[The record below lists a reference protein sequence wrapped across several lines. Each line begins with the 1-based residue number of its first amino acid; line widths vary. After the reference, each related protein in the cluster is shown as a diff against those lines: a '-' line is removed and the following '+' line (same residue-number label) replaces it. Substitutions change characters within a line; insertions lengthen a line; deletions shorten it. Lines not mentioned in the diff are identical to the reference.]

1 MSQEYT
7 EDKEVKLTKL
17 SSGRRLL
24 EAMLI
29 LCSLFAIWLMA
40 ALLSFNPSDPSW
52 SQTAWHEPIH
62 NLGGAPGAWLADTL
76 FFIFGVMAYTIPV
89 IIIGGCWFAWR
100 HQEND
105 EYIDYF
111 AVSLRLIG
119 ALALILTSCGLAA
132 INADDIWYFASGGV
146 IGSLLSTTLQPLL
159 HSSGGTIALLCIWA
173 AGLTLF
179 TGWSWVSIAEKLGGG
194 ILSVL
199 TFASNRTRRDD
210 TWVDE
215 GEYEDEEE
223 EYDDEEAARPQE
235 SRRARILRSAL
246 ARRKRL
252 AEKFTNPMGRKTDA
266 ALFSGKRMDDGE
278 EVVQYSASGAPVA
291 ADDVLFSGASAARP
305 AEDDVLFSGASAVR
319 PGDFDPYDPLLN
331 GHSIAEPVSAAAA
344 ATAAP
349 QAWAESPVGHH
360 GAAPAYQPEA
370 SYPPQQAYQPEP
382 APFQQAAYQPPAGQ
396 TAPQAYQPEP
406 APYQQPVYDPRAG
419 QPAPQAYQPEP
430 APYQQP
436 AYDPYAGQP
445 APQAYQPEP
454 APYQQPAYDP
464 HAGQPAPQAYQ
475 PEPAPYQQPA
485 YDPHAGQ
492 PAPQAYQP
500 ELAPYQQPTYDPHA
514 GQPAPQAYQ
523 PEPAPYQQ
531 PAYDPYAGQPAP
543 QAYQQPAYDP
553 HAGQPAPQP
562 YQPEPAAYQPQ
573 SAPVP
578 PPEPEPE
585 VVQEEV
591 KRPPL
596 YYFEEVEE
604 KRARER
610 ELLASWYQPIPEP
623 ESPIATKPLTPPT
636 TASKPPVETTVV
648 SAVAAGVHQATA
660 ASGGAA
666 AATSSTAASAAA
678 TPLFSPASSGPRVQ
692 VKEGIGP
699 KLPRPNRVRV
709 PTRRELA
716 SYGIKLPSQRE
727 AEQRARQAERD
738 PHYDDELLSDEEAD
752 AMEQD
757 ELARQFAATQ
767 QQRYGHRWED
777 DNATDDDEADAAAE
791 AELARQFAATQQQR
805 YATEQ
810 PPGANPFSPAD
821 YEFSPMKTLVND
833 GPSEPLFTPTPEVQP
848 QQPAQRYQQPA
859 AAPQQGYQPAQHQ
872 PIHHQPVPPQPQ
884 SYPTA
889 SQPVQPQQPV
899 APQGHQPA
907 APAPQE
913 SLIHPLLMRNGD
925 SRPLQKPTTPLPSLD
940 LLTPPPSE
948 VEPVDTFALE
958 QMARLVEARLADFRI
973 KADVV
978 NYSPGPVITR
988 FELNLAPGV
997 KAARISNLSRDL
1009 ARSLSTVAVRVVEV
1023 IPGKPYVGLELPNKK
1038 RQTVYLREVLDNAK
1052 FRDNPSPLTVVLGK
1066 DIAGDPVVADLAK
1079 MPHLLVA
1086 GTTGSGKSVGVNAMI
1101 LSMLYKAQ
1109 PEDVRFIMIDPKM
1122 LELSVYEGIP
1132 HLLTEVVTDMKDA
1145 ANALRWSVNEME
1157 RRYKLMSALGVR
1169 NLAGYNEKIAEAA
1182 RMGRPIPD
1190 PYWKPG
1196 DSMDAVHPVLEKLPY
1211 IVVLVDEFA
1220 DLMMTVG
1227 KKVEELIARLA
1238 QKARAAGI
1246 HLVLAT
1252 QRPSVDVITGLI
1264 KANIPTRI
1272 AFTVSSKIDSRTIL
1286 DQGGAES
1293 LLGMGDMLY
1302 SGPNSTT
1309 PVRVHGAFVR
1319 DQEVHAVV
1327 QDWKARGRP
1336 QYVDGITSDSESEGG
1351 GGGFDGGEEL
1361 DPLFDQAVNFVTEKR
1376 KASISGV
1383 QRQFRIGYN
1392 RAARIIEQM
1401 EAQGIVSEQGHNGNR
1416 EVLAPPPFE

>member
-1 MSQEYT
+1 
-7 EDKEVKLTKL
+7 
-17 SSGRRLL
+17 
-24 EAMLI
+24 
-29 LCSLFAIWLMA
+29 A
-40 ALLSFNPSDPSW
+40 AAAPAFGLA
-52 SQTAWHEPIH
+52 T
-62 NLGGAPGAWLADTL
+62 GGAP
-76 FFIFGVMAYTIPV
+76 
-89 IIIGGCWFAWR
+89 
-100 HQEND
+100 
-105 EYIDYF
+105 
-111 AVSLRLIG
+111 
-119 ALALILTSCGLAA
+119 
-132 INADDIWYFASGGV
+132 
-146 IGSLLSTTLQPLL
+146 
-159 HSSGGTIALLCIWA
+159 
-173 AGLTLF
+173 
-179 TGWSWVSIAEKLGGG
+179 
-194 ILSVL
+194 
-199 TFASNRTRRDD
+199 
-210 TWVDE
+210 
-215 GEYEDEEE
+215 
-223 EYDDEEAARPQE
+223 RP
-235 SRRARILRSAL
+235 
-246 ARRKRL
+246 
-252 AEKFTNPMGRKTDA
+252 
-266 ALFSGKRMDDGE
+266 
-278 EVVQYSASGAPVA
+278 
-291 ADDVLFSGASAARP
+291 
-305 AEDDVLFSGASAVR
+305 
-319 PGDFDPYDPLLN
+319 
-331 GHSIAEPVSAAAA
+331 
-344 ATAAP
+344 
-349 QAWAESPVGHH
+349 
-360 GAAPAYQPEA
+360 
-370 SYPPQQAYQPEP
+370 
-382 APFQQAAYQPPAGQ
+382 
-396 TAPQAYQPEP
+396 
-406 APYQQPVYDPRAG
+406 
-419 QPAPQAYQPEP
+419 
-430 APYQQP
+430 
-436 AYDPYAGQP
+436 
-445 APQAYQPEP
+445 
-454 APYQQPAYDP
+454 
-464 HAGQPAPQAYQ
+464 
-475 PEPAPYQQPA
+475 
-485 YDPHAGQ
+485 
-492 PAPQAYQP
+492 
-500 ELAPYQQPTYDPHA
+500 
-514 GQPAPQAYQ
+514 
-523 PEPAPYQQ
+523 
-531 PAYDPYAGQPAP
+531 
-543 QAYQQPAYDP
+543 
-553 HAGQPAPQP
+553 
-562 YQPEPAAYQPQ
+562 
-573 SAPVP
+573 
-578 PPEPEPE
+578 
-585 VVQEEV
+585 
-591 KRPPL
+591 
-596 YYFEEVEE
+596 
-604 KRARER
+604 
-610 ELLASWYQPIPEP
+610 
-623 ESPIATKPLTPPT
+623 
-636 TASKPPVETTVV
+636 
-648 SAVAAGVHQATA
+648 
-660 ASGGAA
+660 
-666 AATSSTAASAAA
+666 
-678 TPLFSPASSGPRVQ
+678 Q

-699 KLPRPNRVRV
+699 QLPRPNRVRV

-716 SYGIKLPSQRE
+716 SYGIKLPSQRIAEEKARE
-727 AEQRARQAERD
+727 AERNQYETGAQ
-738 PHYDDELLSDEEAD
+738 LTDEEID
-752 AMEQD
+752 AMHQD
-757 ELARQFAATQ
+757 ELARQFAQSQQHRYGETYQHDTQ
-767 QQRYGHRWED
+767 QAED
-777 DNATDDDEADAAAE
+777 DDTAAE
-791 AELARQFAATQQQR
+791 AELARQFAASQQQR
-805 YATEQ
+805 YSGEQ
-810 PPGANPFSPAD
+810 PAGAQPFSLD
-821 YEFSPMKTLVND
+821 DLDFSPMKVLVD
-833 GPSEPLFTPTPEVQP
+833 EGPHEPLFTPSVMPESTPV
-848 QQPAQRYQQPA
+848 QQPVA
-859 AAPQQGYQPAQHQ
+859 
-872 PIHHQPVPPQPQ
+872 PQPQ
-884 SYPTA
+884 Y
-889 SQPVQPQQPV
+889 QQPQQPV
-899 APQGHQPA
+899 APQPQYQQPQQ
-907 APAPQE
+907 PVAPQPQYQQPQQPTAPQPQYQQPQQPVAPQPQYQQPQQPTAPQD

-925 SRPLQKPTTPLPSLD
+925 SRPLQRPTTPLPSLD

-1052 FRDNPSPLTVVLGK
+1052 FRENPSPLTVVLGK

-1196 DSMDAVHPVLEKLPY
+1196 DSMDVQHPVLEKLPY

-1302 SGPNSTT
+1302 SGPNSTM

-1361 DPLFDQAVNFVTEKR
+1361 DALFDQAVNFVTQKR

-1401 EAQGIVSEQGHNGNR
+1401 EAQGIVSAQGHNGNR

>member
-7 EDKEVKLTKL
+7 EDKEVKFTKL

-24 EAMLI
+24 EALLI

-62 NLGGAPGAWLADTL
+62 NIGGTPGAWLADTL

-179 TGWSWVSIAEKLGGG
+179 TGWSWVSIAEKIGGV

-215 GEYEDEEE
+215 GEYEDDEE
-223 EYDDEEAARPQE
+223 EYDDDDPARPQG

-246 ARRKRL
+246 ARRQRL
-252 AEKFTNPMGRKTDA
+252 AEKFANPMGRKTDA
-266 ALFSGKRMDDGE
+266 ALFSGKRMDDAE
-278 EVVQYSASGAPVA
+278 DEIQYSASGAPVA
-291 ADDVLFSGASAARP
+291 ADDVLFSGSSAARP
-305 AEDDVLFSGASAVR
+305 ANADDVLFSGVSAAR

-331 GHSIAEPVSAAAA
+331 GHSIADPVAVAAQD
-344 ATAAP
+344 TAAP
-349 QAWAESPVGHH
+349 QAWAEPLPGYDAQPVYQPEPVTPPQHAYQPQPSPMQQ
-360 GAAPAYQPEA
+360 PAYQPEPIA
-370 SYPPQQAYQPEP
+370 QPQHVYQPEQAPVQQPAYQPEPFSQPQHAYQPEQAPVQQPAYQAEPAWQPQHAYQPEQAPVQQPAYQPEP
-382 APFQQAAYQPPAGQ
+382 AWQPQHAYQPEQAPVQQPAYHPEPIAQ
-396 TAPQAYQPEP
+396 PQHAYHPEQAPVQQPAYQPEP
-406 APYQQPVYDPRAG
+406 FSQP
-419 QPAPQAYQPEP
+419 QHAYQPEQ
-430 APYQQP
+430 APVHQP
-436 AYDPYAGQP
+436 DPYA
-445 APQAYQPEP
+445 
-454 APYQQPAYDP
+454 
-464 HAGQPAPQAYQ
+464 
-475 PEPAPYQQPA
+475 
-485 YDPHAGQ
+485 
-492 PAPQAYQP
+492 
-500 ELAPYQQPTYDPHA
+500 
-514 GQPAPQAYQ
+514 
-523 PEPAPYQQ
+523 
-531 PAYDPYAGQPAP
+531 
-543 QAYQQPAYDP
+543 
-553 HAGQPAPQP
+553 
-562 YQPEPAAYQPQ
+562 
-573 SAPVP
+573 APV
-578 PPEPEPE
+578 EPEPP
-585 VVQEEV
+585 QEEV
-591 KRPPL
+591 KPQRPPM

-610 ELLASWYQPIPEP
+610 EQLAAWYQPIPEP
-623 ESPIATKPLTPPT
+623 VSPVATKPITPPSSP
-636 TASKPPVETTVV
+636 AGDVAAV
-648 SAVAAGVHQATA
+648 SALAAGVHQAT
-660 ASGGAA
+660 GAA
-666 AATSSTAASAAA
+666 AASAAA
-678 TPLFSPASSGPRVQ
+678 ASTASAASGAAPLFSPASGGPRAQ

-716 SYGIKLPSQRE
+716 SYGIKLPSQRL
-727 AEQRARQAERD
+727 AEERARQAEHQ
-738 PHYDDELLSDEEAD
+738 HYDDSLSDEEVAEL
-752 AMEQD
+752 EQG
-757 ELARQFAATQ
+757 ELARQFAAAQ
-767 QQRYGHRWED
+767 NQRYGDSYAAED
-777 DNATDDDEADAAAE
+777 ETADDDSAAE
-791 AELARQFAATQQQR
+791 AELARQFAASQQQR
-805 YATEQ
+805 YASEQ
-810 PPGANPFSPAD
+810 PPGSHPFSAAD
-821 YEFSPMKTLVND
+821 YEFSPMKTLVD
-833 GPSEPLFTPTPEVQP
+833 DAPSEPVFTPLPEVQQPAPQYQQPVQHSQPVPQPMPHQHAPQQPQNVQHQAYQSAQHQPAQHPQMQQHASQGHAP
-848 QQPAQRYQQPA
+848 QQPA
-859 AAPQQGYQPAQHQ
+859 PQ
-872 PIHHQPVPPQPQ
+872 
-884 SYPTA
+884 
-889 SQPVQPQQPV
+889 
-899 APQGHQPA
+899 
-907 APAPQE
+907 PQE

-925 SRPLQKPTTPLPSLD
+925 SRPLQKPTTLLPSLD
-940 LLTPPPSE
+940 LLTPPPAE
-948 VEPVDTFALE
+948 VEPIDTFALE

-1009 ARSLSTVAVRVVEV
+1009 ARSLSTAAVRVVEV

-1066 DIAGDPVVADLAK
+1066 DIAGEPVTADLAK

-1109 PEDVRFIMIDPKM
+1109 PEDVKFIMIDPKM

-1196 DSMDAVHPVLEKLPY
+1196 DSMDATHPVLKKEPY

-1302 SGPNSTT
+1302 SAPNSTI

-1319 DQEVHAVV
+1319 DEEVHAVV

-1351 GGGFDGGEEL
+1351 GGGYDGGEEL

>member
-7 EDKEVKLTKL
+7 EDKDVTLTKL

-24 EAMLI
+24 EALLI
-29 LCSLFAIWLMA
+29 LIALFAVWLMA

-89 IIIGGCWFAWR
+89 IIVGGCWFAWR
-100 HQEND
+100 HQSTD
-105 EYIDYF
+105 DYIDYF

-119 ALALILTSCGLAA
+119 VLALILTSCGLAA

-159 HSSGGTIALLCIWA
+159 HSSGGTIMLLCIWA

-179 TGWSWVSIAEKLGGG
+179 TGWSWVSIAEKLGGWLLN
-194 ILSVL
+194 IL

-210 TWVDE
+210 TWVD
-215 GEYEDEEE
+215 DE
-223 EYDDEEAARPQE
+223 EYDDEYDEETDGVQRE
-235 SRRARILRSAL
+235 SRRARILRGAL

-252 AEKFTNPMGRKTDA
+252 AEKFSNPRGRQTDA
-266 ALFSGKRMDDGE
+266 ALFSGKRMDDDE
-278 EVVQYSASGAPVA
+278 DIQYSARGVA
-291 ADDVLFSGASAARP
+291 ADPDDVLFSGNRATQP
-305 AEDDVLFSGASAVR
+305 EYDE
-319 PGDFDPYDPLLN
+319 YDPLLN
-331 GHSIAEPVSAAAA
+331 GHSVTEPVAAAAA
-344 ATAAP
+344 ATAVTQTWAASADPIMQTPPMPGAEPVVAQPTVEWQPVPGPQTGEPVIAPAPEGYQPHPQYAQPQEAQSAPWQQPVPVASAP
-349 QAWAESPVGHH
+349 QYAATPATAAEYDSL
-360 GAAPAYQPEA
+360 APQETQPQWQPE
-370 SYPPQQAYQPEP
+370 PTHQPTPVYQPEP
-382 APFQQAAYQPPAGQ
+382 IAAEPSHMPPPAI
-396 TAPQAYQPEP
+396 E
-406 APYQQPVYDPRAG
+406 QPV
-419 QPAPQAYQPEP
+419 
-430 APYQQP
+430 
-436 AYDPYAGQP
+436 
-445 APQAYQPEP
+445 
-454 APYQQPAYDP
+454 
-464 HAGQPAPQAYQ
+464 
-475 PEPAPYQQPA
+475 
-485 YDPHAGQ
+485 
-492 PAPQAYQP
+492 
-500 ELAPYQQPTYDPHA
+500 TT
-514 GQPAPQAYQ
+514 
-523 PEPAPYQQ
+523 
-531 PAYDPYAGQPAP
+531 
-543 QAYQQPAYDP
+543 
-553 HAGQPAPQP
+553 
-562 YQPEPAAYQPQ
+562 
-573 SAPVP
+573 
-578 PPEPEPE
+578 EPEPDT
-585 VVQEEV
+585 EETRPA
-591 KRPPL
+591 RPPL

-610 ELLASWYQPIPEP
+610 EQLAAWYQPIPEP
-623 ESPIATKPLTPPT
+623 VKENVPVKPTVSVAP
-636 TASKPPVETTVV
+636 SIPPVE
-648 SAVAAGVHQATA
+648 AVAAASLDAGIKSGALA
-660 ASGGAA
+660 AGAA
-666 AATSSTAASAAA
+666 AAAPAFSLA
-678 TPLFSPASSGPRVQ
+678 TGGAPRPQ

-699 KLPRPNRVRV
+699 QLPRPNRVRV

-716 SYGIKLPSQRE
+716 SYGIKLPSQRIAEEKARE
-727 AEQRARQAERD
+727 AERNQYETGVQ
-738 PHYDDELLSDEEAD
+738 LTDEEID
-752 AMEQD
+752 AMHQD
-757 ELARQFAATQ
+757 ELARQFAQSQQHRYGETYQHDTQ
-767 QQRYGHRWED
+767 QAED
-777 DNATDDDEADAAAE
+777 DDTAAE
-791 AELARQFAATQQQR
+791 AELARQFAASQQQR
-805 YATEQ
+805 YSGEQ
-810 PPGANPFSPAD
+810 PAGAQPFSLD
-821 YEFSPMKTLVND
+821 DLDFSPMKVLVD
-833 GPSEPLFTPTPEVQP
+833 EGPHEPLFTPGVMPESTPV
-848 QQPAQRYQQPA
+848 QQPVA
-859 AAPQQGYQPAQHQ
+859 
-872 PIHHQPVPPQPQ
+872 PQPQ
-884 SYPTA
+884 PQY
-889 SQPVQPQQPV
+889 QQPQQPV
-899 APQGHQPA
+899 APQPQYQQPQQ
-907 APAPQE
+907 PVAPQPQYQQPQQPVAPQPQYQQPQQPVAPQPQYQQPQQPVAPQPQYQQPQQPTAPQD

-925 SRPLQKPTTPLPSLD
+925 SRPLQRPTTPLPSLD

-1052 FRDNPSPLTVVLGK
+1052 FRENPSPLTVVLGK

-1196 DSMDAVHPVLEKLPY
+1196 DSMDVQHPVLEKLPY

-1302 SGPNSTT
+1302 SGPNSTM

-1361 DPLFDQAVNFVTEKR
+1361 DALFDQAVNFVTQKR

-1401 EAQGIVSEQGHNGNR
+1401 EAQGIVSAQGHNGNR

>member
-7 EDKEVKLTKL
+7 EDKDVTLTKL

-24 EAMLI
+24 EALLI
-29 LCSLFAIWLMA
+29 LIALFAVWLMA

-89 IIIGGCWFAWR
+89 IIVGGCWFAWR
-100 HQEND
+100 HQSTD
-105 EYIDYF
+105 DYIDYF

-119 ALALILTSCGLAA
+119 VLALILTSCGLAA

-159 HSSGGTIALLCIWA
+159 HSSGGTIMLLCIWA

-179 TGWSWVSIAEKLGGG
+179 TGWSWVSIAEKLGGWLLN
-194 ILSVL
+194 IL

-210 TWVDE
+210 TWVD
-215 GEYEDEEE
+215 DE
-223 EYDDEEAARPQE
+223 EYDDEYDEETDGVQRE
-235 SRRARILRSAL
+235 SRRARILRGAL

-252 AEKFTNPMGRKTDA
+252 AEKFSNPRGRQTDA
-266 ALFSGKRMDDGE
+266 ALFSGKRMDDDE
-278 EVVQYSASGAPVA
+278 DIQYSARGVA
-291 ADDVLFSGASAARP
+291 ADPDDVLFSGNRATQP
-305 AEDDVLFSGASAVR
+305 EYDE
-319 PGDFDPYDPLLN
+319 YDPLLN
-331 GHSIAEPVSAAAA
+331 GHSVTEPVAAAAA
-344 ATAAP
+344 ATAVTQTWAASADPIMQTPPMPGAEPVVAQPTVEWQPVPGPQTGEPVIAPAPEGYQPHPQYAQPQEAQSAPWQQPVPVASAP
-349 QAWAESPVGHH
+349 QYAATPATAAEYDSL
-360 GAAPAYQPEA
+360 APQETQPQWQPE
-370 SYPPQQAYQPEP
+370 PTHQPTPVYQPEP
-382 APFQQAAYQPPAGQ
+382 IAAEPSHMPP
-396 TAPQAYQPEP
+396 PVIE
-406 APYQQPVYDPRAG
+406 QPVA
-419 QPAPQAYQPEP
+419 
-430 APYQQP
+430 
-436 AYDPYAGQP
+436 
-445 APQAYQPEP
+445 
-454 APYQQPAYDP
+454 
-464 HAGQPAPQAYQ
+464 
-475 PEPAPYQQPA
+475 
-485 YDPHAGQ
+485 
-492 PAPQAYQP
+492 
-500 ELAPYQQPTYDPHA
+500 T
-514 GQPAPQAYQ
+514 
-523 PEPAPYQQ
+523 
-531 PAYDPYAGQPAP
+531 
-543 QAYQQPAYDP
+543 
-553 HAGQPAPQP
+553 
-562 YQPEPAAYQPQ
+562 
-573 SAPVP
+573 
-578 PPEPEPE
+578 EPEPDT
-585 VVQEEV
+585 EETRPA
-591 KRPPL
+591 RPPL

-610 ELLASWYQPIPEP
+610 EQLAAWYQPIPEP
-623 ESPIATKPLTPPT
+623 VKENVPVKPTVSVAP
-636 TASKPPVETTVV
+636 SIPPVE
-648 SAVAAGVHQATA
+648 AVAAA
-660 ASGGAA
+660 ASLDAGIKSGALAAGAA
-666 AATSSTAASAAA
+666 AAAPAFSLA
-678 TPLFSPASSGPRVQ
+678 TGGAPRPQ

-699 KLPRPNRVRV
+699 QLPRPNRVRV

-716 SYGIKLPSQRE
+716 SYGIKLPSQRIAEEKARE
-727 AEQRARQAERD
+727 AERNQYETGAQ
-738 PHYDDELLSDEEAD
+738 LTDEEID
-752 AMEQD
+752 AMHQD
-757 ELARQFAATQ
+757 ELARQFAQSQQHRYGETYQHDTQ
-767 QQRYGHRWED
+767 QAED
-777 DNATDDDEADAAAE
+777 DDTAAE
-791 AELARQFAATQQQR
+791 AELARQFAASQQQR
-805 YATEQ
+805 YSGEQ
-810 PPGANPFSPAD
+810 PAGAQPFSLD
-821 YEFSPMKTLVND
+821 DLDFSPMKVLVD
-833 GPSEPLFTPTPEVQP
+833 EGPHEPLFTPGVMPESTPV
-848 QQPAQRYQQPA
+848 QQPVA
-859 AAPQQGYQPAQHQ
+859 
-872 PIHHQPVPPQPQ
+872 PQPQ
-884 SYPTA
+884 PQY
-889 SQPVQPQQPV
+889 QQPQQPV
-899 APQGHQPA
+899 APQPQYQQPQQPVAPQPQYQQPQQPVAPQPQYQQPQQPVAPQPQYQQPQQPA
-907 APAPQE
+907 APQPQYQQPQQPVAPQPQYQQPQQPVAPQPQYQQPQQPTAPQD

-925 SRPLQKPTTPLPSLD
+925 SRPLQRPTTPLPSLD

-1052 FRDNPSPLTVVLGK
+1052 FRENPSPLTVVLGK

-1196 DSMDAVHPVLEKLPY
+1196 DSMDVQHPVLEKLPY

-1302 SGPNSTT
+1302 SGPNSTM

-1361 DPLFDQAVNFVTEKR
+1361 DALFDQAVNFVTQKR

-1401 EAQGIVSEQGHNGNR
+1401 EAQGIVSAQGHNGNR

>member
-7 EDKEVKLTKL
+7 EDKEVTLTKL

-24 EAMLI
+24 EALLI
-29 LCSLFAIWLMA
+29 LIVLFAVWLMA

-62 NLGGAPGAWLADTL
+62 NLGGMPGAWLADTL

-89 IIIGGCWFAWR
+89 IIVGGCWFAWR
-100 HQEND
+100 HQSSD

-111 AVSLRLIG
+111 AVSLRIIG
-119 ALALILTSCGLAA
+119 VLALILTSCGLAA

-159 HSSGGTIALLCIWA
+159 HSSGGTIALLCVWA

-179 TGWSWVSIAEKLGGG
+179 TGWSWVTIAEKLGGW
-194 ILSVL
+194 ILNIL

-215 GEYEDEEE
+215 DEYEDDEEYEDENHGK
-223 EYDDEEAARPQE
+223 QHE
-235 SRRARILRSAL
+235 SRRARILRGAL

-252 AEKFTNPMGRKTDA
+252 AEKFINPMGRQTDA
-266 ALFSGKRMDDGE
+266 ALFSGKRMDDDE
-278 EVVQYSASGAPVA
+278 EITYTARGVA
-291 ADDVLFSGASAARP
+291 ADPDDVLFSGNRATQP
-305 AEDDVLFSGASAVR
+305 EYDE
-319 PGDFDPYDPLLN
+319 YDPLLN
-331 GHSIAEPVSAAAA
+331 GAPITEPVAVAAA
-344 ATAAP
+344 ATTATQSWAAP
-349 QAWAESPVGHH
+349 VEPVTQTPPVASVDVPPAQPTVAWQPVPGPQT
-360 GAAPAYQPEA
+360 GEPVIAPAPEG
-370 SYPPQQAYQPEP
+370 YPQQSQYAQPAVQYNEP
-382 APFQQAAYQPPAGQ
+382 L
-396 TAPQAYQPEP
+396 
-406 APYQQPVYDPRAG
+406 QQPVQPQQPYYAPAAE
-419 QPAPQAYQPEP
+419 QPAQQPYYAP
-430 APYQQP
+430 APEQPVAGNAWQAEEQQSTFAPQSTYQTEQTYQQP
-436 AYDPYAGQP
+436 AAQ
-445 APQAYQPEP
+445 EP
-454 APYQQPAYDP
+454 LYQQP
-464 HAGQPAPQAYQ
+464 QPV
-475 PEPAPYQQPA
+475 EQQP
-485 YDPHAGQ
+485 
-492 PAPQAYQP
+492 
-500 ELAPYQQPTYDPHA
+500 
-514 GQPAPQAYQ
+514 
-523 PEPAPYQQ
+523 
-531 PAYDPYAGQPAP
+531 
-543 QAYQQPAYDP
+543 
-553 HAGQPAPQP
+553 
-562 YQPEPAAYQPQ
+562 
-573 SAPVP
+573 VV
-578 PPEPEPE
+578 EPEP
-585 VVQEEV
+585 VVEET
-591 KRPPL
+591 KPARPPL

-610 ELLASWYQPIPEP
+610 EQLAAWYQPIPEP
-623 ESPIATKPLTPPT
+623 VKEPEPIKSSLKAPSV
-636 TASKPPVETTVV
+636 AAVPPVEAAAAV
-648 SAVAAGVHQATA
+648 SPL
-660 ASGGAA
+660 ASGVKKATLATGAA
-666 AATSSTAASAAA
+666 ATVAA
-678 TPLFSPASSGPRVQ
+678 PVFSLANSGGPRPQ

-699 KLPRPNRVRV
+699 QLPRPKRIRV

-716 SYGIKLPSQRE
+716 SYGIKLPSQRAAEEKARE
-727 AEQRARQAERD
+727 AQRNQYD
-738 PHYDDELLSDEEAD
+738 SGDQYNDDEID
-752 AMEQD
+752 AMQQD
-757 ELARQFAATQ
+757 ELARQFAQTQ
-767 QQRYGHRWED
+767 QQRYGEQYQHDVPVNAED
-777 DNATDDDEADAAAE
+777 ADAAAE
-791 AELARQFAATQQQR
+791 AELARQFAQTQQQR
-805 YATEQ
+805 YSDEQ
-810 PPGANPFSPAD
+810 PAGANPFSLD
-821 YEFSPMKTLVND
+821 DFEFSPMKALLDD
-833 GPSEPLFTPTPEVQP
+833 GPHEPLFTPIVEPVQ
-848 QQPAQRYQQPA
+848 
-859 AAPQQGYQPAQHQ
+859 
-872 PIHHQPVPPQPQ
+872 
-884 SYPTA
+884 
-889 SQPVQPQQPV
+889 QPQQPV
-899 APQGHQPA
+899 APQQQYQQPQQ
-907 APAPQE
+907 PVPPQPQYQQPQQPVAPQPQYQQPQQPVAPQQQYQQPQQPVAPQQQYQQPQQPVAPQPQDT
-913 SLIHPLLMRNGD
+913 LLHPLLMRNGD
-925 SRPLQKPTTPLPSLD
+925 SRPLHKPTTPLPSLD

-1066 DIAGDPVVADLAK
+1066 DIAGEPVVADLAK

-1145 ANALRWSVNEME
+1145 ANALRWCVNEME

-1169 NLAGYNEKIAEAA
+1169 NLAGYNEKIAEAD
-1182 RMGRPIPD
+1182 RMMRPIPD

-1196 DSMDAVHPVLEKLPY
+1196 DSMDAQHPVLKKEPY

-1286 DQGGAES
+1286 DQAGAES

-1302 SGPNSTT
+1302 SGPNSTL

-1351 GGGFDGGEEL
+1351 AGGFDGAEEL
-1361 DPLFDQAVNFVTEKR
+1361 DPLFDQAVQFVTEKR

-1416 EVLAPPPFE
+1416 EVLAPPPFD

>member
-7 EDKEVKLTKL
+7 EDKDVTLTKL

-24 EAMLI
+24 EALLI
-29 LCSLFAIWLMA
+29 LIALFAVWLMA

-89 IIIGGCWFAWR
+89 IIVGGCWFAWR
-100 HQEND
+100 HQSTD
-105 EYIDYF
+105 DYIDYF

-119 ALALILTSCGLAA
+119 VLALILTSCGLAA

-159 HSSGGTIALLCIWA
+159 HSSGGTIMLLCIWA

-179 TGWSWVSIAEKLGGG
+179 TGWSWVSIAEKLGGWLLN
-194 ILSVL
+194 IL

-210 TWVDE
+210 TWVD
-215 GEYEDEEE
+215 DE
-223 EYDDEEAARPQE
+223 EYDDEYDEETDGVQRE
-235 SRRARILRSAL
+235 SRRARILRGAL

-252 AEKFTNPMGRKTDA
+252 AEKFSNPRGRQTDA
-266 ALFSGKRMDDGE
+266 ALFSGKRMDDDE
-278 EVVQYSASGAPVA
+278 DIQYSARGVA
-291 ADDVLFSGASAARP
+291 ADPDDVLFSGNRATQP
-305 AEDDVLFSGASAVR
+305 EYDE
-319 PGDFDPYDPLLN
+319 YDPLLN
-331 GHSIAEPVSAAAA
+331 GHSVTEPVAAAAA
-344 ATAAP
+344 ATAVTQTWAASADPIMQTPPMPGAEPVVAQPTVEWQPVPGPQTGEPVIAPAPEGYQPHPQYAQPQEAQSAPWQQPVPVASAP
-349 QAWAESPVGHH
+349 QYAATPATAAEYDSL
-360 GAAPAYQPEA
+360 APQETQP
-370 SYPPQQAYQPEP
+370 QWQAPDAEQHWQPEP
-382 APFQQAAYQPPAGQ
+382 
-396 TAPQAYQPEP
+396 THQPEP
-406 APYQQPVYDPRAG
+406 IAAEPSHMPPPVIEQPVA
-419 QPAPQAYQPEP
+419 
-430 APYQQP
+430 
-436 AYDPYAGQP
+436 
-445 APQAYQPEP
+445 
-454 APYQQPAYDP
+454 
-464 HAGQPAPQAYQ
+464 
-475 PEPAPYQQPA
+475 
-485 YDPHAGQ
+485 
-492 PAPQAYQP
+492 
-500 ELAPYQQPTYDPHA
+500 T
-514 GQPAPQAYQ
+514 
-523 PEPAPYQQ
+523 
-531 PAYDPYAGQPAP
+531 
-543 QAYQQPAYDP
+543 
-553 HAGQPAPQP
+553 
-562 YQPEPAAYQPQ
+562 
-573 SAPVP
+573 
-578 PPEPEPE
+578 EPEPDT
-585 VVQEEV
+585 EETRPA
-591 KRPPL
+591 RPPL

-610 ELLASWYQPIPEP
+610 EQLAAWYQPIPEP
-623 ESPIATKPLTPPT
+623 VKENVPVKPTVSVAP
-636 TASKPPVETTVV
+636 SIPPVE
-648 SAVAAGVHQATA
+648 AVAAA
-660 ASGGAA
+660 ASLDAGIKSGALAAGAA
-666 AATSSTAASAAA
+666 AAAPAFSLA
-678 TPLFSPASSGPRVQ
+678 TGGAPRPQ

-699 KLPRPNRVRV
+699 QLPRPNRVRV

-716 SYGIKLPSQRE
+716 SYGIKLPSQRIAEEKARE
-727 AEQRARQAERD
+727 AERNQYETGVQ
-738 PHYDDELLSDEEAD
+738 LTDEEID
-752 AMEQD
+752 AMHQD
-757 ELARQFAATQ
+757 ELARQFAQSQQHRYGETYQHDTQ
-767 QQRYGHRWED
+767 QAED
-777 DNATDDDEADAAAE
+777 DDTAAE
-791 AELARQFAATQQQR
+791 AELARQFAASQQQR
-805 YATEQ
+805 YSGEQ
-810 PPGANPFSPAD
+810 PAGAQPFSLD
-821 YEFSPMKTLVND
+821 DLDFSPMKVLVD
-833 GPSEPLFTPTPEVQP
+833 EGPHEPLFTPGVMPESTPV
-848 QQPAQRYQQPA
+848 QQPVA
-859 AAPQQGYQPAQHQ
+859 
-872 PIHHQPVPPQPQ
+872 PQPQ
-884 SYPTA
+884 PQY
-889 SQPVQPQQPV
+889 QQPQQPV
-899 APQGHQPA
+899 APQPQYQQPQQ
-907 APAPQE
+907 PVAPQPQYQQPQQPVAPQPQYQQPQQPVAPQPQYQQPQQPVAPQPQYQQPQQPVAPQPQYQQPQQPVAPQPQYQQPQQPTAPQD

-925 SRPLQKPTTPLPSLD
+925 SRPLQRPTTPLPSLD

-1052 FRDNPSPLTVVLGK
+1052 FRENPSPLTVVLGK

-1196 DSMDAVHPVLEKLPY
+1196 DSMDVQHPVLEKLPY

-1302 SGPNSTT
+1302 SGPNSTM

-1361 DPLFDQAVNFVTEKR
+1361 DALFDQAVNFVTQKR

-1401 EAQGIVSEQGHNGNR
+1401 EAQGIVSAQGHNGNR

>member
-7 EDKEVKLTKL
+7 EDKEVTLTKL

-24 EAMLI
+24 EALLI
-29 LCSLFAIWLMA
+29 LIVLFAVWLMA

-62 NLGGAPGAWLADTL
+62 NLGGMPGAWLADTL

-89 IIIGGCWFAWR
+89 IIVGGCWFAWR
-100 HQEND
+100 HQSSD

-111 AVSLRLIG
+111 AVSLRIIG
-119 ALALILTSCGLAA
+119 VLALILTSCGLAA

-159 HSSGGTIALLCIWA
+159 HSSGGTIALLCVWA

-179 TGWSWVSIAEKLGGG
+179 TGWSWVTIAEKLGGW
-194 ILSVL
+194 ILNIL

-215 GEYEDEEE
+215 DEYEDDEEYEDENHGK
-223 EYDDEEAARPQE
+223 QHE
-235 SRRARILRSAL
+235 SRRARILRGAL

-252 AEKFTNPMGRKTDA
+252 AEKFINPMGRQTDA
-266 ALFSGKRMDDGE
+266 ALFSGKRMDDDE
-278 EVVQYSASGAPVA
+278 EITYTARGVA
-291 ADDVLFSGASAARP
+291 ADPDDVLFSGNRATQP
-305 AEDDVLFSGASAVR
+305 EYDE
-319 PGDFDPYDPLLN
+319 YDPLLN
-331 GHSIAEPVSAAAA
+331 GAPITGPVAVAAA
-344 ATAAP
+344 ATTATQSWAAP
-349 QAWAESPVGHH
+349 VEPVTQTPPVASVDVPPSQPTVAWQPVPGPQT
-360 GAAPAYQPEA
+360 GEPVIAPAPEG
-370 SYPPQQAYQPEP
+370 YPQQSQYAQPAVQYNEP
-382 APFQQAAYQPPAGQ
+382 L
-396 TAPQAYQPEP
+396 
-406 APYQQPVYDPRAG
+406 QQPVQPQQPYYAPAAE
-419 QPAPQAYQPEP
+419 QPAQQPYYAPAAEQPVQQPYYAP
-430 APYQQP
+430 APEQPVAGNAWQAEEQQSTFAPQSTYQTEQTYQQP
-436 AYDPYAGQP
+436 AAQ
-445 APQAYQPEP
+445 EP
-454 APYQQPAYDP
+454 LYQQP
-464 HAGQPAPQAYQ
+464 QSV
-475 PEPAPYQQPA
+475 EQQP
-485 YDPHAGQ
+485 
-492 PAPQAYQP
+492 
-500 ELAPYQQPTYDPHA
+500 
-514 GQPAPQAYQ
+514 
-523 PEPAPYQQ
+523 
-531 PAYDPYAGQPAP
+531 
-543 QAYQQPAYDP
+543 
-553 HAGQPAPQP
+553 
-562 YQPEPAAYQPQ
+562 
-573 SAPVP
+573 VV
-578 PPEPEPE
+578 EPEP
-585 VVQEEV
+585 VVEET
-591 KRPPL
+591 KPARPPL

-610 ELLASWYQPIPEP
+610 EQLAAWYQPIPEP
-623 ESPIATKPLTPPT
+623 VKEPEPIKSSLKAPSV
-636 TASKPPVETTVV
+636 AAVPPVEAAAAV
-648 SAVAAGVHQATA
+648 SPL
-660 ASGGAA
+660 ASGVKKATLATGAA
-666 AATSSTAASAAA
+666 ATVAA
-678 TPLFSPASSGPRVQ
+678 PVFSLANSGGPRPQ

-699 KLPRPNRVRV
+699 QLPRPKRIRV

-716 SYGIKLPSQRE
+716 SYGIKLPSQRAAEEKARE
-727 AEQRARQAERD
+727 AQRNQYD
-738 PHYDDELLSDEEAD
+738 SGDQYNDDEID
-752 AMEQD
+752 AMQQD
-757 ELARQFAATQ
+757 ELARQFAQTQ
-767 QQRYGHRWED
+767 QQRYGEQYQHDVPVNAED
-777 DNATDDDEADAAAE
+777 ADAAAE
-791 AELARQFAATQQQR
+791 AELARQFAQTQQQR
-805 YATEQ
+805 YSGEQ
-810 PPGANPFSPAD
+810 PAGANPFSLD
-821 YEFSPMKTLVND
+821 DFEFSPMKALLDD
-833 GPSEPLFTPTPEVQP
+833 GPHEPLFTPIVEPVQ
-848 QQPAQRYQQPA
+848 
-859 AAPQQGYQPAQHQ
+859 
-872 PIHHQPVPPQPQ
+872 
-884 SYPTA
+884 
-889 SQPVQPQQPV
+889 QPQQPV
-899 APQGHQPA
+899 APQQQYQQPQQ
-907 APAPQE
+907 PVPPQPQYQQPQQPVAPQPQYQQPQQPVAPQQQYQQPQQPVAPQPQYQQPQQPVAPQQQDT
-913 SLIHPLLMRNGD
+913 LLHPLLMRNGD
-925 SRPLQKPTTPLPSLD
+925 SRPLHKPTTPLPSLD

-1066 DIAGDPVVADLAK
+1066 DIAGEPVVADLAK

-1145 ANALRWSVNEME
+1145 ANALRWCVNEME

-1169 NLAGYNEKIAEAA
+1169 NLAGYNEKIAEAD
-1182 RMGRPIPD
+1182 RMMRPIPD

-1196 DSMDAVHPVLEKLPY
+1196 DSMDAQHPVLKKEPY

-1286 DQGGAES
+1286 DQAGAES

-1302 SGPNSTT
+1302 SGPNSTL

-1351 GGGFDGGEEL
+1351 AGGFDGAEEL
-1361 DPLFDQAVNFVTEKR
+1361 DPLFDQAVQFVTEKR

-1416 EVLAPPPFE
+1416 EVLAPPPFD

>member
-7 EDKEVKLTKL
+7 EDKDVTLTKL

-24 EAMLI
+24 EALLI
-29 LCSLFAIWLMA
+29 LIALFAVWLMA

-89 IIIGGCWFAWR
+89 IIVGGCWFAWR
-100 HQEND
+100 HQSTD
-105 EYIDYF
+105 DYIDYF

-119 ALALILTSCGLAA
+119 VLALILTSCGLAA

-159 HSSGGTIALLCIWA
+159 HSSGGTIMLLCIWA

-179 TGWSWVSIAEKLGGG
+179 TGWSWVSIAEKLGGWLLN
-194 ILSVL
+194 IL

-210 TWVDE
+210 TWVD
-215 GEYEDEEE
+215 DE
-223 EYDDEEAARPQE
+223 EYDDEYDEETDGVQRE
-235 SRRARILRSAL
+235 SRRARILRGAL
-246 ARRKRL
+246 ARCKRL
-252 AEKFTNPMGRKTDA
+252 AEKFSNPRGRQTDA
-266 ALFSGKRMDDGE
+266 ALFSGKRMDDDE
-278 EVVQYSASGAPVA
+278 DIQYSARGVA
-291 ADDVLFSGASAARP
+291 ADPDDVLFSGNRATQP
-305 AEDDVLFSGASAVR
+305 EYDE
-319 PGDFDPYDPLLN
+319 YDPLLN
-331 GHSIAEPVSAAAA
+331 GHSVTEPVAAAAA
-344 ATAAP
+344 ATAVTQTWAASADPIMQTPPMPGAEPVVAQPTVEWQPVPGPQTGEPVIAPAPEGYQPHPQYAQPQEAQSAPWQQPVPVASAP
-349 QAWAESPVGHH
+349 QYAATPATAAEYDSL
-360 GAAPAYQPEA
+360 APQETQPQWQAPDAEQHWQPE
-370 SYPPQQAYQPEP
+370 PTHQPTPVYQPEP
-382 APFQQAAYQPPAGQ
+382 IAAEPSHMPP
-396 TAPQAYQPEP
+396 PVIE
-406 APYQQPVYDPRAG
+406 QPVA
-419 QPAPQAYQPEP
+419 
-430 APYQQP
+430 
-436 AYDPYAGQP
+436 
-445 APQAYQPEP
+445 
-454 APYQQPAYDP
+454 
-464 HAGQPAPQAYQ
+464 
-475 PEPAPYQQPA
+475 
-485 YDPHAGQ
+485 
-492 PAPQAYQP
+492 
-500 ELAPYQQPTYDPHA
+500 T
-514 GQPAPQAYQ
+514 
-523 PEPAPYQQ
+523 
-531 PAYDPYAGQPAP
+531 
-543 QAYQQPAYDP
+543 
-553 HAGQPAPQP
+553 
-562 YQPEPAAYQPQ
+562 
-573 SAPVP
+573 
-578 PPEPEPE
+578 EPEPDT
-585 VVQEEV
+585 EETRPA
-591 KRPPL
+591 RPPL

-610 ELLASWYQPIPEP
+610 EQLAAWYQPIPEP
-623 ESPIATKPLTPPT
+623 VKENVPVKPTVSVAP
-636 TASKPPVETTVV
+636 SIPPVE
-648 SAVAAGVHQATA
+648 AVAAA
-660 ASGGAA
+660 ASLDAGIKSGALAAGAA
-666 AATSSTAASAAA
+666 AAAPAFSLA
-678 TPLFSPASSGPRVQ
+678 TGGAPRPQ

-699 KLPRPNRVRV
+699 QLPRPNRVRV

-716 SYGIKLPSQRE
+716 SYGIKLPSQRIAEEKARE
-727 AEQRARQAERD
+727 AERNQYETGAQ
-738 PHYDDELLSDEEAD
+738 LTDEEID
-752 AMEQD
+752 AMHQD
-757 ELARQFAATQ
+757 ELARQFAQSQQHRYGETYQHDTQ
-767 QQRYGHRWED
+767 QAED
-777 DNATDDDEADAAAE
+777 DDTAAE
-791 AELARQFAATQQQR
+791 AELARQFAASQQQR
-805 YATEQ
+805 YSGEQ
-810 PPGANPFSPAD
+810 PAGAQPFSLD
-821 YEFSPMKTLVND
+821 DLDFSPMKVLVD
-833 GPSEPLFTPTPEVQP
+833 EGPHEPLFTPGVMPESTPV
-848 QQPAQRYQQPA
+848 QQPVA
-859 AAPQQGYQPAQHQ
+859 
-872 PIHHQPVPPQPQ
+872 PQPQ
-884 SYPTA
+884 PQYQQSQ
-889 SQPVQPQQPV
+889 QPVAPQPQYQQPQQPV
-899 APQGHQPA
+899 APQPQYQQPQYQQ
-907 APAPQE
+907 PQQPVAPQPQYQQPQQPVAPQPQYQQPQQPVAPQPQYQQPQQPTAPQD

-925 SRPLQKPTTPLPSLD
+925 SRPLQRPTTPLPSLD

-1052 FRDNPSPLTVVLGK
+1052 FRENPSPLTVVLGK

-1196 DSMDAVHPVLEKLPY
+1196 DSMDVQHPVLEKLPY

-1302 SGPNSTT
+1302 SGPNSTM

-1361 DPLFDQAVNFVTEKR
+1361 DALFDQAVNFVTQKR

-1401 EAQGIVSEQGHNGNR
+1401 EAQGIVSAQGHNGNR

>member
-7 EDKEVKLTKL
+7 EDKEVTLTKL

-24 EAMLI
+24 EALLI
-29 LCSLFAIWLMA
+29 LIVLFAVWLMA

-62 NLGGAPGAWLADTL
+62 NLGGMPGAWLADTL

-89 IIIGGCWFAWR
+89 IIVGGCWFAWR
-100 HQEND
+100 HQSSD

-111 AVSLRLIG
+111 AVSLRIIG
-119 ALALILTSCGLAA
+119 VLALILTSCGLAA

-159 HSSGGTIALLCIWA
+159 HSSGGTIALLCVWA

-179 TGWSWVSIAEKLGGG
+179 TGWSWVTIAEKLGGW
-194 ILSVL
+194 ILNIL

-215 GEYEDEEE
+215 DEYEDDEEYEDENHGK
-223 EYDDEEAARPQE
+223 QHE
-235 SRRARILRSAL
+235 SRRARILRGAL

-252 AEKFTNPMGRKTDA
+252 AEKFINPMGRQTDA
-266 ALFSGKRMDDGE
+266 ALFSGKRMDDE
-278 EVVQYSASGAPVA
+278 EEITYTARGVA
-291 ADDVLFSGASAARP
+291 ADPDDVLFSGNRATQP
-305 AEDDVLFSGASAVR
+305 EYDE
-319 PGDFDPYDPLLN
+319 YDPLLN
-331 GHSIAEPVSAAAA
+331 GAPITEPVAV
-344 ATAAP
+344 ATAATTAT
-349 QAWAESPVGHH
+349 QSW
-360 GAAPAYQPEA
+360 AAPVEPVTQTPPVASVDVPPTQPTVA
-370 SYPPQQAYQPEP
+370 WQPVPGPQTGEPVIAP
-382 APFQQAAYQPPAGQ
+382 APEGYPHQSQYAQPAVQ
-396 TAPQAYQPEP
+396 YNEP
-406 APYQQPVYDPRAG
+406 LQQPVQPQQPYYAPAAE
-419 QPAPQAYQPEP
+419 QPVQQPYYAPAAEQPVQQPYYAPAPEQPVAGNAWQAEEQQSTFAPQSTYQTEQT
-430 APYQQP
+430 YQQP
-436 AYDPYAGQP
+436 AAQ
-445 APQAYQPEP
+445 EP
-454 APYQQPAYDP
+454 LYQQP
-464 HAGQPAPQAYQ
+464 QPV
-475 PEPAPYQQPA
+475 EQQP
-485 YDPHAGQ
+485 
-492 PAPQAYQP
+492 
-500 ELAPYQQPTYDPHA
+500 
-514 GQPAPQAYQ
+514 
-523 PEPAPYQQ
+523 
-531 PAYDPYAGQPAP
+531 
-543 QAYQQPAYDP
+543 
-553 HAGQPAPQP
+553 
-562 YQPEPAAYQPQ
+562 
-573 SAPVP
+573 VV
-578 PPEPEPE
+578 EPEP
-585 VVQEEV
+585 VVEET
-591 KRPPL
+591 KPTRPPL

-610 ELLASWYQPIPEP
+610 EQLAAWYQPIPEP
-623 ESPIATKPLTPPT
+623 VKEPEPIKSSLKAPSV
-636 TASKPPVETTVV
+636 AAVPPVEAAAAV
-648 SAVAAGVHQATA
+648 SPL
-660 ASGGAA
+660 ASGVKKATLATGAA
-666 AATSSTAASAAA
+666 ATVAA
-678 TPLFSPASSGPRVQ
+678 PVFSLANSGGPRPQ

-699 KLPRPNRVRV
+699 QLPRPKRIRV

-716 SYGIKLPSQRE
+716 SYGIKLPSQRAAEEKARE
-727 AEQRARQAERD
+727 AQRNQYD
-738 PHYDDELLSDEEAD
+738 SGDQYNDDEID
-752 AMEQD
+752 AMQQD
-757 ELARQFAATQ
+757 ELARQFAQTQ
-767 QQRYGHRWED
+767 QQRYGEQYQHDVPVNTED
-777 DNATDDDEADAAAE
+777 ADAAAE
-791 AELARQFAATQQQR
+791 AELARQFAQTQQQR
-805 YATEQ
+805 YSGEQ
-810 PPGANPFSPAD
+810 PAGANPFSLD
-821 YEFSPMKTLVND
+821 DFEFSPMKALLDD
-833 GPSEPLFTPTPEVQP
+833 GPHEPLFTPIVEPVQ
-848 QQPAQRYQQPA
+848 
-859 AAPQQGYQPAQHQ
+859 
-872 PIHHQPVPPQPQ
+872 
-884 SYPTA
+884 
-889 SQPVQPQQPV
+889 QPQQPV
-899 APQGHQPA
+899 APQQQYQQPQQ
-907 APAPQE
+907 PVAPQPQYQQPQQPVAPQPQYQQPQQPVAPQPQYQQPQQPVAPQQQYQQPQQPVTQQPQYQQPQQPVVPQPQDT
-913 SLIHPLLMRNGD
+913 LLHPLLMRNGD
-925 SRPLQKPTTPLPSLD
+925 SRPLHKPTTPLPSLD

-1066 DIAGDPVVADLAK
+1066 DIAGEPVVADLAK

-1145 ANALRWSVNEME
+1145 ANALRWCVNEME

-1169 NLAGYNEKIAEAA
+1169 NLAGYNEKIAEAD
-1182 RMGRPIPD
+1182 RMMRPIPD

-1196 DSMDAVHPVLEKLPY
+1196 DSMDAQHPVLKKEPY

-1286 DQGGAES
+1286 DQAGAES

-1302 SGPNSTT
+1302 SGPNSTL

-1351 GGGFDGGEEL
+1351 VGGFDGAEEL
-1361 DPLFDQAVNFVTEKR
+1361 DPLFDQAVQFVTEKR

-1416 EVLAPPPFE
+1416 EVLAPPPFD

>member
-7 EDKEVKLTKL
+7 EDKEVTLTKL

-24 EAMLI
+24 EALLI
-29 LCSLFAIWLMA
+29 LIVLFAVWLMA

-62 NLGGAPGAWLADTL
+62 NLGGMPGAWLADTL

-89 IIIGGCWFAWR
+89 IIVGGCWFAWR
-100 HQEND
+100 HQSSD

-111 AVSLRLIG
+111 AVSLRIIG
-119 ALALILTSCGLAA
+119 VLALILTSCGLAA

-159 HSSGGTIALLCIWA
+159 HSSGGTIALLCVWA

-179 TGWSWVSIAEKLGGG
+179 TGWSWVTIAEKLGGW
-194 ILSVL
+194 ILNIL

-215 GEYEDEEE
+215 DEYEDDEEYEDENHGK
-223 EYDDEEAARPQE
+223 QHE
-235 SRRARILRSAL
+235 SRRARILRGAL

-252 AEKFTNPMGRKTDA
+252 AEKFINPMGRQTDA
-266 ALFSGKRMDDGE
+266 ALFSGKRMDDDE
-278 EVVQYSASGAPVA
+278 EITYTARGVA
-291 ADDVLFSGASAARP
+291 ADPDDVLFSGNRATQP
-305 AEDDVLFSGASAVR
+305 EYDE
-319 PGDFDPYDPLLN
+319 YDPLLN
-331 GHSIAEPVSAAAA
+331 GAPITEPVAVAAA
-344 ATAAP
+344 ATTATQSWAAP
-349 QAWAESPVGHH
+349 VEPVTQTPPVASVDVPPAQPTVAWQPVPGPQT
-360 GAAPAYQPEA
+360 GEPVIAPAPEG
-370 SYPPQQAYQPEP
+370 YPQQSQYAQPAVQYNEP
-382 APFQQAAYQPPAGQ
+382 L
-396 TAPQAYQPEP
+396 
-406 APYQQPVYDPRAG
+406 QQPVQPQQPYYAPAAE
-419 QPAPQAYQPEP
+419 QPAQQPYYAP
-430 APYQQP
+430 APEQPVAGNAWQAEEQQSTFAPQSTYQTEQTYQQP
-436 AYDPYAGQP
+436 AAQ
-445 APQAYQPEP
+445 EP
-454 APYQQPAYDP
+454 LYQQP
-464 HAGQPAPQAYQ
+464 QPV
-475 PEPAPYQQPA
+475 EQQP
-485 YDPHAGQ
+485 
-492 PAPQAYQP
+492 
-500 ELAPYQQPTYDPHA
+500 
-514 GQPAPQAYQ
+514 
-523 PEPAPYQQ
+523 
-531 PAYDPYAGQPAP
+531 
-543 QAYQQPAYDP
+543 
-553 HAGQPAPQP
+553 
-562 YQPEPAAYQPQ
+562 
-573 SAPVP
+573 VV
-578 PPEPEPE
+578 EPEP
-585 VVQEEV
+585 VVEET
-591 KRPPL
+591 KPARPPL

-610 ELLASWYQPIPEP
+610 EQLAAWYQPIPEP
-623 ESPIATKPLTPPT
+623 VKEPEPIKSSLKAPSV
-636 TASKPPVETTVV
+636 AAVPPVEAAAAV
-648 SAVAAGVHQATA
+648 SPL
-660 ASGGAA
+660 ASGVKKATLATGAA
-666 AATSSTAASAAA
+666 ATVAA
-678 TPLFSPASSGPRVQ
+678 PVFSLANSGGPRPQ

-699 KLPRPNRVRV
+699 QLPRPKRIRV

-716 SYGIKLPSQRE
+716 SYGIKLPSQRAAEEKARE
-727 AEQRARQAERD
+727 AQRNQYD
-738 PHYDDELLSDEEAD
+738 SGDQYNDDEID
-752 AMEQD
+752 AMQQD
-757 ELARQFAATQ
+757 ELARQFAQTQ
-767 QQRYGHRWED
+767 QQRYGEQYQHDVPVNAED
-777 DNATDDDEADAAAE
+777 ADAAAE
-791 AELARQFAATQQQR
+791 AELARQFAQTQQQR
-805 YATEQ
+805 YSGEQ
-810 PPGANPFSPAD
+810 PAGANPFSLD
-821 YEFSPMKTLVND
+821 DFEFSPTKALLDD
-833 GPSEPLFTPTPEVQP
+833 GPHEPLFTPIVEPVQ
-848 QQPAQRYQQPA
+848 
-859 AAPQQGYQPAQHQ
+859 
-872 PIHHQPVPPQPQ
+872 
-884 SYPTA
+884 
-889 SQPVQPQQPV
+889 QPQQPV
-899 APQGHQPA
+899 APQQQYQQPQQ
-907 APAPQE
+907 PVPPQPQYQQPQQPVAPQPQYQQPQQPVAPQQQYQQPQQPVAPQQQYQQPQQPVAPQPQDT
-913 SLIHPLLMRNGD
+913 LLHPLLMRNGD
-925 SRPLQKPTTPLPSLD
+925 SRPLHKPTTPLPSLD
-940 LLTPPPSE
+940 LLTPPPSQ

-1066 DIAGDPVVADLAK
+1066 DIAGEPVVADLAK

-1145 ANALRWSVNEME
+1145 ANALRWCVNEME

-1169 NLAGYNEKIAEAA
+1169 NLAGYNEKIAEAD
-1182 RMGRPIPD
+1182 RMMRPIPD

-1196 DSMDAVHPVLEKLPY
+1196 DSMDAQHPVLKKEPY

-1286 DQGGAES
+1286 DQAGAES

-1302 SGPNSTT
+1302 SGPNSTL

-1351 GGGFDGGEEL
+1351 AGGFDGAEEL
-1361 DPLFDQAVNFVTEKR
+1361 DPLFDQAVQFVTEKR

-1416 EVLAPPPFE
+1416 EVLAPPPFD

>member
-7 EDKEVKLTKL
+7 EDKEVTLTKL

-24 EAMLI
+24 EALLI
-29 LCSLFAIWLMA
+29 LIVLFAVWLMA

-62 NLGGAPGAWLADTL
+62 NLGGMPGAWLADTL

-89 IIIGGCWFAWR
+89 IIVGGCWFAWR
-100 HQEND
+100 HQSSD

-111 AVSLRLIG
+111 AVSLRIIG
-119 ALALILTSCGLAA
+119 ILALILTSCGLAA

-159 HSSGGTIALLCIWA
+159 HSSGGTIALLCVWA

-179 TGWSWVSIAEKLGGG
+179 TGWSWVTIAEKLGGW
-194 ILSVL
+194 ILNIL

-215 GEYEDEEE
+215 DEYEDDEEYEDENHGK
-223 EYDDEEAARPQE
+223 QHE
-235 SRRARILRSAL
+235 SRRARILRGAL

-252 AEKFTNPMGRKTDA
+252 AEKFINPMGRQTDA
-266 ALFSGKRMDDGE
+266 ALFSGKRMDDE
-278 EVVQYSASGAPVA
+278 EEITYTARGVA
-291 ADDVLFSGASAARP
+291 ADPDDVLFSGNRATQP
-305 AEDDVLFSGASAVR
+305 EYDE
-319 PGDFDPYDPLLN
+319 YDPLLN
-331 GHSIAEPVSAAAA
+331 GAPITEPVAVAAA
-344 ATAAP
+344 ATTATQSWAAP
-349 QAWAESPVGHH
+349 VEPVTQTPPVASVDVPPTQPTVAWQPVPGPQT
-360 GAAPAYQPEA
+360 GEPVIAPAPEG
-370 SYPPQQAYQPEP
+370 YPQQSQYAQPAVQYNEP
-382 APFQQAAYQPPAGQ
+382 L
-396 TAPQAYQPEP
+396 
-406 APYQQPVYDPRAG
+406 QQPVQPQQPYYAPAAE
-419 QPAPQAYQPEP
+419 QPVQQPYYAPAPEQSAQQPYYAP
-430 APYQQP
+430 APEQPVAGNAWQAEEQQSTFAPQSTYQTEQTYQQP
-436 AYDPYAGQP
+436 AAQ
-445 APQAYQPEP
+445 EP
-454 APYQQPAYDP
+454 LYQQP
-464 HAGQPAPQAYQ
+464 QPV
-475 PEPAPYQQPA
+475 EQQP
-485 YDPHAGQ
+485 
-492 PAPQAYQP
+492 
-500 ELAPYQQPTYDPHA
+500 
-514 GQPAPQAYQ
+514 
-523 PEPAPYQQ
+523 
-531 PAYDPYAGQPAP
+531 
-543 QAYQQPAYDP
+543 
-553 HAGQPAPQP
+553 
-562 YQPEPAAYQPQ
+562 
-573 SAPVP
+573 VV
-578 PPEPEPE
+578 EPEP
-585 VVQEEV
+585 VVEET
-591 KRPPL
+591 KPTRPPL

-610 ELLASWYQPIPEP
+610 EQLAAWYQPIPEP
-623 ESPIATKPLTPPT
+623 VKEPEPIKSSLKAPSV
-636 TASKPPVETTVV
+636 AAVPPVEAAAAV
-648 SAVAAGVHQATA
+648 SPL
-660 ASGGAA
+660 ASGVKKATLATGAA
-666 AATSSTAASAAA
+666 ATVAA
-678 TPLFSPASSGPRVQ
+678 PVFSLANGGGPRPQ

-699 KLPRPNRVRV
+699 QLPRPKRIRV

-716 SYGIKLPSQRE
+716 SYGIKLPSQRAAEEKARE
-727 AEQRARQAERD
+727 AQRNQYD
-738 PHYDDELLSDEEAD
+738 SGDQYNDDEID
-752 AMEQD
+752 AMQQD
-757 ELARQFAATQ
+757 ELARQFAQTQ
-767 QQRYGHRWED
+767 QQRYGEQYQHDVPVNTED
-777 DNATDDDEADAAAE
+777 ADAAAE
-791 AELARQFAATQQQR
+791 AELARQFAQTQQQR
-805 YATEQ
+805 YSGEQ
-810 PPGANPFSPAD
+810 PAGANPFSLD
-821 YEFSPMKTLVND
+821 DFEFSPMKALLDD
-833 GPSEPLFTPTPEVQP
+833 GPHEPLFTPIVEPVQ
-848 QQPAQRYQQPA
+848 
-859 AAPQQGYQPAQHQ
+859 
-872 PIHHQPVPPQPQ
+872 
-884 SYPTA
+884 
-889 SQPVQPQQPV
+889 QPQQPV
-899 APQGHQPA
+899 APQQQYQQPQQ
-907 APAPQE
+907 PVAPQQQYQQPQQPVAPQPQYQQPQYQQPQQPVAQQPQYQQPQQPVAQQPQYQQPQQPVV
-913 SLIHPLLMRNGD
+913 SQPQDTLLHPLLMRNGD
-925 SRPLQKPTTPLPSLD
+925 SRPLHKPTTPLPSLD

-1066 DIAGDPVVADLAK
+1066 DIAGEPVVADLAK

-1145 ANALRWSVNEME
+1145 ANALRWCVNEME

-1169 NLAGYNEKIAEAA
+1169 NLAGYNEKIAEAD
-1182 RMGRPIPD
+1182 RMMRPIPD

-1196 DSMDAVHPVLEKLPY
+1196 DSMDAQHPVLKKEPY

-1286 DQGGAES
+1286 DQAGAES

-1302 SGPNSTT
+1302 SGPNSTL

-1351 GGGFDGGEEL
+1351 VGGFDGAEEL
-1361 DPLFDQAVNFVTEKR
+1361 DPLFDQAVQFVTEKR

-1416 EVLAPPPFE
+1416 EVLAPPPFD

>member
-7 EDKEVKLTKL
+7 EDKDVTLTKL

-24 EAMLI
+24 EALLI
-29 LCSLFAIWLMA
+29 LIALFAVWLMA

-89 IIIGGCWFAWR
+89 IIVGGCWFAWR
-100 HQEND
+100 HQSTD
-105 EYIDYF
+105 DYIDYF

-119 ALALILTSCGLAA
+119 VLALILTSCGLAA

-159 HSSGGTIALLCIWA
+159 HSSGGTIMLLCIWA

-179 TGWSWVSIAEKLGGG
+179 TGWSWVSIAEKLGGWLLN
-194 ILSVL
+194 IL

-210 TWVDE
+210 TWVD
-215 GEYEDEEE
+215 DE
-223 EYDDEEAARPQE
+223 EYDDEYDEETDGVQRE
-235 SRRARILRSAL
+235 SSRARILRGAL

-252 AEKFTNPMGRKTDA
+252 AEKFSNPRGRQTDA
-266 ALFSGKRMDDGE
+266 ALFSGKRMDDDE
-278 EVVQYSASGAPVA
+278 DIQYSARGVA
-291 ADDVLFSGASAARP
+291 ADPDDVLFSGNRATQP
-305 AEDDVLFSGASAVR
+305 EYDE
-319 PGDFDPYDPLLN
+319 YDPLLN
-331 GHSIAEPVSAAAA
+331 GHSVTEPVAAAAA
-344 ATAAP
+344 ATAVTQTWAASADPIMQTPPMPGAEPVVAQPTVEWQPVPGPQTGEPVIAPAPEGYQPHPQYAQPQEAQSAPWQQPVPVASAP
-349 QAWAESPVGHH
+349 QYAATPATAAEYDSL
-360 GAAPAYQPEA
+360 APQETQPQWQAPDAEQHWQPE
-370 SYPPQQAYQPEP
+370 PTHQPEPVYQPEP
-382 APFQQAAYQPPAGQ
+382 IAAEPSHMPP
-396 TAPQAYQPEP
+396 PVIE
-406 APYQQPVYDPRAG
+406 QPVA
-419 QPAPQAYQPEP
+419 
-430 APYQQP
+430 
-436 AYDPYAGQP
+436 
-445 APQAYQPEP
+445 
-454 APYQQPAYDP
+454 
-464 HAGQPAPQAYQ
+464 
-475 PEPAPYQQPA
+475 
-485 YDPHAGQ
+485 
-492 PAPQAYQP
+492 
-500 ELAPYQQPTYDPHA
+500 T
-514 GQPAPQAYQ
+514 
-523 PEPAPYQQ
+523 
-531 PAYDPYAGQPAP
+531 
-543 QAYQQPAYDP
+543 
-553 HAGQPAPQP
+553 
-562 YQPEPAAYQPQ
+562 
-573 SAPVP
+573 
-578 PPEPEPE
+578 EPEPNT
-585 VVQEEV
+585 EETRPA
-591 KRPPL
+591 RPPL

-610 ELLASWYQPIPEP
+610 EQLAAWYQPIPEP
-623 ESPIATKPLTPPT
+623 VKENVPVKSTVSVAPSI
-636 TASKPPVETTVV
+636 PPVE
-648 SAVAAGVHQATA
+648 AVAAA
-660 ASGGAA
+660 ASLDAGIKSGALAAGAA
-666 AATSSTAASAAA
+666 AAAPAFSLA
-678 TPLFSPASSGPRVQ
+678 TGGAPRPQ

-699 KLPRPNRVRV
+699 QLPRPNRVRV

-716 SYGIKLPSQRE
+716 SYGIKLPSQRIAEEKARE
-727 AEQRARQAERD
+727 AERNQYETGAQ
-738 PHYDDELLSDEEAD
+738 LTDEEID
-752 AMEQD
+752 AMHQD
-757 ELARQFAATQ
+757 ELARQFAQSQQHRYGETYQHDTQ
-767 QQRYGHRWED
+767 QAED
-777 DNATDDDEADAAAE
+777 DDTAAE
-791 AELARQFAATQQQR
+791 AELARQFAASQQQR
-805 YATEQ
+805 YSGEQ
-810 PPGANPFSPAD
+810 PAGAQPFSLD
-821 YEFSPMKTLVND
+821 DLDFSPMKVLVD
-833 GPSEPLFTPTPEVQP
+833 EGPHEPLFTPGVMPESTPV
-848 QQPAQRYQQPA
+848 QQPVA
-859 AAPQQGYQPAQHQ
+859 
-872 PIHHQPVPPQPQ
+872 PQPQ
-884 SYPTA
+884 Y
-889 SQPVQPQQPV
+889 QQPQQPV
-899 APQGHQPA
+899 APQPQYQQPQQPVA
-907 APAPQE
+907 SQPQYQQPQQPVAPQPQYQQPQQPVAPQPQYQQPQQPVAPQPQYQQPQQPVAPQPQYQQPQQPVAPQPQYQQPQQPTAPQD

-925 SRPLQKPTTPLPSLD
+925 SRPLQRPTTPLPSLD

-1052 FRDNPSPLTVVLGK
+1052 FRENPSPLTVVLGK

-1196 DSMDAVHPVLEKLPY
+1196 DSMDVQHPVLEKLPY

-1302 SGPNSTT
+1302 SGPNSTM

-1361 DPLFDQAVNFVTEKR
+1361 DALFDQAVNFVTQKR

-1401 EAQGIVSEQGHNGNR
+1401 EAQGIVSAQGHNGNR

>member
-7 EDKEVKLTKL
+7 EDKEVTLTKL

-24 EAMLI
+24 EALLI
-29 LCSLFAIWLMA
+29 LIVLFAVWLMA

-62 NLGGAPGAWLADTL
+62 NLGGMPGAWLADTL

-89 IIIGGCWFAWR
+89 IIVGGCWFAWR
-100 HQEND
+100 HQSSD

-111 AVSLRLIG
+111 AVSLRIIG
-119 ALALILTSCGLAA
+119 VLALILTSCGLAA

-159 HSSGGTIALLCIWA
+159 HSSGGTIALLCVWA

-179 TGWSWVSIAEKLGGG
+179 TGWSWVTIAEKLGGW
-194 ILSVL
+194 ILNIL

-215 GEYEDEEE
+215 DEYEDDEEYEDENHGK
-223 EYDDEEAARPQE
+223 QHE
-235 SRRARILRSAL
+235 SRRARILRGAL

-252 AEKFTNPMGRKTDA
+252 AEKFINPMGRQTDA
-266 ALFSGKRMDDGE
+266 ALFSGKRMDDDE
-278 EVVQYSASGAPVA
+278 EITYTARGVA
-291 ADDVLFSGASAARP
+291 ADPDDVLFSGNRATQP
-305 AEDDVLFSGASAVR
+305 EYDE
-319 PGDFDPYDPLLN
+319 YDPLLN
-331 GHSIAEPVSAAAA
+331 GAPITEPVAVAAA
-344 ATAAP
+344 ATTATQSWAAP
-349 QAWAESPVGHH
+349 VEPVTQTPPVASVDVPPAQSTVAWQPVPGPQT
-360 GAAPAYQPEA
+360 GEPVIAPAPEG
-370 SYPPQQAYQPEP
+370 YPQQPQYAQPAVQYNEP
-382 APFQQAAYQPPAGQ
+382 L
-396 TAPQAYQPEP
+396 
-406 APYQQPVYDPRAG
+406 QQPVQPQQPYYAPAAE
-419 QPAPQAYQPEP
+419 QPAQQPYYAPAAEQPVQQPYYATAAEQPAQQPYYAP
-430 APYQQP
+430 APEQAVAGNAWQAEEQQSTFAPQSTYQTEQTYQQP
-436 AYDPYAGQP
+436 AAQ
-445 APQAYQPEP
+445 EP
-454 APYQQPAYDP
+454 LYQQP
-464 HAGQPAPQAYQ
+464 QPV
-475 PEPAPYQQPA
+475 EQQP
-485 YDPHAGQ
+485 
-492 PAPQAYQP
+492 
-500 ELAPYQQPTYDPHA
+500 
-514 GQPAPQAYQ
+514 
-523 PEPAPYQQ
+523 
-531 PAYDPYAGQPAP
+531 
-543 QAYQQPAYDP
+543 
-553 HAGQPAPQP
+553 
-562 YQPEPAAYQPQ
+562 
-573 SAPVP
+573 VV
-578 PPEPEPE
+578 EPEP
-585 VVQEEV
+585 VVEET
-591 KRPPL
+591 KPTRPPL

-610 ELLASWYQPIPEP
+610 EQLAAWYQPIPEP
-623 ESPIATKPLTPPT
+623 VKEPEPIKSSLKAPSV
-636 TASKPPVETTVV
+636 AAVPPVEAAAAV
-648 SAVAAGVHQATA
+648 SPL
-660 ASGGAA
+660 ASGVKKATLATGAA
-666 AATSSTAASAAA
+666 ATVAA
-678 TPLFSPASSGPRVQ
+678 PVFSLANSGGPRPQ

-699 KLPRPNRVRV
+699 QLPRPKRIRV
-709 PTRRELA
+709 PSRRELA
-716 SYGIKLPSQRE
+716 SYGIKLPSQRAAEEKARE
-727 AEQRARQAERD
+727 AQRNQYD
-738 PHYDDELLSDEEAD
+738 SGDQYNDDEID
-752 AMEQD
+752 AMQQD
-757 ELARQFAATQ
+757 ELARQFAQTQ
-767 QQRYGHRWED
+767 QQRYGEQYQHDVPVNTED
-777 DNATDDDEADAAAE
+777 ADAAAE
-791 AELARQFAATQQQR
+791 AELARQFAQTQQQR
-805 YATEQ
+805 YSGEQ
-810 PPGANPFSPAD
+810 PAGANPFSLD
-821 YEFSPMKTLVND
+821 DFEFSPMKALLDD
-833 GPSEPLFTPTPEVQP
+833 GPHEPLFTPIVEPVQ
-848 QQPAQRYQQPA
+848 
-859 AAPQQGYQPAQHQ
+859 
-872 PIHHQPVPPQPQ
+872 
-884 SYPTA
+884 
-889 SQPVQPQQPV
+889 QPQQPV
-899 APQGHQPA
+899 APQQQYQQPQQ
-907 APAPQE
+907 PVAPQPQYQQPQQPVAPQQQYQQPQQPVAQQPQYQQPQQPVTQQPQYQQPQQPVVPQPQYQQPQQPVAPQPQDT
-913 SLIHPLLMRNGD
+913 LLHPLLMRNGD
-925 SRPLQKPTTPLPSLD
+925 SRPLHKPTTPLPSLD

-1066 DIAGDPVVADLAK
+1066 DIAGEPVVADLAK

-1145 ANALRWSVNEME
+1145 ANALRWCVNEME

-1169 NLAGYNEKIAEAA
+1169 NLAGYNEKIAEAD
-1182 RMGRPIPD
+1182 RMMRPIPD

-1196 DSMDAVHPVLEKLPY
+1196 DSMDAQHPVLKKEPY

-1286 DQGGAES
+1286 DQAGAES

-1302 SGPNSTT
+1302 SGPNSTL

-1351 GGGFDGGEEL
+1351 AGGFDGAEEL
-1361 DPLFDQAVNFVTEKR
+1361 DPLFDQAVQFVTEKR

-1416 EVLAPPPFE
+1416 EVLAPPPFD

>member
-7 EDKEVKLTKL
+7 EDKEVTLTKL

-24 EAMLI
+24 EALLI
-29 LCSLFAIWLMA
+29 LIVLFAVWLMA

-62 NLGGAPGAWLADTL
+62 NLGGMPGAWLADTL

-89 IIIGGCWFAWR
+89 IIVGGCWFAWR
-100 HQEND
+100 HQSSD

-111 AVSLRLIG
+111 AVSLRIIG
-119 ALALILTSCGLAA
+119 VLALILTSCGLAA

-159 HSSGGTIALLCIWA
+159 HSSGGTIALLCVWA

-179 TGWSWVSIAEKLGGG
+179 TGWSWVTIAEKLGGW
-194 ILSVL
+194 ILNIL

-215 GEYEDEEE
+215 DEYEDDEEYEDENHGK
-223 EYDDEEAARPQE
+223 QHE
-235 SRRARILRSAL
+235 SRRARILRGAL

-252 AEKFTNPMGRKTDA
+252 AEKFINPMGRQTDA
-266 ALFSGKRMDDGE
+266 ALFSGKRMDDE
-278 EVVQYSASGAPVA
+278 EEITYTACGVA
-291 ADDVLFSGASAARP
+291 ADPDDVLFSGNRATQP
-305 AEDDVLFSGASAVR
+305 EYDE
-319 PGDFDPYDPLLN
+319 YDPLLN
-331 GHSIAEPVSAAAA
+331 GAPITEPVAVAAA
-344 ATAAP
+344 ATTATQSWAAP
-349 QAWAESPVGHH
+349 VEPVTQTPPVASVDVPPAQPTVAWQPVPGPQT
-360 GAAPAYQPEA
+360 GEPVIAPAPEG
-370 SYPPQQAYQPEP
+370 YPQQLQYAQPAVQYNEP
-382 APFQQAAYQPPAGQ
+382 L
-396 TAPQAYQPEP
+396 
-406 APYQQPVYDPRAG
+406 QQPVQPQQPYYAPAAE
-419 QPAPQAYQPEP
+419 QPVQQPYYAPAAEQPVQQPYYATAAEQSAQQPYYAPAPEQSAAGNAWQAEEQQSTFAPQSTYQTEQT
-430 APYQQP
+430 YQQP
-436 AYDPYAGQP
+436 AAQ
-445 APQAYQPEP
+445 EP
-454 APYQQPAYDP
+454 LYQQP
-464 HAGQPAPQAYQ
+464 QPV
-475 PEPAPYQQPA
+475 EQQP
-485 YDPHAGQ
+485 
-492 PAPQAYQP
+492 
-500 ELAPYQQPTYDPHA
+500 
-514 GQPAPQAYQ
+514 
-523 PEPAPYQQ
+523 
-531 PAYDPYAGQPAP
+531 
-543 QAYQQPAYDP
+543 
-553 HAGQPAPQP
+553 
-562 YQPEPAAYQPQ
+562 
-573 SAPVP
+573 VV
-578 PPEPEPE
+578 EPEP
-585 VVQEEV
+585 VVEET
-591 KRPPL
+591 KPARPPL

-610 ELLASWYQPIPEP
+610 EQLAAWYQPIPEP
-623 ESPIATKPLTPPT
+623 VKEPEPIKSSLKAPSV
-636 TASKPPVETTVV
+636 AAVPPVEAAAAV
-648 SAVAAGVHQATA
+648 SPL
-660 ASGGAA
+660 ASGVKKATLATGAA
-666 AATSSTAASAAA
+666 ATVAAPVFSLANSA
-678 TPLFSPASSGPRVQ
+678 GPRPQ

-699 KLPRPNRVRV
+699 QLPRPKRIRV

-716 SYGIKLPSQRE
+716 SYGIKLPSQRAAEEKARE
-727 AEQRARQAERD
+727 AQRNQYD
-738 PHYDDELLSDEEAD
+738 SGDHYNDDEID
-752 AMEQD
+752 AMQQD
-757 ELARQFAATQ
+757 ELARQFAQTQ
-767 QQRYGHRWED
+767 QQRYGEQYQHDVPANAED
-777 DNATDDDEADAAAE
+777 ADAAAE
-791 AELARQFAATQQQR
+791 AELARQFAQTQQQR
-805 YATEQ
+805 YSGEQ
-810 PPGANPFSPAD
+810 PAGANPFTLD
-821 YEFSPMKTLVND
+821 DFEFSPMKALLDD
-833 GPSEPLFTPTPEVQP
+833 GPHEPLFTPIVEPVQQP
-848 QQPAQRYQQPA
+848 QQPI
-859 AAPQQGYQPAQHQ
+859 APQQQYQ
-872 PIHHQPVPPQPQ
+872 
-884 SYPTA
+884 
-889 SQPVQPQQPV
+889 QPQQPV
-899 APQGHQPA
+899 APQPQYQQPQQ
-907 APAPQE
+907 PVAPQQQYQQPQQPVAPQQQYQQPQQPVAQQPQYQQPQQPVAPQPHDT
-913 SLIHPLLMRNGD
+913 LLHPLLMRNGD
-925 SRPLQKPTTPLPSLD
+925 SRPLHKPTTPLPSLD

-1066 DIAGDPVVADLAK
+1066 DIAGEPVVADLAK

-1145 ANALRWSVNEME
+1145 ANALRWCVNEME

-1169 NLAGYNEKIAEAA
+1169 NLAGYNEKIAEAD
-1182 RMGRPIPD
+1182 RMMRPIPD

-1196 DSMDAVHPVLEKLPY
+1196 DSMDAQHPVLKKEPY

-1286 DQGGAES
+1286 DQAGAES

-1302 SGPNSTT
+1302 SGPNSTL

-1351 GGGFDGGEEL
+1351 AGGFDGAEEL
-1361 DPLFDQAVNFVTEKR
+1361 DPLFDQAVQFVTEKR

-1416 EVLAPPPFE
+1416 EVLAPPPFD

>member
-7 EDKEVKLTKL
+7 EDKEVTLTKL

-24 EAMLI
+24 EALLI
-29 LCSLFAIWLMA
+29 LIVLFAVWLMA

-62 NLGGAPGAWLADTL
+62 NLGGMPGAWLADTL

-89 IIIGGCWFAWR
+89 IIVGGCWFAWR
-100 HQEND
+100 HQSSD

-111 AVSLRLIG
+111 AVSLRIIG
-119 ALALILTSCGLAA
+119 VLALILTSCGLAA

-159 HSSGGTIALLCIWA
+159 HSSGGTIALLCVWA

-179 TGWSWVSIAEKLGGG
+179 TGWSWVTIAEKLGGW
-194 ILSVL
+194 ILNIL

-215 GEYEDEEE
+215 DEYEDDEEYEDENHGK
-223 EYDDEEAARPQE
+223 QHE
-235 SRRARILRSAL
+235 SRRARILRGAL

-252 AEKFTNPMGRKTDA
+252 AEKFINPMGRQTDA
-266 ALFSGKRMDDGE
+266 ALFSGKRMDDDE
-278 EVVQYSASGAPVA
+278 EITYTARGVA
-291 ADDVLFSGASAARP
+291 ADPDDVLFSGNRATQP
-305 AEDDVLFSGASAVR
+305 EYDE
-319 PGDFDPYDPLLN
+319 YDPLLN
-331 GHSIAEPVSAAAA
+331 GAPITEPVAVAAA
-344 ATAAP
+344 ATTATQSWAAP
-349 QAWAESPVGHH
+349 VEPVTQTPPVASVDVPPSQPTVAWQPVPGPQT
-360 GAAPAYQPEA
+360 GEPVIAPAPEG
-370 SYPPQQAYQPEP
+370 YPQQSQYAQPAVQYNEP
-382 APFQQAAYQPPAGQ
+382 L
-396 TAPQAYQPEP
+396 
-406 APYQQPVYDPRAG
+406 QQPVQPQQPYYAPAAE
-419 QPAPQAYQPEP
+419 QPAQQPYYAPAAEQPVQQPYYATAPEQPAQQPYYAP
-430 APYQQP
+430 APEQPVAGNAWQAEEQQSTFAPQSTYQTEQTYQQP
-436 AYDPYAGQP
+436 AAQ
-445 APQAYQPEP
+445 EP
-454 APYQQPAYDP
+454 LYQQP
-464 HAGQPAPQAYQ
+464 QPV
-475 PEPAPYQQPA
+475 EQQP
-485 YDPHAGQ
+485 
-492 PAPQAYQP
+492 
-500 ELAPYQQPTYDPHA
+500 
-514 GQPAPQAYQ
+514 
-523 PEPAPYQQ
+523 
-531 PAYDPYAGQPAP
+531 
-543 QAYQQPAYDP
+543 
-553 HAGQPAPQP
+553 
-562 YQPEPAAYQPQ
+562 
-573 SAPVP
+573 VV
-578 PPEPEPE
+578 EPEP
-585 VVQEEV
+585 VVEET
-591 KRPPL
+591 KPARPPL

-610 ELLASWYQPIPEP
+610 EQLAAWYQPIPEP
-623 ESPIATKPLTPPT
+623 VKEPEPIKSSLKAPSV
-636 TASKPPVETTVV
+636 AAVPPVETAAAV
-648 SAVAAGVHQATA
+648 SPL
-660 ASGGAA
+660 ASGVKKATLATGAA
-666 AATSSTAASAAA
+666 ATVAA
-678 TPLFSPASSGPRVQ
+678 PVFSLANSGGPCPQ

-699 KLPRPNRVRV
+699 QLPRPKRIRV

-716 SYGIKLPSQRE
+716 SYGIKLPSQRAAEEKARE
-727 AEQRARQAERD
+727 AQRNQYD
-738 PHYDDELLSDEEAD
+738 SGDQYNDDEID
-752 AMEQD
+752 AMQQD
-757 ELARQFAATQ
+757 ELARQFAQTQ
-767 QQRYGHRWED
+767 QQRYGEQYQHDVPVNAED
-777 DNATDDDEADAAAE
+777 ADAAAE
-791 AELARQFAATQQQR
+791 AELARQFAQTQQQR
-805 YATEQ
+805 YSGEQ
-810 PPGANPFSPAD
+810 PAGANPFSLD
-821 YEFSPMKTLVND
+821 DFEFSPMKALLDD
-833 GPSEPLFTPTPEVQP
+833 GPHEPLFTPIVEPVQ
-848 QQPAQRYQQPA
+848 
-859 AAPQQGYQPAQHQ
+859 
-872 PIHHQPVPPQPQ
+872 
-884 SYPTA
+884 
-889 SQPVQPQQPV
+889 QPQQPV
-899 APQGHQPA
+899 APQQ
-907 APAPQE
+907 QDT
-913 SLIHPLLMRNGD
+913 LLHPLLMRNGD
-925 SRPLQKPTTPLPSLD
+925 SRPLHKPTTPLPSLD

-1066 DIAGDPVVADLAK
+1066 DIAGEPVVADLAK

-1145 ANALRWSVNEME
+1145 ANALRWCVNEME

-1169 NLAGYNEKIAEAA
+1169 NLAGYNEKIAEAD
-1182 RMGRPIPD
+1182 RMMRPIPD

-1196 DSMDAVHPVLEKLPY
+1196 DSMDAQHPVLKKEPY

-1286 DQGGAES
+1286 DQAGAES

-1302 SGPNSTT
+1302 SGPNSTL

-1351 GGGFDGGEEL
+1351 AGGFDGAEEL
-1361 DPLFDQAVNFVTEKR
+1361 DPLFDQAVQFVTEKR

-1416 EVLAPPPFE
+1416 EVLAPPPFD

>member
-7 EDKEVKLTKL
+7 EDKEVTLTKL

-24 EAMLI
+24 EALLI
-29 LCSLFAIWLMA
+29 LIVLFAVWLMA

-62 NLGGAPGAWLADTL
+62 NLGGMPGAWLADTL

-89 IIIGGCWFAWR
+89 IIVGGCWFAWR
-100 HQEND
+100 HQSSD

-111 AVSLRLIG
+111 AVSLRIIG
-119 ALALILTSCGLAA
+119 VLALILTSCGLAA

-159 HSSGGTIALLCIWA
+159 HSSGGTIALLCVWA

-179 TGWSWVSIAEKLGGG
+179 TGWSWVTIAEKLGGW
-194 ILSVL
+194 ILNIL

-215 GEYEDEEE
+215 DEYEDDEEYEDENHGK
-223 EYDDEEAARPQE
+223 QHE
-235 SRRARILRSAL
+235 SRRARILRGAL

-252 AEKFTNPMGRKTDA
+252 AEKFINPMGRQTDA
-266 ALFSGKRMDDGE
+266 ALFSGKRMDDDE
-278 EVVQYSASGAPVA
+278 EITYTARGVA
-291 ADDVLFSGASAARP
+291 ADPDDVLFSGNRATQP
-305 AEDDVLFSGASAVR
+305 EYDE
-319 PGDFDPYDPLLN
+319 YDPLLN
-331 GHSIAEPVSAAAA
+331 GAPITEPVAVAAA
-344 ATAAP
+344 ATTATQSWAAP
-349 QAWAESPVGHH
+349 VEPVTQTPPVASVDVPPSQPTVAWQPVPGPQM
-360 GAAPAYQPEA
+360 GEPVIAPAPEG
-370 SYPPQQAYQPEP
+370 YPQQSQYAQPAVQYNEP
-382 APFQQAAYQPPAGQ
+382 L
-396 TAPQAYQPEP
+396 
-406 APYQQPVYDPRAG
+406 QQPVQPQQPYYAPAAE
-419 QPAPQAYQPEP
+419 QPAQQPYYAPAAEQPVQQPYYATAPEQPAQQPYYAP
-430 APYQQP
+430 APEQPVAGNAWQAEEQQSTFAPQSTYQTEQTYQQP
-436 AYDPYAGQP
+436 AAQ
-445 APQAYQPEP
+445 EP
-454 APYQQPAYDP
+454 LYQQP
-464 HAGQPAPQAYQ
+464 QPV
-475 PEPAPYQQPA
+475 EQQP
-485 YDPHAGQ
+485 
-492 PAPQAYQP
+492 
-500 ELAPYQQPTYDPHA
+500 
-514 GQPAPQAYQ
+514 
-523 PEPAPYQQ
+523 
-531 PAYDPYAGQPAP
+531 
-543 QAYQQPAYDP
+543 
-553 HAGQPAPQP
+553 
-562 YQPEPAAYQPQ
+562 
-573 SAPVP
+573 VV
-578 PPEPEPE
+578 EPEP
-585 VVQEEV
+585 VVEET
-591 KRPPL
+591 KPARPPL

-610 ELLASWYQPIPEP
+610 EQLAAWYQPIPEP
-623 ESPIATKPLTPPT
+623 VKEPEPIKSSLKAPSV
-636 TASKPPVETTVV
+636 AAVPPVEAAAAV
-648 SAVAAGVHQATA
+648 SPL
-660 ASGGAA
+660 ASGVKKATLATGAA
-666 AATSSTAASAAA
+666 ATVAA
-678 TPLFSPASSGPRVQ
+678 PVFSLANSGGPRPQ

-699 KLPRPNRVRV
+699 QLPRPKRIRV

-716 SYGIKLPSQRE
+716 SYGIKLPSQRAAEEKARE
-727 AEQRARQAERD
+727 AQRNQYD
-738 PHYDDELLSDEEAD
+738 SGDQYNDDEID
-752 AMEQD
+752 AMQQD
-757 ELARQFAATQ
+757 ELARQFAQTQ
-767 QQRYGHRWED
+767 QQRYGEQYQHDVPVNAED
-777 DNATDDDEADAAAE
+777 ADAAAE
-791 AELARQFAATQQQR
+791 AELARQFAQTQQQR
-805 YATEQ
+805 YSGEQ
-810 PPGANPFSPAD
+810 PAGANPFSLD
-821 YEFSPMKTLVND
+821 DFEFSPMKALLDD
-833 GPSEPLFTPTPEVQP
+833 GPHEPLFTPIVEPVQ
-848 QQPAQRYQQPA
+848 
-859 AAPQQGYQPAQHQ
+859 
-872 PIHHQPVPPQPQ
+872 
-884 SYPTA
+884 
-889 SQPVQPQQPV
+889 QPQQPV
-899 APQGHQPA
+899 APQQQYQQPQQPVAPQQQYQQPQQPVAPQQQYQQPQQPVAPQPQYQQPQQPVAPQPQYQQPQQSA
-907 APAPQE
+907 APQPQYQQPQQPVAPQPQDT
-913 SLIHPLLMRNGD
+913 LLHPLLMRNGD
-925 SRPLQKPTTPLPSLD
+925 SRPLHKPTTPLPSLD

-1066 DIAGDPVVADLAK
+1066 DIAGEPVVADLAK

-1145 ANALRWSVNEME
+1145 ANALRWCVNEME

-1169 NLAGYNEKIAEAA
+1169 NLAGYNEKIAEAD
-1182 RMGRPIPD
+1182 RMMRPIPD

-1196 DSMDAVHPVLEKLPY
+1196 DSMDAQHPVLKKEPY

-1286 DQGGAES
+1286 DQAGAES

-1302 SGPNSTT
+1302 SGPNSTL

-1351 GGGFDGGEEL
+1351 AGGFDGAEEL
-1361 DPLFDQAVNFVTEKR
+1361 DPLFDQAVQFVTEKR

-1416 EVLAPPPFE
+1416 EVLAPPPFD

>member
-7 EDKEVKLTKL
+7 EDKEVTLTKL

-24 EAMLI
+24 EALLI
-29 LCSLFAIWLMA
+29 LIVLFAVWLMA

-62 NLGGAPGAWLADTL
+62 NLGGMPGAWLADTL

-89 IIIGGCWFAWR
+89 IIVGGCWFAWR
-100 HQEND
+100 HQSSD

-111 AVSLRLIG
+111 AVSLRIIG
-119 ALALILTSCGLAA
+119 VLALILTSCGLAA

-159 HSSGGTIALLCIWA
+159 HSSGGTIALLCVWA

-179 TGWSWVSIAEKLGGG
+179 TGWSWVTIAEKLGGW
-194 ILSVL
+194 ILNIL

-215 GEYEDEEE
+215 DEYEDDE
-223 EYDDEEAARPQE
+223 EYEEDESHGKQHE
-235 SRRARILRSAL
+235 SRRARILRGAL

-252 AEKFTNPMGRKTDA
+252 AEKFINPMGRQTDA
-266 ALFSGKRMDDGE
+266 ALFSGKRMDDDE
-278 EVVQYSASGAPVA
+278 EITYTARGVA
-291 ADDVLFSGASAARP
+291 AEPDDVLFSGNRATQP
-305 AEDDVLFSGASAVR
+305 EYDE
-319 PGDFDPYDPLLN
+319 YDPLLN
-331 GHSIAEPVSAAAA
+331 GAPITEPVAVAAA
-344 ATAAP
+344 ATTATQSWAAP
-349 QAWAESPVGHH
+349 VEPVTQTPPVASVDVPPAQPTVAWQPVPGPQT
-360 GAAPAYQPEA
+360 GEPVIAPAPEG
-370 SYPPQQAYQPEP
+370 YPQQPQYAQPAVQYNEP
-382 APFQQAAYQPPAGQ
+382 L
-396 TAPQAYQPEP
+396 
-406 APYQQPVYDPRAG
+406 QQPVQPQQPYYAPAAE
-419 QPAPQAYQPEP
+419 QSAQQPYYAPAPEQSAQQPYYAP
-430 APYQQP
+430 APEQSVAGNAWQAEEQQSTFAPQSTYQTEQTYQQP
-436 AYDPYAGQP
+436 AAQ
-445 APQAYQPEP
+445 EP
-454 APYQQPAYDP
+454 LYQQP
-464 HAGQPAPQAYQ
+464 QPV
-475 PEPAPYQQPA
+475 EQQP
-485 YDPHAGQ
+485 
-492 PAPQAYQP
+492 
-500 ELAPYQQPTYDPHA
+500 
-514 GQPAPQAYQ
+514 
-523 PEPAPYQQ
+523 
-531 PAYDPYAGQPAP
+531 
-543 QAYQQPAYDP
+543 
-553 HAGQPAPQP
+553 
-562 YQPEPAAYQPQ
+562 
-573 SAPVP
+573 VV
-578 PPEPEPE
+578 EPEP
-585 VVQEEV
+585 VVEET
-591 KRPPL
+591 KPARPPL

-610 ELLASWYQPIPEP
+610 EQLAAWYQPIPEP
-623 ESPIATKPLTPPT
+623 VKEPEPIKSSLKAPSV
-636 TASKPPVETTVV
+636 AAVPPVEAAAAV
-648 SAVAAGVHQATA
+648 SPL
-660 ASGGAA
+660 ASGVKKATLATGAA
-666 AATSSTAASAAA
+666 ATVAA
-678 TPLFSPASSGPRVQ
+678 PVFSLANSGGPRPQ

-699 KLPRPNRVRV
+699 QLPRPKRIRV

-716 SYGIKLPSQRE
+716 SYGIKLPSQRAAEEKARE
-727 AEQRARQAERD
+727 AQRNQYD
-738 PHYDDELLSDEEAD
+738 SGDQYNDDEID
-752 AMEQD
+752 AMQQD
-757 ELARQFAATQ
+757 ELARQFAQTQ
-767 QQRYGHRWED
+767 QQRYGEQYQHDVPVNAED
-777 DNATDDDEADAAAE
+777 ADAAAE
-791 AELARQFAATQQQR
+791 AELARQFAQTQQQR
-805 YATEQ
+805 YSGEQ
-810 PPGANPFSPAD
+810 PAGANPFTLD
-821 YEFSPMKTLVND
+821 DFEFSPMKALLDD
-833 GPSEPLFTPTPEVQP
+833 GPHEPLFTPIVEPVQQP
-848 QQPAQRYQQPA
+848 QQPI
-859 AAPQQGYQPAQHQ
+859 APQQQYQ
-872 PIHHQPVPPQPQ
+872 
-884 SYPTA
+884 
-889 SQPVQPQQPV
+889 QPQQPV
-899 APQGHQPA
+899 APQPQYQQPQQ
-907 APAPQE
+907 PVAPQQQYQQPQQPVAPQPQYQQPQQPVAPQPQYQQPQQPVAPQQQYQQPQQPVAPQPQYQQPQQPVAPQPQDT
-913 SLIHPLLMRNGD
+913 LLHPLLMRNGD
-925 SRPLQKPTTPLPSLD
+925 SRPLHKPTTPLPSLD

-1066 DIAGDPVVADLAK
+1066 DIAGEPVVADLAK

-1145 ANALRWSVNEME
+1145 ANALRWCVNEME

-1169 NLAGYNEKIAEAA
+1169 NLAGYNEKIAEAD
-1182 RMGRPIPD
+1182 RMMRPIPD

-1196 DSMDAVHPVLEKLPY
+1196 DSMDAQHPVLKKEPY

-1286 DQGGAES
+1286 DQAGAES

-1302 SGPNSTT
+1302 SGPNSTL

-1351 GGGFDGGEEL
+1351 AGGFDGAEEL
-1361 DPLFDQAVNFVTEKR
+1361 DPLFDQAVQFVTEKR

-1416 EVLAPPPFE
+1416 EVLAPPPFD

>member
-1 MSQEYT
+1 ALLRMNIVLVLIPVALSLLGG
-7 EDKEVKLTKL
+7 KLT
-17 SSGRRLL
+17 RQ
-24 EAMLI
+24 LI
-29 LCSLFAIWLMA
+29 LMQFVGI
-40 ALLSFNPSDPSW
+40 
-52 SQTAWHEPIH
+52 
-62 NLGGAPGAWLADTL
+62 
-76 FFIFGVMAYTIPV
+76 IFVV
-89 IIIGGCWFAWR
+89 
-100 HQEND
+100 
-105 EYIDYF
+105 
-111 AVSLRLIG
+111 
-119 ALALILTSCGLAA
+119 
-132 INADDIWYFASGGV
+132 
-146 IGSLLSTTLQPLL
+146 
-159 HSSGGTIALLCIWA
+159 
-173 AGLTLF
+173 GLTGFLF
-179 TGWSWVSIAEKLGGG
+179 RHTLGRQFNA
-194 ILSVL
+194 I
-199 TFASNRTRRDD
+199 R
-210 TWVDE
+210 
-215 GEYEDEEE
+215 
-223 EYDDEEAARPQE
+223 
-235 SRRARILRSAL
+235 
-246 ARRKRL
+246 
-252 AEKFTNPMGRKTDA
+252 
-266 ALFSGKRMDDGE
+266 
-278 EVVQYSASGAPVA
+278 
-291 ADDVLFSGASAARP
+291 
-305 AEDDVLFSGASAVR
+305 
-319 PGDFDPYDPLLN
+319 
-331 GHSIAEPVSAAAA
+331 
-344 ATAAP
+344 
-349 QAWAESPVGHH
+349 
-360 GAAPAYQPEA
+360 
-370 SYPPQQAYQPEP
+370 
-382 APFQQAAYQPPAGQ
+382 GQ
-396 TAPQAYQPEP
+396 
-406 APYQQPVYDPRAG
+406 
-419 QPAPQAYQPEP
+419 
-430 APYQQP
+430 
-436 AYDPYAGQP
+436 
-445 APQAYQPEP
+445 
-454 APYQQPAYDP
+454 
-464 HAGQPAPQAYQ
+464 
-475 PEPAPYQQPA
+475 
-485 YDPHAGQ
+485 
-492 PAPQAYQP
+492 
-500 ELAPYQQPTYDPHA
+500 
-514 GQPAPQAYQ
+514 
-523 PEPAPYQQ
+523 
-531 PAYDPYAGQPAP
+531 
-543 QAYQQPAYDP
+543 
-553 HAGQPAPQP
+553 
-562 YQPEPAAYQPQ
+562 
-573 SAPVP
+573 
-578 PPEPEPE
+578 
-585 VVQEEV
+585 
-591 KRPPL
+591 
-596 YYFEEVEE
+596 
-604 KRARER
+604 
-610 ELLASWYQPIPEP
+610 
-623 ESPIATKPLTPPT
+623 
-636 TASKPPVETTVV
+636 
-648 SAVAAGVHQATA
+648 
-660 ASGGAA
+660 
-666 AATSSTAASAAA
+666 
-678 TPLFSPASSGPRVQ
+678 
-692 VKEGIGP
+692 
-699 KLPRPNRVRV
+699 LP
-709 PTRRELA
+709 
-716 SYGIKLPSQRE
+716 
-727 AEQRARQAERD
+727 
-738 PHYDDELLSDEEAD
+738 
-752 AMEQD
+752 
-757 ELARQFAATQ
+757 ARQFAAQ
-767 QQRYGHRWED
+767 QTQRYGNEYQHDVHSQQDED
-777 DNATDDDEADAAAE
+777 DAAE

-805 YATEQ
+805 YSGEQ
-810 PPGANPFSPAD
+810 PSGANPFSLSD
-821 YEFSPMKTLVND
+821 FEFSPMKDLVDD
-833 GPSEPLFTPTPEVQP
+833 GPSEPLFTPSVMPEAEPVRQAPAPQVNAQP
-848 QQPAQRYQQPA
+848 QQPAPQAYAQPHT
-859 AAPQQGYQPAQHQ
+859 PSAQ
-872 PIHHQPVPPQPQ
+872 PPQPQ
-884 SYPTA
+884 F
-889 SQPVQPQQPV
+889 QQP
-899 APQGHQPA
+899 APQ
-907 APAPQE
+907 PQE

-925 SRPLQKPTTPLPSLD
+925 SRPLQRPSTPLPSLD
-940 LLTPPPSE
+940 LLTPPPAE

-1038 RQTVYLREVLDNAK
+1038 RQTVYLREVLDNTK

-1196 DSMDAVHPVLEKLPY
+1196 DSMDTQHPVLEKLPY

-1302 SGPNSTT
+1302 SGPNSTS

-1416 EVLAPPPFE
+1416 EVLAPPPFD

>member
-7 EDKEVKLTKL
+7 EDKEVTLTKL

-24 EAMLI
+24 EALLI
-29 LCSLFAIWLMA
+29 LIVLFAVWLMA

-62 NLGGAPGAWLADTL
+62 NLGGMPGAWLADTL

-89 IIIGGCWFAWR
+89 IIVGGCWFAWR
-100 HQEND
+100 HQSSD

-111 AVSLRLIG
+111 AVSLRIIG
-119 ALALILTSCGLAA
+119 VLALILTSCGLAA

-159 HSSGGTIALLCIWA
+159 HSSGGTIALLCVWA

-179 TGWSWVSIAEKLGGG
+179 TGWSWVTIAEKLGGW
-194 ILSVL
+194 ILNIL

-215 GEYEDEEE
+215 DEYEDDEEYEDENHGK
-223 EYDDEEAARPQE
+223 QHE
-235 SRRARILRSAL
+235 SRRARILRGAL

-252 AEKFTNPMGRKTDA
+252 AEKFINPMGRQTDA
-266 ALFSGKRMDDGE
+266 ALFSGKRMDDDE
-278 EVVQYSASGAPVA
+278 EIIYTARGVA
-291 ADDVLFSGASAARP
+291 ADPDDVLFSGNRATQP
-305 AEDDVLFSGASAVR
+305 EYDE
-319 PGDFDPYDPLLN
+319 YDPLLN
-331 GHSIAEPVSAAAA
+331 GAPITEPVAVAAA
-344 ATAAP
+344 ATTATQSWAAP
-349 QAWAESPVGHH
+349 VEPVTQTPPVASVDVPPAQPTVAWQPVPGPQT
-360 GAAPAYQPEA
+360 GEPVIAPAPEG
-370 SYPPQQAYQPEP
+370 YPQQSQYAQPAVQYNEP
-382 APFQQAAYQPPAGQ
+382 L
-396 TAPQAYQPEP
+396 
-406 APYQQPVYDPRAG
+406 QQPVQPQQPYYAPAAE
-419 QPAPQAYQPEP
+419 QPAQQPYYAPAAEQPVQQPYYAP
-430 APYQQP
+430 APEQPVAGNAWQAEEQQSTFAPQSTYQTEQTYQQP
-436 AYDPYAGQP
+436 AAQ
-445 APQAYQPEP
+445 EP
-454 APYQQPAYDP
+454 LYQQP
-464 HAGQPAPQAYQ
+464 QSV
-475 PEPAPYQQPA
+475 EQQP
-485 YDPHAGQ
+485 
-492 PAPQAYQP
+492 
-500 ELAPYQQPTYDPHA
+500 
-514 GQPAPQAYQ
+514 
-523 PEPAPYQQ
+523 
-531 PAYDPYAGQPAP
+531 
-543 QAYQQPAYDP
+543 
-553 HAGQPAPQP
+553 
-562 YQPEPAAYQPQ
+562 
-573 SAPVP
+573 VV
-578 PPEPEPE
+578 EPEP
-585 VVQEEV
+585 VVEET
-591 KRPPL
+591 KPARPPL

-610 ELLASWYQPIPEP
+610 EQLAAWYQPIPEP
-623 ESPIATKPLTPPT
+623 VKEPEPIKSSLKAPSV
-636 TASKPPVETTVV
+636 AAVPPVEAAAAV
-648 SAVAAGVHQATA
+648 SPL
-660 ASGGAA
+660 ASGVKKATLATGAA
-666 AATSSTAASAAA
+666 ATVAA
-678 TPLFSPASSGPRVQ
+678 PVFSLANSGGPRPQ

-699 KLPRPNRVRV
+699 QLPRPKRIRV

-716 SYGIKLPSQRE
+716 SYGIKLPSQRAAEEKARE
-727 AEQRARQAERD
+727 AQRNQYD
-738 PHYDDELLSDEEAD
+738 SGDQYNDDEID
-752 AMEQD
+752 AMQQD
-757 ELARQFAATQ
+757 ELARQFAQTQ
-767 QQRYGHRWED
+767 QQRYGEQYQHDVPVNAED
-777 DNATDDDEADAAAE
+777 ADAAAE
-791 AELARQFAATQQQR
+791 AELARQFAQTQQQR
-805 YATEQ
+805 YSGEQ
-810 PPGANPFSPAD
+810 PAGANPFSLD
-821 YEFSPMKTLVND
+821 DFEFSPMKALLDD
-833 GPSEPLFTPTPEVQP
+833 GPHEPLFTPIVEPVQ
-848 QQPAQRYQQPA
+848 
-859 AAPQQGYQPAQHQ
+859 
-872 PIHHQPVPPQPQ
+872 
-884 SYPTA
+884 
-889 SQPVQPQQPV
+889 QPQQPV
-899 APQGHQPA
+899 APQQQYQQPQQ
-907 APAPQE
+907 PVPPQQQYQQPQQPVAPQQQYQQPQQPVAPQPQDT
-913 SLIHPLLMRNGD
+913 LLHPLLMRNGD
-925 SRPLQKPTTPLPSLD
+925 SRPLHKPTTPLPSLD

-1066 DIAGDPVVADLAK
+1066 DIAGEPVVADLAK

-1145 ANALRWSVNEME
+1145 ANALRWCVNEME

-1169 NLAGYNEKIAEAA
+1169 NLAGYNEKIAEAD
-1182 RMGRPIPD
+1182 RMMRPIPD

-1196 DSMDAVHPVLEKLPY
+1196 DSMDAQHPVLKKEPY

-1286 DQGGAES
+1286 DQAGAES

-1302 SGPNSTT
+1302 SGPNSTL

-1351 GGGFDGGEEL
+1351 AGGFDGAEEL
-1361 DPLFDQAVNFVTEKR
+1361 DPLFDQAVQFVTEKR

-1416 EVLAPPPFE
+1416 EVLAPPPFD

>member
-7 EDKEVKLTKL
+7 EDKDVTLTKL

-24 EAMLI
+24 EALLI
-29 LCSLFAIWLMA
+29 LIALFAVWLMA

-89 IIIGGCWFAWR
+89 IIVGGCWFAWR
-100 HQEND
+100 HQSTD
-105 EYIDYF
+105 DYIDYF

-119 ALALILTSCGLAA
+119 VLALILTSCGLAA

-159 HSSGGTIALLCIWA
+159 HSSGGTIMLLCIWA

-179 TGWSWVSIAEKLGGG
+179 TGWSWVSIAEKLGGWLLN
-194 ILSVL
+194 IL

-210 TWVDE
+210 TWVD
-215 GEYEDEEE
+215 DE
-223 EYDDEEAARPQE
+223 EYDDEYDEETDGVQRE
-235 SRRARILRSAL
+235 SRRARILRGAL

-252 AEKFTNPMGRKTDA
+252 AEKFSNPRGRQTDA
-266 ALFSGKRMDDGE
+266 ALFSGKRMDDDE
-278 EVVQYSASGAPVA
+278 DIQYSARGVA
-291 ADDVLFSGASAARP
+291 ADPDDVLFSGNRATQP
-305 AEDDVLFSGASAVR
+305 EYDE
-319 PGDFDPYDPLLN
+319 YDPLLN
-331 GHSIAEPVSAAAA
+331 GHSVTEPVAAAAA
-344 ATAAP
+344 ATAVTQTWAASADPIMQTPPMPGAEPVVAQPTVEWQPVPGPQTGEPVIAPAPEGYQPHPQYAQPQEAQSAPWQQPVPVASAP
-349 QAWAESPVGHH
+349 QYAVTPATAAEYDSL
-360 GAAPAYQPEA
+360 APQETQPQWQAPDAEQHWQPE
-370 SYPPQQAYQPEP
+370 PTHQPTPVYQPEP
-382 APFQQAAYQPPAGQ
+382 IAAEPSHMPP
-396 TAPQAYQPEP
+396 PVIE
-406 APYQQPVYDPRAG
+406 QPVA
-419 QPAPQAYQPEP
+419 
-430 APYQQP
+430 
-436 AYDPYAGQP
+436 
-445 APQAYQPEP
+445 
-454 APYQQPAYDP
+454 
-464 HAGQPAPQAYQ
+464 
-475 PEPAPYQQPA
+475 
-485 YDPHAGQ
+485 
-492 PAPQAYQP
+492 
-500 ELAPYQQPTYDPHA
+500 T
-514 GQPAPQAYQ
+514 
-523 PEPAPYQQ
+523 
-531 PAYDPYAGQPAP
+531 
-543 QAYQQPAYDP
+543 
-553 HAGQPAPQP
+553 
-562 YQPEPAAYQPQ
+562 
-573 SAPVP
+573 
-578 PPEPEPE
+578 EPEPDT
-585 VVQEEV
+585 EETRPA
-591 KRPPL
+591 RPPL

-610 ELLASWYQPIPEP
+610 EQLAAWYQPIPEP
-623 ESPIATKPLTPPT
+623 VKENVPVKPTVSVAP
-636 TASKPPVETTVV
+636 SIPPVE
-648 SAVAAGVHQATA
+648 AVAAA
-660 ASGGAA
+660 ASLDAGIKSGALAAGAA
-666 AATSSTAASAAA
+666 AAAPAFSLA
-678 TPLFSPASSGPRVQ
+678 TGGAPRPQ

-699 KLPRPNRVRV
+699 QLPRPNRVRV

-716 SYGIKLPSQRE
+716 SYGIKLPSQRIAEEKARE
-727 AEQRARQAERD
+727 AERNQYETGAQ
-738 PHYDDELLSDEEAD
+738 LTDEEID
-752 AMEQD
+752 AMHQD
-757 ELARQFAATQ
+757 ELARQFAQSQQHRYGETYQHDTQ
-767 QQRYGHRWED
+767 QAED
-777 DNATDDDEADAAAE
+777 DDTAAE
-791 AELARQFAATQQQR
+791 AELARQFAASQQQR
-805 YATEQ
+805 YSGEQ
-810 PPGANPFSPAD
+810 PAGAQPFSLD
-821 YEFSPMKTLVND
+821 DLDFSPMKVLVD
-833 GPSEPLFTPTPEVQP
+833 EGPHEPLFTPGVMPESTPV
-848 QQPAQRYQQPA
+848 QQPVA
-859 AAPQQGYQPAQHQ
+859 
-872 PIHHQPVPPQPQ
+872 PQPQ
-884 SYPTA
+884 Y
-889 SQPVQPQQPV
+889 QQPQQPV
-899 APQGHQPA
+899 APQPQYQQPVA
-907 APAPQE
+907 SQPQYQQPQQPVAPQPQYQQPQQPVAPQPQYQQPQQPVAPQPQQPVAPQPQYQQPQQPTAPQD

-925 SRPLQKPTTPLPSLD
+925 SRPLQRPTTPLPSLD

-1052 FRDNPSPLTVVLGK
+1052 FRENPSPLTVVLGK

-1196 DSMDAVHPVLEKLPY
+1196 DSMDVQHPVLEKLPY

-1302 SGPNSTT
+1302 SGPNSTM

-1361 DPLFDQAVNFVTEKR
+1361 DALFDQAVNFVTQKR

-1401 EAQGIVSEQGHNGNR
+1401 EAQGIVSAQGHNGNR

>member
-7 EDKEVKLTKL
+7 EDKEVTLTKL

-24 EAMLI
+24 EALLI
-29 LCSLFAIWLMA
+29 LIVLFAVWLMA

-62 NLGGAPGAWLADTL
+62 NLGGMPGAWLADTL

-89 IIIGGCWFAWR
+89 IIVGGCWFAWR
-100 HQEND
+100 HQSSD

-111 AVSLRLIG
+111 AVSLRIIG
-119 ALALILTSCGLAA
+119 VLALILTSCGLAA

-159 HSSGGTIALLCIWA
+159 HSSGGTIALLCVWA

-179 TGWSWVSIAEKLGGG
+179 TGWSWVTIAEKLGGW
-194 ILSVL
+194 ILNIL

-215 GEYEDEEE
+215 DEYEDDEEYEDENHGK
-223 EYDDEEAARPQE
+223 QHE
-235 SRRARILRSAL
+235 SRRARILRGAL

-252 AEKFTNPMGRKTDA
+252 AEKFINPMGRQTDA
-266 ALFSGKRMDDGE
+266 ALFSGKRMDDE
-278 EVVQYSASGAPVA
+278 EEITYTARGVA
-291 ADDVLFSGASAARP
+291 ADPDDVLFSGNRATQP
-305 AEDDVLFSGASAVR
+305 EYDE
-319 PGDFDPYDPLLN
+319 YDPLLN
-331 GHSIAEPVSAAAA
+331 GAPITEPVAVAAA
-344 ATAAP
+344 ATTATQSWAAP
-349 QAWAESPVGHH
+349 VEPVTQTPPVASVDVPPTQPTVAWQPVPGPQT
-360 GAAPAYQPEA
+360 GEPVIAPAPEGYPHQSQYAQPA
-370 SYPPQQAYQPEP
+370 VQYNEP
-382 APFQQAAYQPPAGQ
+382 L
-396 TAPQAYQPEP
+396 
-406 APYQQPVYDPRAG
+406 QQPVQPQQPYYAPAAE
-419 QPAPQAYQPEP
+419 QPVQQPYYAPAAEQPVQQPYYAPAPEQPVAGNAWQAEEQQSTFAPQSTYQTEQT
-430 APYQQP
+430 YQQP
-436 AYDPYAGQP
+436 AAQ
-445 APQAYQPEP
+445 EP
-454 APYQQPAYDP
+454 LYQQP
-464 HAGQPAPQAYQ
+464 QPV
-475 PEPAPYQQPA
+475 EQQP
-485 YDPHAGQ
+485 
-492 PAPQAYQP
+492 
-500 ELAPYQQPTYDPHA
+500 
-514 GQPAPQAYQ
+514 
-523 PEPAPYQQ
+523 
-531 PAYDPYAGQPAP
+531 
-543 QAYQQPAYDP
+543 
-553 HAGQPAPQP
+553 
-562 YQPEPAAYQPQ
+562 
-573 SAPVP
+573 VV
-578 PPEPEPE
+578 EPEP
-585 VVQEEV
+585 VVEET
-591 KRPPL
+591 KPTRPPL

-610 ELLASWYQPIPEP
+610 EQLAAWYQPIPEP
-623 ESPIATKPLTPPT
+623 VKEPEPIKSSLKAPSV
-636 TASKPPVETTVV
+636 AAVPPVEAAAAV
-648 SAVAAGVHQATA
+648 SPL
-660 ASGGAA
+660 ASGVKKATLATGAA
-666 AATSSTAASAAA
+666 ATVAA
-678 TPLFSPASSGPRVQ
+678 PVFSLANSGGPRPQ

-699 KLPRPNRVRV
+699 QLPRPKRIRV

-716 SYGIKLPSQRE
+716 SYGIKLPSQRAAEEKARE
-727 AEQRARQAERD
+727 AQRNQYD
-738 PHYDDELLSDEEAD
+738 SGDQYNDDEID
-752 AMEQD
+752 AMQQD
-757 ELARQFAATQ
+757 ELARQFAQTQ
-767 QQRYGHRWED
+767 QQRYGEQYQHDVPVNTED
-777 DNATDDDEADAAAE
+777 ADAAAE
-791 AELARQFAATQQQR
+791 AELARQFAQTQQQR
-805 YATEQ
+805 YSGEQ
-810 PPGANPFSPAD
+810 PAGANPFSLD
-821 YEFSPMKTLVND
+821 DFEFSPMKALLDD
-833 GPSEPLFTPTPEVQP
+833 GPHEPLFTPIVEPVQ
-848 QQPAQRYQQPA
+848 
-859 AAPQQGYQPAQHQ
+859 
-872 PIHHQPVPPQPQ
+872 
-884 SYPTA
+884 
-889 SQPVQPQQPV
+889 QPQQPV
-899 APQGHQPA
+899 APQQQYQQPQQ
-907 APAPQE
+907 PVAPQQQYQQPQQPVAPQPQYQQPQYQQPQQPVAQQPQYQQPQQPVAPQPQYQQPQQPVAQQPQYQQPQQPVAPQPHDT
-913 SLIHPLLMRNGD
+913 LLHPLLMRNGD
-925 SRPLQKPTTPLPSLD
+925 SRPLHKPTTPLPSLD

-1066 DIAGDPVVADLAK
+1066 DIAGEPVVADLAK

-1145 ANALRWSVNEME
+1145 ANALRWCVNEME

-1169 NLAGYNEKIAEAA
+1169 NLAGYNEKIAEAD
-1182 RMGRPIPD
+1182 RMMRPIPD

-1196 DSMDAVHPVLEKLPY
+1196 DSMDAQHPVLKKEPY

-1286 DQGGAES
+1286 DQAGAES

-1302 SGPNSTT
+1302 SGPNSTL

-1351 GGGFDGGEEL
+1351 VGGFDGAEEL
-1361 DPLFDQAVNFVTEKR
+1361 DPLFDQAVQFVTEKR

-1416 EVLAPPPFE
+1416 EVLAPPPFD

>member
-7 EDKEVKLTKL
+7 EDKEVTLTKL

-24 EAMLI
+24 EALLI
-29 LCSLFAIWLMA
+29 LIVLFAVWLMA

-62 NLGGAPGAWLADTL
+62 NLGGMPGAWLADTL

-89 IIIGGCWFAWR
+89 IIVGGCWFAWR
-100 HQEND
+100 HQSSD

-111 AVSLRLIG
+111 AVSLRIIG
-119 ALALILTSCGLAA
+119 VLALILTSCGLAA

-159 HSSGGTIALLCIWA
+159 HSSGGTIALLCVWA

-179 TGWSWVSIAEKLGGG
+179 TGWSWVTIAEKLGGW
-194 ILSVL
+194 ILNIL

-215 GEYEDEEE
+215 DEYEDDEEYEDENHGK
-223 EYDDEEAARPQE
+223 QHE
-235 SRRARILRSAL
+235 SRRARILRGAL

-252 AEKFTNPMGRKTDA
+252 AEKFINPMGRQTDA
-266 ALFSGKRMDDGE
+266 ALFSGKRMDDDE
-278 EVVQYSASGAPVA
+278 EITYTARGVA
-291 ADDVLFSGASAARP
+291 ADPDDVLFSGNRATQP
-305 AEDDVLFSGASAVR
+305 EYDE
-319 PGDFDPYDPLLN
+319 YDPLLN
-331 GHSIAEPVSAAAA
+331 GAPITEPVAVAAA
-344 ATAAP
+344 ATTATQSWAAP
-349 QAWAESPVGHH
+349 VEPVTQTPPVASVDVPPAQPTVAWQPVPGPQT
-360 GAAPAYQPEA
+360 GEPVIAPAPEG
-370 SYPPQQAYQPEP
+370 YPQQSQYAQPAVQYNEP
-382 APFQQAAYQPPAGQ
+382 L
-396 TAPQAYQPEP
+396 
-406 APYQQPVYDPRAG
+406 QQPVQPQQPYYAPAAE
-419 QPAPQAYQPEP
+419 QPAQQPYYAP
-430 APYQQP
+430 APEQPVAGNAWQAEEQQSTFAPQSTYQTEQTYQQP
-436 AYDPYAGQP
+436 AAQ
-445 APQAYQPEP
+445 EP
-454 APYQQPAYDP
+454 LYQQP
-464 HAGQPAPQAYQ
+464 QPV
-475 PEPAPYQQPA
+475 EQQP
-485 YDPHAGQ
+485 
-492 PAPQAYQP
+492 
-500 ELAPYQQPTYDPHA
+500 
-514 GQPAPQAYQ
+514 
-523 PEPAPYQQ
+523 
-531 PAYDPYAGQPAP
+531 
-543 QAYQQPAYDP
+543 
-553 HAGQPAPQP
+553 
-562 YQPEPAAYQPQ
+562 
-573 SAPVP
+573 VV
-578 PPEPEPE
+578 EPEP
-585 VVQEEV
+585 VVEET
-591 KRPPL
+591 KPARPPL

-610 ELLASWYQPIPEP
+610 EQLAAWYQPIPEP
-623 ESPIATKPLTPPT
+623 VKEPEPIKSSLKAPSV
-636 TASKPPVETTVV
+636 AAVPPVEAAAAV
-648 SAVAAGVHQATA
+648 SPL
-660 ASGGAA
+660 ASGVKKATLATGAA
-666 AATSSTAASAAA
+666 ATVAA
-678 TPLFSPASSGPRVQ
+678 PVFSLANSGGPRPQ

-699 KLPRPNRVRV
+699 QLPRPKRIRV

-716 SYGIKLPSQRE
+716 SYGIKLPSQRAAEEKARE
-727 AEQRARQAERD
+727 AQRNQYD
-738 PHYDDELLSDEEAD
+738 SGDQYNDDEID
-752 AMEQD
+752 AMQQD
-757 ELARQFAATQ
+757 ELARQFAQTQ
-767 QQRYGHRWED
+767 QQRYGEQYQHDVPVNAED
-777 DNATDDDEADAAAE
+777 ADAAAE
-791 AELARQFAATQQQR
+791 AELARQFAQTQQQR
-805 YATEQ
+805 YSGEQ
-810 PPGANPFSPAD
+810 PAGANPFSLD
-821 YEFSPMKTLVND
+821 DFEFSPMKALLDD
-833 GPSEPLFTPTPEVQP
+833 GPHEPLFTPIVEPVQ
-848 QQPAQRYQQPA
+848 
-859 AAPQQGYQPAQHQ
+859 
-872 PIHHQPVPPQPQ
+872 
-884 SYPTA
+884 
-889 SQPVQPQQPV
+889 QPQQPV
-899 APQGHQPA
+899 APQQQYQQPQQ
-907 APAPQE
+907 PVPPQPQYQQPQQPVAPQPQYQQPQQPVAPQQQYQQPQQPVAPQQQYQQPQQPVAPQPQDT
-913 SLIHPLLMRNGD
+913 LLHPLLMRNGD
-925 SRPLQKPTTPLPSLD
+925 SRPLHKPTTPLPSLD

-1066 DIAGDPVVADLAK
+1066 DIAGEPVVADLAK

-1145 ANALRWSVNEME
+1145 ANALRWCVNEME

-1169 NLAGYNEKIAEAA
+1169 NLAGYNEKITEAD
-1182 RMGRPIPD
+1182 RMMRPIPD

-1196 DSMDAVHPVLEKLPY
+1196 DSMDAQHPVLKKEPY

-1286 DQGGAES
+1286 DQAGAES

-1302 SGPNSTT
+1302 SGPNSTL

-1351 GGGFDGGEEL
+1351 AGGFDGAEEL
-1361 DPLFDQAVNFVTEKR
+1361 DPLFDQAVQFVTEKR

-1416 EVLAPPPFE
+1416 EVLAPPPFD

>member
-1 MSQEYT
+1 
-7 EDKEVKLTKL
+7 
-17 SSGRRLL
+17 
-24 EAMLI
+24 
-29 LCSLFAIWLMA
+29 A
-40 ALLSFNPSDPSW
+40 ATAVT
-52 SQTAWHEPIH
+52 QT
-62 NLGGAPGAWLADTL
+62 
-76 FFIFGVMAYTIPV
+76 
-89 IIIGGCWFAWR
+89 
-100 HQEND
+100 
-105 EYIDYF
+105 
-111 AVSLRLIG
+111 
-119 ALALILTSCGLAA
+119 
-132 INADDIWYFASGGV
+132 
-146 IGSLLSTTLQPLL
+146 
-159 HSSGGTIALLCIWA
+159 WA
-173 AGLTLF
+173 A
-179 TGWSWVSIAEKLGGG
+179 
-194 ILSVL
+194 
-199 TFASNRTRRDD
+199 
-210 TWVDE
+210 
-215 GEYEDEEE
+215 
-223 EYDDEEAARPQE
+223 
-235 SRRARILRSAL
+235 SADPIMQ
-246 ARRKRL
+246 
-252 AEKFTNPMGRKTDA
+252 TPPM
-266 ALFSGKRMDDGE
+266 
-278 EVVQYSASGAPVA
+278 
-291 ADDVLFSGASAARP
+291 
-305 AEDDVLFSGASAVR
+305 
-319 PGDFDPYDPLLN
+319 PG
-331 GHSIAEPVSAAAA
+331 AEPVVAQPTVEWQPVPGPQTGEPVIAPAPEGYQPHPQYAQPQEAQSAPWQQPVPVASAPQYAATP
-344 ATAAP
+344 ATAAEYDSLAP
-349 QAWAESPVGHH
+349 QETQPQW
-360 GAAPAYQPEA
+360 QPE
-370 SYPPQQAYQPEP
+370 PTHQPTPVYQPEP
-382 APFQQAAYQPPAGQ
+382 IAAEPSHMPP
-396 TAPQAYQPEP
+396 PVIE
-406 APYQQPVYDPRAG
+406 QPVA
-419 QPAPQAYQPEP
+419 
-430 APYQQP
+430 
-436 AYDPYAGQP
+436 
-445 APQAYQPEP
+445 
-454 APYQQPAYDP
+454 
-464 HAGQPAPQAYQ
+464 
-475 PEPAPYQQPA
+475 
-485 YDPHAGQ
+485 
-492 PAPQAYQP
+492 
-500 ELAPYQQPTYDPHA
+500 T
-514 GQPAPQAYQ
+514 
-523 PEPAPYQQ
+523 
-531 PAYDPYAGQPAP
+531 
-543 QAYQQPAYDP
+543 
-553 HAGQPAPQP
+553 
-562 YQPEPAAYQPQ
+562 
-573 SAPVP
+573 
-578 PPEPEPE
+578 EPEPDT
-585 VVQEEV
+585 EETRPA
-591 KRPPL
+591 RPPL

-610 ELLASWYQPIPEP
+610 EQLAAWYQPIPEP
-623 ESPIATKPLTPPT
+623 VKENVPVKPTVSVAP
-636 TASKPPVETTVV
+636 SIPPVE
-648 SAVAAGVHQATA
+648 AVAAA
-660 ASGGAA
+660 ASLDAGIKSGALAAGAA
-666 AATSSTAASAAA
+666 AAAPAFSLA
-678 TPLFSPASSGPRVQ
+678 TGGAPRPQ

-699 KLPRPNRVRV
+699 QLPRPNRVRV

-716 SYGIKLPSQRE
+716 SYGIKLPSQRIAEEKARE
-727 AEQRARQAERD
+727 AERNQYETGAQ
-738 PHYDDELLSDEEAD
+738 LTDEEID
-752 AMEQD
+752 AMHQD
-757 ELARQFAATQ
+757 ELARQFAQSQQHRYGETYQHDTQ
-767 QQRYGHRWED
+767 QAED
-777 DNATDDDEADAAAE
+777 DDTAAE
-791 AELARQFAATQQQR
+791 AELARQFAASQQQR
-805 YATEQ
+805 YSGEQ
-810 PPGANPFSPAD
+810 PAGAQPFSLD
-821 YEFSPMKTLVND
+821 DLDFSPMKVLVD
-833 GPSEPLFTPTPEVQP
+833 EGPHEPLFTPGVLPESTPV
-848 QQPAQRYQQPA
+848 QQPVA
-859 AAPQQGYQPAQHQ
+859 
-872 PIHHQPVPPQPQ
+872 PQPQ
-884 SYPTA
+884 PQY
-889 SQPVQPQQPV
+889 QQPQQPV
-899 APQGHQPA
+899 APQPQYQQPQQ
-907 APAPQE
+907 PVAPQPQYQQPQYQQPQQPVAPQPQYQQPQQPVAPQPQYQQPQQPTAPQD

-925 SRPLQKPTTPLPSLD
+925 SRPLQRPTTPLPSLD

-1052 FRDNPSPLTVVLGK
+1052 FRENPSPLTVVLGK

-1196 DSMDAVHPVLEKLPY
+1196 DSMDVQHPVLEKLPY

-1302 SGPNSTT
+1302 SGPNSTM

-1361 DPLFDQAVNFVTEKR
+1361 DALFDQAVNFVTQKR

-1401 EAQGIVSEQGHNGNR
+1401 EAQGIVSAQGHNGNR

>member
-7 EDKEVKLTKL
+7 EDKEVTLTKL

-24 EAMLI
+24 EALLI
-29 LCSLFAIWLMA
+29 LIVLFAVWLMA

-62 NLGGAPGAWLADTL
+62 NLGGMPGAWLADTL

-89 IIIGGCWFAWR
+89 IIVGGCWFAWR
-100 HQEND
+100 HQSSD

-111 AVSLRLIG
+111 AVSLRIIG
-119 ALALILTSCGLAA
+119 VLALILTSCGLAA

-159 HSSGGTIALLCIWA
+159 HSSGGTIALLCVWA

-179 TGWSWVSIAEKLGGG
+179 TGWSWVTIAEKLGGW
-194 ILSVL
+194 ILNIL

-215 GEYEDEEE
+215 DEYEDDEEYEDENHGK
-223 EYDDEEAARPQE
+223 QHE
-235 SRRARILRSAL
+235 SRRARILRGAL

-252 AEKFTNPMGRKTDA
+252 AEKFINPMGRQTDA
-266 ALFSGKRMDDGE
+266 ALFSGKRMDDDE
-278 EVVQYSASGAPVA
+278 EITYTARGVA
-291 ADDVLFSGASAARP
+291 ADPDDVLFSGNRATQP
-305 AEDDVLFSGASAVR
+305 EYDE
-319 PGDFDPYDPLLN
+319 YDPLLN
-331 GHSIAEPVSAAAA
+331 GAPITEPVAVAAA
-344 ATAAP
+344 ATTATQSWAAP
-349 QAWAESPVGHH
+349 VEPVTQTPPVASVDVPPAQPTVAWQPVPGPQT
-360 GAAPAYQPEA
+360 GEPVIAPAPEG
-370 SYPPQQAYQPEP
+370 YPQQPQYAQPAVQYNEP
-382 APFQQAAYQPPAGQ
+382 L
-396 TAPQAYQPEP
+396 
-406 APYQQPVYDPRAG
+406 QQPVQPQQPYYAPAAE
-419 QPAPQAYQPEP
+419 QPAQQPYYAPAAEQPVQQPYYSP
-430 APYQQP
+430 APEQPVAGNAWQAEEQQSTFAPQSTYQTEQTYQQP
-436 AYDPYAGQP
+436 AAQ
-445 APQAYQPEP
+445 EP
-454 APYQQPAYDP
+454 LYQQP
-464 HAGQPAPQAYQ
+464 QPV
-475 PEPAPYQQPA
+475 EQQP
-485 YDPHAGQ
+485 
-492 PAPQAYQP
+492 
-500 ELAPYQQPTYDPHA
+500 
-514 GQPAPQAYQ
+514 
-523 PEPAPYQQ
+523 
-531 PAYDPYAGQPAP
+531 
-543 QAYQQPAYDP
+543 
-553 HAGQPAPQP
+553 
-562 YQPEPAAYQPQ
+562 
-573 SAPVP
+573 VV
-578 PPEPEPE
+578 EPEP
-585 VVQEEV
+585 VVEET
-591 KRPPL
+591 KPARPPL

-610 ELLASWYQPIPEP
+610 EQLAAWYQPIPEP
-623 ESPIATKPLTPPT
+623 VKEPEPIKSSLKAPSV
-636 TASKPPVETTVV
+636 AAVPPVEAAAAV
-648 SAVAAGVHQATA
+648 SPL
-660 ASGGAA
+660 ASGVKKATLATGAA
-666 AATSSTAASAAA
+666 ATVAAPVFSLANSA
-678 TPLFSPASSGPRVQ
+678 GPRPQ

-699 KLPRPNRVRV
+699 QLPRPKRIRV

-716 SYGIKLPSQRE
+716 SYGIKLPSQRAAEEKARE
-727 AEQRARQAERD
+727 AQRNQYD
-738 PHYDDELLSDEEAD
+738 SGDQYNDDEID
-752 AMEQD
+752 AMQQD
-757 ELARQFAATQ
+757 ELARQFAQTQ
-767 QQRYGHRWED
+767 QQRYGEQYQHDVPVNAED
-777 DNATDDDEADAAAE
+777 ADAAAE
-791 AELARQFAATQQQR
+791 AELARQFAQTQQQR
-805 YATEQ
+805 YSGEQ
-810 PPGANPFSPAD
+810 PAGANPFTLD
-821 YEFSPMKTLVND
+821 DFEFSPMKALLDD
-833 GPSEPLFTPTPEVQP
+833 GPHEPLFTPIVEPVQ
-848 QQPAQRYQQPA
+848 
-859 AAPQQGYQPAQHQ
+859 
-872 PIHHQPVPPQPQ
+872 
-884 SYPTA
+884 
-889 SQPVQPQQPV
+889 QPQQPV
-899 APQGHQPA
+899 APQQQYQQPQQ
-907 APAPQE
+907 PVAPQQQYQQPQQPVAPQPQYQQPQQPVAPQQQYQQPQQPVAQQPQYQQPQQPVTQQPQYQQPQQPVAPQPQDT
-913 SLIHPLLMRNGD
+913 LLHPLLMRNGD
-925 SRPLQKPTTPLPSLD
+925 SRPLHKPTTPLPSLD

-1066 DIAGDPVVADLAK
+1066 DIAGEPVVADLAK

-1145 ANALRWSVNEME
+1145 ANALRWCVNEME

-1169 NLAGYNEKIAEAA
+1169 NLAGYNEKIAEAD
-1182 RMGRPIPD
+1182 RMMRPIPD

-1196 DSMDAVHPVLEKLPY
+1196 DSMDAQHPVLKKEPY

-1286 DQGGAES
+1286 DQAGAES

-1302 SGPNSTT
+1302 SGPNSTL

-1327 QDWKARGRP
+1327 QDWKVRGRP

-1351 GGGFDGGEEL
+1351 AGGFDGAEEL
-1361 DPLFDQAVNFVTEKR
+1361 DPLFDQAVQFVTEKR

-1416 EVLAPPPFE
+1416 EVLAPPPFD

>member
-7 EDKEVKLTKL
+7 EDKDVTLTKL

-24 EAMLI
+24 EALLI
-29 LCSLFAIWLMA
+29 LIALFAVWLMA

-89 IIIGGCWFAWR
+89 IIVGGCWFAWR
-100 HQEND
+100 HQSTD
-105 EYIDYF
+105 DYIDYF

-119 ALALILTSCGLAA
+119 VLALILTSCGLAA

-159 HSSGGTIALLCIWA
+159 HSSGGTIMLLCIWA

-179 TGWSWVSIAEKLGGG
+179 TGWSWVSIAEKLGGWLLN
-194 ILSVL
+194 IL

-210 TWVDE
+210 TWVD
-215 GEYEDEEE
+215 DE
-223 EYDDEEAARPQE
+223 EYDDEYDEETDGVQRE
-235 SRRARILRSAL
+235 SRRARILRGAL

-252 AEKFTNPMGRKTDA
+252 AEKFSNPRGRQTDA
-266 ALFSGKRMDDGE
+266 ALFSGKRMDDDE
-278 EVVQYSASGAPVA
+278 DIQYSARGVA
-291 ADDVLFSGASAARP
+291 ADPDDVLFSGNRATQP
-305 AEDDVLFSGASAVR
+305 EYDE
-319 PGDFDPYDPLLN
+319 YDPLLN
-331 GHSIAEPVSAAAA
+331 GHSVTEPVAAAAA
-344 ATAAP
+344 ATAVTQTWAASADPIMQTPPMPGAEPVVAQPTVEWQPVPGPQTGEPVIAPAPEGYQPHPQYAQPQEAQSAPWQQPVPVASAP
-349 QAWAESPVGHH
+349 QYAATPATAAEYDSL
-360 GAAPAYQPEA
+360 APQETQPQWQAPDAEQHWQPE
-370 SYPPQQAYQPEP
+370 PTHQPEPVYQPEP
-382 APFQQAAYQPPAGQ
+382 IAAEPSHMPP
-396 TAPQAYQPEP
+396 PVIE
-406 APYQQPVYDPRAG
+406 QPVA
-419 QPAPQAYQPEP
+419 
-430 APYQQP
+430 
-436 AYDPYAGQP
+436 
-445 APQAYQPEP
+445 
-454 APYQQPAYDP
+454 
-464 HAGQPAPQAYQ
+464 
-475 PEPAPYQQPA
+475 
-485 YDPHAGQ
+485 
-492 PAPQAYQP
+492 
-500 ELAPYQQPTYDPHA
+500 T
-514 GQPAPQAYQ
+514 
-523 PEPAPYQQ
+523 
-531 PAYDPYAGQPAP
+531 
-543 QAYQQPAYDP
+543 
-553 HAGQPAPQP
+553 
-562 YQPEPAAYQPQ
+562 
-573 SAPVP
+573 
-578 PPEPEPE
+578 EPEPDT
-585 VVQEEV
+585 EETRPA
-591 KRPPL
+591 RPPL

-610 ELLASWYQPIPEP
+610 EQLAAWYQPIPEP
-623 ESPIATKPLTPPT
+623 VKENVPVKPTVSVAP
-636 TASKPPVETTVV
+636 SIPPVE
-648 SAVAAGVHQATA
+648 AVAAA
-660 ASGGAA
+660 ASLDAGIKSGALAAGAA
-666 AATSSTAASAAA
+666 AAAPAFSLA
-678 TPLFSPASSGPRVQ
+678 TGGAPRPQ

-699 KLPRPNRVRV
+699 QLPRPNRVRV

-716 SYGIKLPSQRE
+716 SYGIKLPSQRIAEEKARE
-727 AEQRARQAERD
+727 AERNQYETGVQ
-738 PHYDDELLSDEEAD
+738 LTDEEID
-752 AMEQD
+752 AMHQD
-757 ELARQFAATQ
+757 ELARQFAQSQQHRYGETYQHDTQ
-767 QQRYGHRWED
+767 QAED
-777 DNATDDDEADAAAE
+777 DDTAAE
-791 AELARQFAATQQQR
+791 AELARQFAASQQQR
-805 YATEQ
+805 YSGEQ
-810 PPGANPFSPAD
+810 PAGAQPFSLD
-821 YEFSPMKTLVND
+821 DLDFSPMKVLVD
-833 GPSEPLFTPTPEVQP
+833 EGPHEPLFTPGVMPESTPV
-848 QQPAQRYQQPA
+848 QQPVA
-859 AAPQQGYQPAQHQ
+859 
-872 PIHHQPVPPQPQ
+872 PQPQ
-884 SYPTA
+884 PQYQQSQ
-889 SQPVQPQQPV
+889 QPVAPQPQYQQPQQPV
-899 APQGHQPA
+899 APQPQYQP
-907 APAPQE
+907 PQQPTAPQPQYQQPQQPVAPQPQYQQPQQPVAPQPQYQQPQQPVAPQPQYQQPQQPVAPQPQYQQPQQPTAPQD

-925 SRPLQKPTTPLPSLD
+925 SRPLQPPTTPLPSLD

-1052 FRDNPSPLTVVLGK
+1052 FRENPSPLTVVLGK

-1196 DSMDAVHPVLEKLPY
+1196 DSMDVQHPVLEKLPY

-1302 SGPNSTT
+1302 SGPNSTM

-1361 DPLFDQAVNFVTEKR
+1361 DALFDQAVNFVTQKR

-1401 EAQGIVSEQGHNGNR
+1401 EAQGIVSAQGHNGNR

>member
-7 EDKEVKLTKL
+7 EDKEVTLTKL

-24 EAMLI
+24 EALLI
-29 LCSLFAIWLMA
+29 LIVLFAVWLMA

-62 NLGGAPGAWLADTL
+62 NLGGMPGAWLADTL

-89 IIIGGCWFAWR
+89 IIVGGCWFAWR
-100 HQEND
+100 HQSSD

-111 AVSLRLIG
+111 AVSLRIIG
-119 ALALILTSCGLAA
+119 VLALILTSCGLAA

-159 HSSGGTIALLCIWA
+159 HSSGGTIALLCVWA

-179 TGWSWVSIAEKLGGG
+179 TGWSWVTIAEKLGGW
-194 ILSVL
+194 ILNIL

-215 GEYEDEEE
+215 DEYEDDEEYEDENHGK
-223 EYDDEEAARPQE
+223 QHE
-235 SRRARILRSAL
+235 SRRARILRGAL

-252 AEKFTNPMGRKTDA
+252 AEKFINPMGRQTDA
-266 ALFSGKRMDDGE
+266 ALFSGKRMDDE
-278 EVVQYSASGAPVA
+278 EEITYTARGVA
-291 ADDVLFSGASAARP
+291 ADPDDVLFSGNRATQP
-305 AEDDVLFSGASAVR
+305 EYDE
-319 PGDFDPYDPLLN
+319 YDPLLN
-331 GHSIAEPVSAAAA
+331 GAPITEPVAVAAA
-344 ATAAP
+344 ATTATQSWAAP
-349 QAWAESPVGHH
+349 VEPVTQTPPVASVDVPPTQPTVAWQPVPGPQT
-360 GAAPAYQPEA
+360 GEPVIAPAPEGYPHQSQYAQPA
-370 SYPPQQAYQPEP
+370 VQYNEP
-382 APFQQAAYQPPAGQ
+382 L
-396 TAPQAYQPEP
+396 
-406 APYQQPVYDPRAG
+406 QQPVQPQQPYYAPAAE
-419 QPAPQAYQPEP
+419 QPVQQPYYAPAAEQPVQQPYYAPAPEQPVAGNAWQAEEQQSTFAPQSTYQTEQT
-430 APYQQP
+430 YQQP
-436 AYDPYAGQP
+436 AAQ
-445 APQAYQPEP
+445 EP
-454 APYQQPAYDP
+454 LYQQP
-464 HAGQPAPQAYQ
+464 QPV
-475 PEPAPYQQPA
+475 EQQP
-485 YDPHAGQ
+485 
-492 PAPQAYQP
+492 
-500 ELAPYQQPTYDPHA
+500 
-514 GQPAPQAYQ
+514 
-523 PEPAPYQQ
+523 
-531 PAYDPYAGQPAP
+531 
-543 QAYQQPAYDP
+543 
-553 HAGQPAPQP
+553 
-562 YQPEPAAYQPQ
+562 
-573 SAPVP
+573 VV
-578 PPEPEPE
+578 EPEP
-585 VVQEEV
+585 VVEET
-591 KRPPL
+591 KPTRPPL

-610 ELLASWYQPIPEP
+610 EQLAAWYQPIPEP
-623 ESPIATKPLTPPT
+623 VKEPEPIKSSLKAPSV
-636 TASKPPVETTVV
+636 AAVPPVEAAAAV
-648 SAVAAGVHQATA
+648 SPL
-660 ASGGAA
+660 ASGVKKATLATGAA
-666 AATSSTAASAAA
+666 ATVAA
-678 TPLFSPASSGPRVQ
+678 PVFSLANSGGPRPQ

-699 KLPRPNRVRV
+699 QLPRPKRIRV

-716 SYGIKLPSQRE
+716 SYGIKLPSQRAAEEKARE
-727 AEQRARQAERD
+727 AQRNQYD
-738 PHYDDELLSDEEAD
+738 SGDQYNDDEID
-752 AMEQD
+752 AMQQD
-757 ELARQFAATQ
+757 ELARQFAQTQ
-767 QQRYGHRWED
+767 QQRYGEQYQHDVPVNTED
-777 DNATDDDEADAAAE
+777 ADAAAE
-791 AELARQFAATQQQR
+791 AELARQFAQTQQQR
-805 YATEQ
+805 YSGEQ
-810 PPGANPFSPAD
+810 PAGANPFSLD
-821 YEFSPMKTLVND
+821 DFEFSPMKALLDD
-833 GPSEPLFTPTPEVQP
+833 GPHEPLFTPIVEPVQ
-848 QQPAQRYQQPA
+848 
-859 AAPQQGYQPAQHQ
+859 
-872 PIHHQPVPPQPQ
+872 
-884 SYPTA
+884 
-889 SQPVQPQQPV
+889 QPQQPV
-899 APQGHQPA
+899 APQQQYQQPQQ
-907 APAPQE
+907 PVTQQPQQPVVPQPQDT
-913 SLIHPLLMRNGD
+913 LLHPLLMRNGD
-925 SRPLQKPTTPLPSLD
+925 SRPLHKPTTPLPSLD

-1066 DIAGDPVVADLAK
+1066 DIAGEPVVADLAK

-1145 ANALRWSVNEME
+1145 ANALRWCVNEME

-1169 NLAGYNEKIAEAA
+1169 NLAGYNEKIAEAD
-1182 RMGRPIPD
+1182 RMMRPIPD

-1196 DSMDAVHPVLEKLPY
+1196 DSMDAQHPVLKKEPY

-1286 DQGGAES
+1286 DQAGAES

-1302 SGPNSTT
+1302 SGPNSTL

-1351 GGGFDGGEEL
+1351 VGGFDGAEEL
-1361 DPLFDQAVNFVTEKR
+1361 DPLFDQAVQFVTEKR

-1416 EVLAPPPFE
+1416 EVLAPPPFD

>member
-7 EDKEVKLTKL
+7 EDKDVTLTKL

-24 EAMLI
+24 EALLI
-29 LCSLFAIWLMA
+29 LIALFAVWLMA

-89 IIIGGCWFAWR
+89 IIVGGCWFAWR
-100 HQEND
+100 HQSTD
-105 EYIDYF
+105 DYIDYF

-119 ALALILTSCGLAA
+119 VLALILTSCGLAA

-159 HSSGGTIALLCIWA
+159 HSSGGTITLLCIWA

-179 TGWSWVSIAEKLGGG
+179 TGWSWVSIAEKLGGWLLN
-194 ILSVL
+194 IL

-210 TWVDE
+210 TWVD
-215 GEYEDEEE
+215 DE
-223 EYDDEEAARPQE
+223 EYDDEYDEETDGVQRE
-235 SRRARILRSAL
+235 SRRARILRGAL

-252 AEKFTNPMGRKTDA
+252 AEKFSNPRGRQTDA
-266 ALFSGKRMDDGE
+266 ALFSGKRMDDDDDI
-278 EVVQYSASGAPVA
+278 QYSARGVA
-291 ADDVLFSGASAARP
+291 ADPDDVLFSGNRATQS
-305 AEDDVLFSGASAVR
+305 EYDD
-319 PGDFDPYDPLLN
+319 YDPLLN
-331 GHSIAEPVSAAAA
+331 GHSVVEPVAAAAA
-344 ATAAP
+344 ATAATQTWAASADPIMQMPSMPGAEPVAAQPTVEWQPVPGP
-349 QAWAESPVGHH
+349 QTGEPVI
-360 GAAPAYQPEA
+360 APAPEG
-370 SYPPQQAYQPEP
+370 YPPHPQYAQPQEAQGAPWQQPVPVASAPQYAATPATTAEYESLAPQETQPQWQAPDAEQHWQSEPTHQPTPVYQPEP
-382 APFQQAAYQPPAGQ
+382 IAA
-396 TAPQAYQPEP
+396 EP
-406 APYQQPVYDPRAG
+406 S
-419 QPAPQAYQPEP
+419 
-430 APYQQP
+430 
-436 AYDPYAGQP
+436 
-445 APQAYQPEP
+445 
-454 APYQQPAYDP
+454 
-464 HAGQPAPQAYQ
+464 HM
-475 PEPAPYQQPA
+475 
-485 YDPHAGQ
+485 
-492 PAPQAYQP
+492 
-500 ELAPYQQPTYDPHA
+500 
-514 GQPAPQAYQ
+514 
-523 PEPAPYQQ
+523 
-531 PAYDPYAGQPAP
+531 
-543 QAYQQPAYDP
+543 
-553 HAGQPAPQP
+553 
-562 YQPEPAAYQPQ
+562 
-573 SAPVP
+573 P
-578 PPEPEPE
+578 PPVIEQQVATEPEPII
-585 VVQEEV
+585 EETRPA
-591 KRPPL
+591 RPPL

-610 ELLASWYQPIPEP
+610 EQLAAWYQPIPEP
-623 ESPIATKPLTPPT
+623 VKESTPVKPSVSVAP
-636 TASKPPVETTVV
+636 SIPPVE
-648 SAVAAGVHQATA
+648 AVAAA
-660 ASGGAA
+660 APLAAGIKSGALAAGAA
-666 AATSSTAASAAA
+666 AAAPAFGLA
-678 TPLFSPASSGPRVQ
+678 TGGAPRSQ

-699 KLPRPNRVRV
+699 QLPRPNRVRV

-716 SYGIKLPSQRE
+716 SYGIKLPSQRIAEEKARE
-727 AEQRARQAERD
+727 AERNQYETGPQ
-738 PHYDDELLSDEEAD
+738 LTDEEID
-752 AMEQD
+752 AMHQD
-757 ELARQFAATQ
+757 ELARQFAQSQQHRYGEAYQHDTQ
-767 QQRYGHRWED
+767 Q
-777 DNATDDDEADAAAE
+777 TDDDDTAAE
-791 AELARQFAATQQQR
+791 AELARQFAASQQQR
-805 YATEQ
+805 YSGEQ
-810 PPGANPFSPAD
+810 PAGTQPFSLD
-821 YEFSPMKTLVND
+821 DLDFSPMKVLVD
-833 GPSEPLFTPTPEVQP
+833 EGPHEPLFTPGVMPES
-848 QQPAQRYQQPA
+848 
-859 AAPQQGYQPAQHQ
+859 AP
-872 PIHHQPVPPQPQ
+872 V
-884 SYPTA
+884 
-889 SQPVQPQQPV
+889 QQPV
-899 APQGHQPA
+899 APQPHYQQPHYQQPQQPVTPQPQQPA
-907 APAPQE
+907 APQD

-925 SRPLQKPTTPLPSLD
+925 SRPLQRPTTPLPSLD

-1052 FRDNPSPLTVVLGK
+1052 FRENPSPLTVVLGK

-1196 DSMDAVHPVLEKLPY
+1196 DSMDIQHPVLEKLPY

-1302 SGPNSTT
+1302 SGPNSTM

-1361 DPLFDQAVNFVTEKR
+1361 DPLFDQAVNFVTQKR

-1401 EAQGIVSEQGHNGNR
+1401 EAQGIVSAQGHNGNR

>member
-7 EDKEVKLTKL
+7 EDKEVTLTKL

-24 EAMLI
+24 EALLI
-29 LCSLFAIWLMA
+29 LIVLFAVWLMA

-62 NLGGAPGAWLADTL
+62 NLGGMPGAWLADTL

-89 IIIGGCWFAWR
+89 IIVGGCWFAWR
-100 HQEND
+100 HQSSD

-111 AVSLRLIG
+111 AVSLRIIG
-119 ALALILTSCGLAA
+119 VLALILTSCGLAA

-159 HSSGGTIALLCIWA
+159 HSSGGTIALLCVWA

-179 TGWSWVSIAEKLGGG
+179 TGWSWVTIAEKLGGW
-194 ILSVL
+194 ILNIL

-215 GEYEDEEE
+215 DEYEDDEEYEDENHGK
-223 EYDDEEAARPQE
+223 QHE
-235 SRRARILRSAL
+235 SRRARILRGAL

-252 AEKFTNPMGRKTDA
+252 AEKFINPMGRQTDA
-266 ALFSGKRMDDGE
+266 ALFSGKRMDDDE
-278 EVVQYSASGAPVA
+278 EITYTARGVA
-291 ADDVLFSGASAARP
+291 ADPDDVLFSGNRATQP
-305 AEDDVLFSGASAVR
+305 EYDE
-319 PGDFDPYDPLLN
+319 YDPLLN
-331 GHSIAEPVSAAAA
+331 GAPITEPVAVAAA
-344 ATAAP
+344 ATTATQSWAAP
-349 QAWAESPVGHH
+349 VEPVTQTPPVASVDVPPSQPTVAWQPVPGPQT
-360 GAAPAYQPEA
+360 GEPVIAPAPEG
-370 SYPPQQAYQPEP
+370 YPQQSQYAQPAVQYNEP
-382 APFQQAAYQPPAGQ
+382 L
-396 TAPQAYQPEP
+396 
-406 APYQQPVYDPRAG
+406 QQPVQPQQPYYAPAAE
-419 QPAPQAYQPEP
+419 QPAQQPYYAPAAEQPVQQPYYAP
-430 APYQQP
+430 APEQPVAGNAWQAEEQQSTFAPQSTYQTEQTYQQP
-436 AYDPYAGQP
+436 AAQ
-445 APQAYQPEP
+445 EP
-454 APYQQPAYDP
+454 LYQQP
-464 HAGQPAPQAYQ
+464 QSV
-475 PEPAPYQQPA
+475 EQQP
-485 YDPHAGQ
+485 
-492 PAPQAYQP
+492 
-500 ELAPYQQPTYDPHA
+500 
-514 GQPAPQAYQ
+514 
-523 PEPAPYQQ
+523 
-531 PAYDPYAGQPAP
+531 
-543 QAYQQPAYDP
+543 
-553 HAGQPAPQP
+553 
-562 YQPEPAAYQPQ
+562 
-573 SAPVP
+573 VV
-578 PPEPEPE
+578 EPEP
-585 VVQEEV
+585 VVEET
-591 KRPPL
+591 KPARPPL

-610 ELLASWYQPIPEP
+610 EQLAAWYQPIPEP
-623 ESPIATKPLTPPT
+623 VKEPEPIKSSLKAPSV
-636 TASKPPVETTVV
+636 AAVPPVEAAAAV
-648 SAVAAGVHQATA
+648 SPL
-660 ASGGAA
+660 ASGVKKATLATGAA
-666 AATSSTAASAAA
+666 ATVAA
-678 TPLFSPASSGPRVQ
+678 PVFSLANSGGPRPQ

-699 KLPRPNRVRV
+699 QLPRPKRIRV

-716 SYGIKLPSQRE
+716 SYGIKLPSQRAAEEKARE
-727 AEQRARQAERD
+727 AQRNQYD
-738 PHYDDELLSDEEAD
+738 SGDQYNDDEID
-752 AMEQD
+752 AMQQD
-757 ELARQFAATQ
+757 ELARQFAQTQ
-767 QQRYGHRWED
+767 QQRYGEQYQHDVPVNAED
-777 DNATDDDEADAAAE
+777 ADAAAE
-791 AELARQFAATQQQR
+791 AELARQFAQTQQQR
-805 YATEQ
+805 YSGEQ
-810 PPGANPFSPAD
+810 SAGANPFSLD
-821 YEFSPMKTLVND
+821 DFEFSPMKALLDD
-833 GPSEPLFTPTPEVQP
+833 GPHEPLFTPIVEPVQ
-848 QQPAQRYQQPA
+848 
-859 AAPQQGYQPAQHQ
+859 
-872 PIHHQPVPPQPQ
+872 
-884 SYPTA
+884 
-889 SQPVQPQQPV
+889 QPQQPV
-899 APQGHQPA
+899 APQQQYQQPQQ
-907 APAPQE
+907 PVPPQPQYQQPQQPVAPQPQYQQPQQPVAPQQQYQQPQQPVPPQQQYQQPQQPVAPQPQDT
-913 SLIHPLLMRNGD
+913 LLHPLLMRNGD
-925 SRPLQKPTTPLPSLD
+925 SRPLHKPTTPLPSLD

-1066 DIAGDPVVADLAK
+1066 DIAGEPVVADLAK

-1145 ANALRWSVNEME
+1145 ANALRWCVNEME

-1169 NLAGYNEKIAEAA
+1169 NLAGYNEKIAEAD
-1182 RMGRPIPD
+1182 RMMRPIPD

-1196 DSMDAVHPVLEKLPY
+1196 DSMDAQHPVLKKEPY

-1286 DQGGAES
+1286 DQAGAES

-1302 SGPNSTT
+1302 SGPNSTL

-1351 GGGFDGGEEL
+1351 AGGFDGAEEL
-1361 DPLFDQAVNFVTEKR
+1361 DPLFDQAVQFVTEKR

-1416 EVLAPPPFE
+1416 EVLAPPPFD

>member
-7 EDKEVKLTKL
+7 EDKEVTLTKL

-24 EAMLI
+24 EALLI
-29 LCSLFAIWLMA
+29 LIVLFAVWLMA

-62 NLGGAPGAWLADTL
+62 NLGGMPGAWLADTL

-89 IIIGGCWFAWR
+89 IIVGGCWFAWR
-100 HQEND
+100 HQSSD

-111 AVSLRLIG
+111 AVSLRIIG
-119 ALALILTSCGLAA
+119 VLALILTSCGLAA

-159 HSSGGTIALLCIWA
+159 HSSGGTIALLCVWA

-179 TGWSWVSIAEKLGGG
+179 TGWSWVTIAEKLGGW
-194 ILSVL
+194 ILNIL

-215 GEYEDEEE
+215 DEYEDDEEYEDENHGK
-223 EYDDEEAARPQE
+223 QHE
-235 SRRARILRSAL
+235 SRRARILRGAL

-252 AEKFTNPMGRKTDA
+252 AEKFINPMGRQTDA
-266 ALFSGKRMDDGE
+266 ALFSGKRMDDDE
-278 EVVQYSASGAPVA
+278 EITYTARGVA
-291 ADDVLFSGASAARP
+291 ADPDDVLFSGNRATQP
-305 AEDDVLFSGASAVR
+305 EYDE
-319 PGDFDPYDPLLN
+319 YDPLLN
-331 GHSIAEPVSAAAA
+331 SAPITEPVAVAAA
-344 ATAAP
+344 ATTATQSWAAP
-349 QAWAESPVGHH
+349 VEPVTQTPPVASVDVPPSQPTVAWQPVPGPQT
-360 GAAPAYQPEA
+360 GEPVIAPAPEG
-370 SYPPQQAYQPEP
+370 YPQQSQYAQPAVQYNEP
-382 APFQQAAYQPPAGQ
+382 L
-396 TAPQAYQPEP
+396 
-406 APYQQPVYDPRAG
+406 QQPVQPQQPYYAPAAE
-419 QPAPQAYQPEP
+419 QPAQQPYYAP
-430 APYQQP
+430 APEQPVAGNAWQAEEQQSTFAPQSTYQTEQTYQQP
-436 AYDPYAGQP
+436 AAQ
-445 APQAYQPEP
+445 EP
-454 APYQQPAYDP
+454 LYQQP
-464 HAGQPAPQAYQ
+464 QPV
-475 PEPAPYQQPA
+475 EQQP
-485 YDPHAGQ
+485 
-492 PAPQAYQP
+492 
-500 ELAPYQQPTYDPHA
+500 
-514 GQPAPQAYQ
+514 
-523 PEPAPYQQ
+523 
-531 PAYDPYAGQPAP
+531 
-543 QAYQQPAYDP
+543 
-553 HAGQPAPQP
+553 
-562 YQPEPAAYQPQ
+562 
-573 SAPVP
+573 VV
-578 PPEPEPE
+578 EPEP
-585 VVQEEV
+585 VVEET
-591 KRPPL
+591 KPARPPL

-610 ELLASWYQPIPEP
+610 EQLAAWYQPIPEP
-623 ESPIATKPLTPPT
+623 VKEPEPIKSSLKAPSV
-636 TASKPPVETTVV
+636 AAVPPVEAAAAV
-648 SAVAAGVHQATA
+648 SPL
-660 ASGGAA
+660 ASGVKKATLATGAA
-666 AATSSTAASAAA
+666 ATVAA
-678 TPLFSPASSGPRVQ
+678 PVFSLANSGGPRPQ

-699 KLPRPNRVRV
+699 QLPRPKRIRV

-716 SYGIKLPSQRE
+716 SYGIKLPSQRAAEEKARE
-727 AEQRARQAERD
+727 AQRNQYD
-738 PHYDDELLSDEEAD
+738 SGDQYNDDEID
-752 AMEQD
+752 AMQQD
-757 ELARQFAATQ
+757 ELARQFAQTQ
-767 QQRYGHRWED
+767 QQRYGEQYQHDVPVNAED
-777 DNATDDDEADAAAE
+777 ADAAAE
-791 AELARQFAATQQQR
+791 AELARQFAQTQQQR
-805 YATEQ
+805 YSGEQ
-810 PPGANPFSPAD
+810 PAGANPFSLD
-821 YEFSPMKTLVND
+821 DFEFSPMKALLDD
-833 GPSEPLFTPTPEVQP
+833 GPHEPLFTPIVEPVQ
-848 QQPAQRYQQPA
+848 
-859 AAPQQGYQPAQHQ
+859 
-872 PIHHQPVPPQPQ
+872 
-884 SYPTA
+884 
-889 SQPVQPQQPV
+889 QPQQPV
-899 APQGHQPA
+899 APQPQYQQPQQ
-907 APAPQE
+907 PVAPQPQDT
-913 SLIHPLLMRNGD
+913 LLHPLLMRNGD
-925 SRPLQKPTTPLPSLD
+925 SRPLHKPTTPLPSLD

-1066 DIAGDPVVADLAK
+1066 DIAGEPVVADLAK

-1145 ANALRWSVNEME
+1145 ANALRWCVNEME

-1169 NLAGYNEKIAEAA
+1169 NLAGYNEKIAEAD
-1182 RMGRPIPD
+1182 RMMRPIPD

-1196 DSMDAVHPVLEKLPY
+1196 DSMDAQHPVLKKEPY

-1286 DQGGAES
+1286 DQAGAES

-1302 SGPNSTT
+1302 SGPNSTL

-1351 GGGFDGGEEL
+1351 AGGFDGAEEL
-1361 DPLFDQAVNFVTEKR
+1361 DPLFDQAVQFVTEKR

-1416 EVLAPPPFE
+1416 EVLAPPPFD

>member
-7 EDKEVKLTKL
+7 EDKEVTLTKL

-24 EAMLI
+24 EALLI
-29 LCSLFAIWLMA
+29 LIVLFAVWLMA

-62 NLGGAPGAWLADTL
+62 NLGGMPGAWLADTL

-89 IIIGGCWFAWR
+89 IIVGGCWFAWR
-100 HQEND
+100 HQSSD

-111 AVSLRLIG
+111 AVSLRIIG
-119 ALALILTSCGLAA
+119 VLALILTSCGLAA

-159 HSSGGTIALLCIWA
+159 HSSGGTIALLCVWA

-179 TGWSWVSIAEKLGGG
+179 TGWSWVTIAEKLGGW
-194 ILSVL
+194 ILNIL

-215 GEYEDEEE
+215 DEYEDDE
-223 EYDDEEAARPQE
+223 EYEEDESHGKQHE
-235 SRRARILRSAL
+235 SRRARILRGAL

-252 AEKFTNPMGRKTDA
+252 AEKFINPMGRQTDA
-266 ALFSGKRMDDGE
+266 ALFSGKRMDDDE
-278 EVVQYSASGAPVA
+278 EITYTARGVA
-291 ADDVLFSGASAARP
+291 ADPDDVLFSGNRATQP
-305 AEDDVLFSGASAVR
+305 EYDE
-319 PGDFDPYDPLLN
+319 YDPLLN
-331 GHSIAEPVSAAAA
+331 GAPITEPVAVAAA
-344 ATAAP
+344 ATTATQSWAAP
-349 QAWAESPVGHH
+349 VEPVTQTPPVASVDVPPTQPTVAWQPVPGPQT
-360 GAAPAYQPEA
+360 GEPVIAPAPEG
-370 SYPPQQAYQPEP
+370 YPQQSQYAQPAVQYNEP
-382 APFQQAAYQPPAGQ
+382 L
-396 TAPQAYQPEP
+396 
-406 APYQQPVYDPRAG
+406 QQPVQPQQPYYAPAAE
-419 QPAPQAYQPEP
+419 QPVQQPYYAPAPEQSAQQPYYAP
-430 APYQQP
+430 APEQSVAGNAWQAEEQQSTFAPQSTYQTEQTYQQP
-436 AYDPYAGQP
+436 AAQ
-445 APQAYQPEP
+445 EP
-454 APYQQPAYDP
+454 LYQQP
-464 HAGQPAPQAYQ
+464 QSV
-475 PEPAPYQQPA
+475 EQQP
-485 YDPHAGQ
+485 
-492 PAPQAYQP
+492 
-500 ELAPYQQPTYDPHA
+500 
-514 GQPAPQAYQ
+514 
-523 PEPAPYQQ
+523 
-531 PAYDPYAGQPAP
+531 
-543 QAYQQPAYDP
+543 
-553 HAGQPAPQP
+553 
-562 YQPEPAAYQPQ
+562 
-573 SAPVP
+573 VV
-578 PPEPEPE
+578 EPEP
-585 VVQEEV
+585 VVEET
-591 KRPPL
+591 KPARPPL

-610 ELLASWYQPIPEP
+610 EQLAAWYQPIPEP
-623 ESPIATKPLTPPT
+623 VKEPEPIKSSLKAPSV
-636 TASKPPVETTVV
+636 AAVPPVEAAAAV
-648 SAVAAGVHQATA
+648 SPL
-660 ASGGAA
+660 ASGVKKATLATGAA
-666 AATSSTAASAAA
+666 ATVAA
-678 TPLFSPASSGPRVQ
+678 PVFSLANSGGPRPQ

-699 KLPRPNRVRV
+699 QLPRPKRIRV

-716 SYGIKLPSQRE
+716 SYGIKLPSQRAAEEKARE
-727 AEQRARQAERD
+727 AQRNQYD
-738 PHYDDELLSDEEAD
+738 SGDQYNDDEID
-752 AMEQD
+752 AMQQD
-757 ELARQFAATQ
+757 ELARQFAQTQ
-767 QQRYGHRWED
+767 QQRYGEQYQHDVPVNAED
-777 DNATDDDEADAAAE
+777 ADAAAE
-791 AELARQFAATQQQR
+791 AELARQFAQTQQQR
-805 YATEQ
+805 YSGEQ
-810 PPGANPFSPAD
+810 PAGANPFSLD
-821 YEFSPMKTLVND
+821 DFEFSPMKALLDD
-833 GPSEPLFTPTPEVQP
+833 GPHEPLFTPIVEPVQ
-848 QQPAQRYQQPA
+848 
-859 AAPQQGYQPAQHQ
+859 
-872 PIHHQPVPPQPQ
+872 
-884 SYPTA
+884 
-889 SQPVQPQQPV
+889 QPQQPV
-899 APQGHQPA
+899 APQQQYQQPQQ
-907 APAPQE
+907 PVAPQQQYQQPQQPVAPQQQYQQ
-913 SLIHPLLMRNGD
+913 LQQPVAPQPQYQQPQQPVAPQPQDTLLHPLLMRNGD
-925 SRPLQKPTTPLPSLD
+925 SRPLHKPTTPLPSLD

-1066 DIAGDPVVADLAK
+1066 DIAGEPVVADLAK

-1145 ANALRWSVNEME
+1145 ANALRWCVNEME

-1169 NLAGYNEKIAEAA
+1169 NLAGYNEKIAEAD
-1182 RMGRPIPD
+1182 RMMRPIPD

-1196 DSMDAVHPVLEKLPY
+1196 DSMDAQHPVLKKEPY

-1286 DQGGAES
+1286 DQAGAES

-1302 SGPNSTT
+1302 SGPNSTL

-1351 GGGFDGGEEL
+1351 AGGFDGAEEL
-1361 DPLFDQAVNFVTEKR
+1361 DPLFDQAVQFVTEKR

-1416 EVLAPPPFE
+1416 EVLAPPPFD

>member
-7 EDKEVKLTKL
+7 EDKEVTLSKL

-24 EAMLI
+24 EALLI
-29 LCSLFAIWLMA
+29 VIALFAVWLMA

-62 NLGGAPGAWLADTL
+62 NLGGVPGAWLADTL
-76 FFIFGVMAYTIPV
+76 FFIFGVMAYTLPV

-100 HQEND
+100 HRQND
-105 EYIDYF
+105 NYIDYF

-146 IGSLLSTTLQPLL
+146 IGSLLSSALQPML
-159 HSSGGTIALLCIWA
+159 HSSGGTLALLCIWA

-179 TGWSWVSIAEKLGGG
+179 TGWSWVSIAEKIGSF
-194 ILSVL
+194 ILTIL

-215 GEYEDEEE
+215 DEYEDEEE
-223 EYDDEEAARPQE
+223 EEDDAPVQRRE
-235 SRRARILRSAL
+235 SRRARILRGAL
-246 ARRKRL
+246 ARRQRV
-252 AEKFTNPMGRKTDA
+252 AEKFANPLGRKTDA
-266 ALFSGKRMDDGE
+266 ALFSGKRMDEDE
-278 EVVQYSASGAPVA
+278 QVA
-291 ADDVLFSGASAARP
+291 YRAAGVAVDPDDVLFSGSRAT
-305 AEDDVLFSGASAVR
+305 
-319 PGDFDPYDPLLN
+319 PGDFDEYDPLLN
-331 GHSIAEPVSAAAA
+331 GHSVTEPVAAAAA
-344 ATAAP
+344 ATTAAQAYAAP
-349 QAWAESPVGHH
+349 VDAVMP
-360 GAAPAYQPEA
+360 
-370 SYPPQQAYQPEP
+370 
-382 APFQQAAYQPPAGQ
+382 
-396 TAPQAYQPEP
+396 
-406 APYQQPVYDPRAG
+406 
-419 QPAPQAYQPEP
+419 
-430 APYQQP
+430 
-436 AYDPYAGQP
+436 
-445 APQAYQPEP
+445 
-454 APYQQPAYDP
+454 
-464 HAGQPAPQAYQ
+464 
-475 PEPAPYQQPA
+475 
-485 YDPHAGQ
+485 
-492 PAPQAYQP
+492 
-500 ELAPYQQPTYDPHA
+500 
-514 GQPAPQAYQ
+514 
-523 PEPAPYQQ
+523 
-531 PAYDPYAGQPAP
+531 
-543 QAYQQPAYDP
+543 
-553 HAGQPAPQP
+553 
-562 YQPEPAAYQPQ
+562 

-578 PPEPEPE
+578 PPESVIQQPQVEWQTAPGVHTPEPVIAPEPE
-585 VVQEEV
+585 SYIPVQQEQWQQPFQPPQPEYEPQQYQQPVAQPYQEYVPEPVEPVQPYVAPQPEPEPEIVEEV
-591 KRPPL
+591 KPARPPL

-604 KRARER
+604 RRARER
-610 ELLASWYQPIPEP
+610 EQLAAWYQPVPEP
-623 ESPIATKPLTPPT
+623 VQEPVTKAP
-636 TASKPPVETTVV
+636 SVSVPPVDPTP
-648 SAVAAGVHQATA
+648 AVAPVAESVKQATA
-660 ASGGAA
+660 AAAVAAPVFSLATGGA
-666 AATSSTAASAAA
+666 
-678 TPLFSPASSGPRVQ
+678 PRPQ

-699 KLPRPNRVRV
+699 QLPRPNRVRV

-716 SYGIKLPSQRE
+716 SYGIKLPSQRM
-727 AEQRARQAERD
+727 AEEKARESE
-738 PHYDDELLSDEEAD
+738 YDDDADE
-752 AMEQD
+752 MQQD
-757 ELARQFAATQ
+757 ELARQFAAQ
-767 QQRYGHRWED
+767 QNQRYGEEYQHDEPALED
-777 DNATDDDEADAAAE
+777 DDDAAE

-805 YATEQ
+805 YSGEQ
-810 PPGANPFSPAD
+810 PAGANPFSLSD
-821 YEFSPMKTLVND
+821 FEFSPMKDLVDD
-833 GPSEPLFTPTPEVQP
+833 GPSEPLFTPSVMPEAEPVRQP
-848 QQPAQRYQQPA
+848 P
-859 AAPQQGYQPAQHQ
+859 APQAYA
-872 PIHHQPVPPQPQ
+872 
-884 SYPTA
+884 
-889 SQPVQPQQPV
+889 QPQQPV
-899 APQGHQPA
+899 QQPYTQPQQPPQPPQFQQPAPQL
-907 APAPQE
+907 QE

-925 SRPLQKPTTPLPSLD
+925 SRPLQRPSTPLPSLD

-1038 RQTVYLREVLDNAK
+1038 RQTVYLREVLDNTK

-1196 DSMDAVHPVLEKLPY
+1196 DSMDAQHPVLEKLPY

-1302 SGPNSTT
+1302 SGPNSTS

-1336 QYVDGITSDSESEGG
+1336 QYVDGITSDTESEGG

-1416 EVLAPPPFE
+1416 EVLAPPPFD

>member
-24 EAMLI
+24 EALLL
-29 LCSLFAIWLMA
+29 LCAIFAIWLMA

-62 NLGGAPGAWLADTL
+62 NLCGASGAWLADTL

-89 IIIGGCWFAWR
+89 IIVGGCWFAWR
-100 HQEND
+100 HRSSE

-119 ALALILTSCGLAA
+119 VLAIILTSCGLAA

-146 IGSLLSTTLQPLL
+146 IGSLLSTALQPML

-179 TGWSWVSIAEKLGGG
+179 TGWSWVSIAEKMGSW
-194 ILSVL
+194 ILNIL

-215 GEYEDEEE
+215 DEYEEEDEYEDDGEETQK
-223 EYDDEEAARPQE
+223 ASRE
-235 SRRARILRSAL
+235 SRRARILRGAL
-246 ARRKRL
+246 ARRKRI
-252 AEKFTNPMGRKTDA
+252 AEKFANPMGRKTDE
-266 ALFSGKRMDDGE
+266 ALFSGRRMDE
-278 EVVQYSASGAPVA
+278 PEA
-291 ADDVLFSGASAARP
+291 AGYAAQVDPDDVLFSGASATRA
-305 AEDDVLFSGASAVR
+305 AGYDE
-319 PGDFDPYDPLLN
+319 YDPLLN
-331 GHSIAEPVSAAAA
+331 GHSVTEAVAATGAAAWVA
-344 ATAAP
+344 DPALAAP
-349 QAWAESPVGHH
+349 SVSEQPVPTPAVEWQAVPAPTTVDPVI
-360 GAAPAYQPEA
+360 APAPEGW
-370 SYPPQQAYQPEP
+370 PPV
-382 APFQQAAYQPPAGQ
+382 
-396 TAPQAYQPEP
+396 
-406 APYQQPVYDPRAG
+406 QQPQYA
-419 QPAPQAYQPEP
+419 QP
-430 APYQQP
+430 QQP
-436 AYDPYAGQP
+436 AYEQPQYAQP
-445 APQAYQPEP
+445 
-454 APYQQPAYDP
+454 QQPAYEQPYSAEPDYLNE
-464 HAGQPAPQAYQ
+464 QQVTPAPVA
-475 PEPAPYQQPA
+475 
-485 YDPHAGQ
+485 
-492 PAPQAYQP
+492 
-500 ELAPYQQPTYDPHA
+500 
-514 GQPAPQAYQ
+514 
-523 PEPAPYQQ
+523 
-531 PAYDPYAGQPAP
+531 
-543 QAYQQPAYDP
+543 
-553 HAGQPAPQP
+553 
-562 YQPEPAAYQPQ
+562 
-573 SAPVP
+573 
-578 PPEPEPE
+578 EPEP
-585 VVQEEV
+585 VVEEEV
-591 KRPPL
+591 KPAHRPPL

-610 ELLASWYQPIPEP
+610 EQLAAWYQPIPESLAPMEQRASSAPSIPVSAP
-623 ESPIATKPLTPPT
+623 EPSAAVAPVAASVRHAAAAAG
-636 TASKPPVETTVV
+636 TAA
-648 SAVAAGVHQATA
+648 AVAA
-660 ASGGAA
+660 
-666 AATSSTAASAAA
+666 SA
-678 TPLFSPASSGPRVQ
+678 PLFSPAEGPRAQ

-699 KLPRPNRVRV
+699 QLPRPNRVRV

-716 SYGIKLPSQRE
+716 SYGIKLPSQRMAEERAARE
-727 AEQRARQAERD
+727 AERYQ
-738 PHYDDELLSDEEAD
+738 HDDSNPMTDDEAD
-752 AMEQD
+752 AMQQD
-757 ELARQFAATQ
+757 ALARQFAASQ
-767 QQRYGHRWED
+767 QQRYGETESHD
-777 DNATDDDEADAAAE
+777 DFVSDDDDADTAAE
-791 AELARQFAATQQQR
+791 AELARQFAASQQNR
-805 YATEQ
+805 YASEQ
-810 PPGANPFSPAD
+810 PEGAHPFSLD
-821 YEFSPMKTLVND
+821 DFEFSPMKTLVD
-833 GPSEPLFTPTPEVQP
+833 DTPRAPLFTPSVMPEPTVTPPPQP
-848 QQPAQRYQQPA
+848 QQPSQYAQGHPQPQQHAQGYHQPQQQFAQPPQQQPV
-859 AAPQQGYQPAQHQ
+859 
-872 PIHHQPVPPQPQ
+872 HQPVTP
-884 SYPTA
+884 
-889 SQPVQPQQPV
+889 
-899 APQGHQPA
+899 
-907 APAPQE
+907 PQE

-925 SRPLQKPTTPLPSLD
+925 DRPLQKPTTPLPSLD
-940 LLTPPPSE
+940 LLTPPPTE

-958 QMARLVEARLADFRI
+958 QMARLVETRLADYRI

-1038 RQTVYLREVLDNAK
+1038 RQTVYLREVLDCDK

-1066 DIAGDPVVADLAK
+1066 DIAGEPVVADLAK

-1169 NLAGYNEKIAEAA
+1169 NLAGYNDKIAEAA

-1196 DSMDAVHPVLEKLPY
+1196 DSMDATHPVLEKLPY

-1302 SGPNSTT
+1302 AGPNSNN

-1336 QYVDGITSDSESEGG
+1336 QYVDGITSDTESEGGG

-1361 DPLFDQAVNFVTEKR
+1361 DPLFDQAVNFVTQKR

-1416 EVLAPPPFE
+1416 EVLAPPPFD

>member
-7 EDKEVKLTKL
+7 EDKDVTLTKL

-24 EAMLI
+24 EALLI
-29 LCSLFAIWLMA
+29 LIALFAVWLMA

-89 IIIGGCWFAWR
+89 IIVGGCWFAWR
-100 HQEND
+100 HQSTD
-105 EYIDYF
+105 DYIDYF

-119 ALALILTSCGLAA
+119 VLALILTSCGLAA
-132 INADDIWYFASGGV
+132 INADDTWYFASGGV

-159 HSSGGTIALLCIWA
+159 HSSGGTIMLLCIWA

-179 TGWSWVSIAEKLGGG
+179 TGWSWVSIAEKLGGWLLN
-194 ILSVL
+194 IL

-210 TWVDE
+210 TWVD
-215 GEYEDEEE
+215 DE
-223 EYDDEEAARPQE
+223 EYDDEYDEETDGVQRE
-235 SRRARILRSAL
+235 SRRARILRGAL

-252 AEKFTNPMGRKTDA
+252 AEKFSNPRGRQTDA
-266 ALFSGKRMDDGE
+266 ALFSGKRMDDDE
-278 EVVQYSASGAPVA
+278 DIQYSARGVA
-291 ADDVLFSGASAARP
+291 ADPDDVLFSGNRATQP
-305 AEDDVLFSGASAVR
+305 EYDE
-319 PGDFDPYDPLLN
+319 YDPLLN
-331 GHSIAEPVSAAAA
+331 GHSVTEPVAAAAA
-344 ATAAP
+344 ATAVTQTWAASADPIMQTPPMPGAEPVVAQPTVEWQPVPGPQTGEPVIAPAPEGYQPHPQYAQPQEAQSAPWQQPVPVASAP
-349 QAWAESPVGHH
+349 QYAATPATAAEYDSL
-360 GAAPAYQPEA
+360 APQETQPQWQAPDAEQHWQPE
-370 SYPPQQAYQPEP
+370 PTHQPTPVYQPEP
-382 APFQQAAYQPPAGQ
+382 IAAEPSHMPP
-396 TAPQAYQPEP
+396 PVIE
-406 APYQQPVYDPRAG
+406 QPVA
-419 QPAPQAYQPEP
+419 
-430 APYQQP
+430 
-436 AYDPYAGQP
+436 
-445 APQAYQPEP
+445 
-454 APYQQPAYDP
+454 
-464 HAGQPAPQAYQ
+464 
-475 PEPAPYQQPA
+475 
-485 YDPHAGQ
+485 
-492 PAPQAYQP
+492 
-500 ELAPYQQPTYDPHA
+500 T
-514 GQPAPQAYQ
+514 
-523 PEPAPYQQ
+523 
-531 PAYDPYAGQPAP
+531 
-543 QAYQQPAYDP
+543 
-553 HAGQPAPQP
+553 
-562 YQPEPAAYQPQ
+562 
-573 SAPVP
+573 
-578 PPEPEPE
+578 EPEP
-585 VVQEEV
+585 VIEETRPA
-591 KRPPL
+591 RPPL

-610 ELLASWYQPIPEP
+610 EQLAAWYQPIPEP
-623 ESPIATKPLTPPT
+623 VKENVPVKPTVSVAP
-636 TASKPPVETTVV
+636 SIPPVE
-648 SAVAAGVHQATA
+648 AVAAA
-660 ASGGAA
+660 ASLDAGIKSGALAAGAA
-666 AATSSTAASAAA
+666 AAAPAFGLA
-678 TPLFSPASSGPRVQ
+678 TGGAPRPQ

-699 KLPRPNRVRV
+699 QLPRPNRVRV

-716 SYGIKLPSQRE
+716 SYGIKLPSQRIAEEKARE
-727 AEQRARQAERD
+727 AERNQYETGAQ
-738 PHYDDELLSDEEAD
+738 LTDEEID
-752 AMEQD
+752 AMHQD
-757 ELARQFAATQ
+757 ELARQFAQSQQHRYGETYQHDTQ
-767 QQRYGHRWED
+767 QAED
-777 DNATDDDEADAAAE
+777 DDTAAE
-791 AELARQFAATQQQR
+791 AELARQFAASQQQR
-805 YATEQ
+805 YSGEQ
-810 PPGANPFSPAD
+810 PAGAQPFSLD
-821 YEFSPMKTLVND
+821 DLDFSPMKVLVD
-833 GPSEPLFTPTPEVQP
+833 EGPHEPLFTPSVMPESTPV
-848 QQPAQRYQQPA
+848 QQPVA
-859 AAPQQGYQPAQHQ
+859 
-872 PIHHQPVPPQPQ
+872 PQPQ
-884 SYPTA
+884 Y
-889 SQPVQPQQPV
+889 QQPQQPV
-899 APQGHQPA
+899 APQPQYQQPQQ
-907 APAPQE
+907 PVAPQPQYQQPQQPIAPQPQYQQPQQPVAPQPQYQQPVAPQPQYQQPQQPTAPQPQYQQPQQPVAPQPQYQQPQQPTAPQD

-925 SRPLQKPTTPLPSLD
+925 SRPLQRPTTPLPSLD

-1052 FRDNPSPLTVVLGK
+1052 FRENPSPLTVVLGK

-1182 RMGRPIPD
+1182 LMGRPIPD

-1196 DSMDAVHPVLEKLPY
+1196 DSMDVQHPVLEKLPY

-1302 SGPNSTT
+1302 SGPNSTM

-1361 DPLFDQAVNFVTEKR
+1361 DALFDQAVNFVTQKR

-1401 EAQGIVSEQGHNGNR
+1401 EAQGIVSAQGHNGNR

>member
-7 EDKEVKLTKL
+7 EDKDVTLTKL

-24 EAMLI
+24 EALLI
-29 LCSLFAIWLMA
+29 LIALFAVWLMA

-89 IIIGGCWFAWR
+89 IIVGGCWFAWR
-100 HQEND
+100 HQSTD
-105 EYIDYF
+105 DYIDYF

-119 ALALILTSCGLAA
+119 VLALILTSCGLAA

-159 HSSGGTIALLCIWA
+159 HSSGGTIMLLCIWA

-179 TGWSWVSIAEKLGGG
+179 TGWSWVSIAEKLGGWLLN
-194 ILSVL
+194 IL

-210 TWVDE
+210 TWVD
-215 GEYEDEEE
+215 DE
-223 EYDDEEAARPQE
+223 EYDDEYDEETDGVQRE
-235 SRRARILRSAL
+235 SRRARILRGAL

-252 AEKFTNPMGRKTDA
+252 AEKFSNPRGRQTDA
-266 ALFSGKRMDDGE
+266 ALFSGKRMDDDE
-278 EVVQYSASGAPVA
+278 DIQYSARGVA
-291 ADDVLFSGASAARP
+291 ADPDDVLFSGNRATQP
-305 AEDDVLFSGASAVR
+305 EYDE
-319 PGDFDPYDPLLN
+319 YDPLLN
-331 GHSIAEPVSAAAA
+331 GHSVTEPVAAAAA
-344 ATAAP
+344 ATAVTQTWAASADPIMQTPPMPGAEPVVAQPTVEWQPVPGPQTGEPVIAPAPEGYQPHPQYAQPQEAQSAPWQQPVPVASAP
-349 QAWAESPVGHH
+349 QYAATPATAAEYDSL
-360 GAAPAYQPEA
+360 APQETQPQWQAPDAEQHWQPE
-370 SYPPQQAYQPEP
+370 PTHQPTPVYQPEP
-382 APFQQAAYQPPAGQ
+382 IAAEPSHMPP
-396 TAPQAYQPEP
+396 PVIE
-406 APYQQPVYDPRAG
+406 QPVA
-419 QPAPQAYQPEP
+419 
-430 APYQQP
+430 
-436 AYDPYAGQP
+436 
-445 APQAYQPEP
+445 
-454 APYQQPAYDP
+454 
-464 HAGQPAPQAYQ
+464 
-475 PEPAPYQQPA
+475 
-485 YDPHAGQ
+485 
-492 PAPQAYQP
+492 
-500 ELAPYQQPTYDPHA
+500 T
-514 GQPAPQAYQ
+514 
-523 PEPAPYQQ
+523 
-531 PAYDPYAGQPAP
+531 
-543 QAYQQPAYDP
+543 
-553 HAGQPAPQP
+553 
-562 YQPEPAAYQPQ
+562 
-573 SAPVP
+573 
-578 PPEPEPE
+578 EPEP
-585 VVQEEV
+585 VIEETRPA
-591 KRPPL
+591 RPPL

-610 ELLASWYQPIPEP
+610 EQLAAWYQPIPEP
-623 ESPIATKPLTPPT
+623 VKENVPVKPTVSVAP
-636 TASKPPVETTVV
+636 SIPPVE
-648 SAVAAGVHQATA
+648 AVAAA
-660 ASGGAA
+660 ASLDAGIKSGALAAGAA
-666 AATSSTAASAAA
+666 AAAPAFGLA
-678 TPLFSPASSGPRVQ
+678 TGGAPRPQ

-699 KLPRPNRVRV
+699 QLPRPNRVRV

-716 SYGIKLPSQRE
+716 SYGIKLPSQRIAEEKARE
-727 AEQRARQAERD
+727 AERNQYETGAQ
-738 PHYDDELLSDEEAD
+738 LTDEEID
-752 AMEQD
+752 AMHQD
-757 ELARQFAATQ
+757 ELARQFAQSQQHRYGETYQHDTQ
-767 QQRYGHRWED
+767 QAED
-777 DNATDDDEADAAAE
+777 DDTAAE
-791 AELARQFAATQQQR
+791 AELARQFAASQQQR
-805 YATEQ
+805 YSGEQ
-810 PPGANPFSPAD
+810 PAGAQPFSLD
-821 YEFSPMKTLVND
+821 DLDFSPMKVLVD
-833 GPSEPLFTPTPEVQP
+833 EDPHEPLFTPSVMPESTPV
-848 QQPAQRYQQPA
+848 QQPVA
-859 AAPQQGYQPAQHQ
+859 
-872 PIHHQPVPPQPQ
+872 PQPQ
-884 SYPTA
+884 Y
-889 SQPVQPQQPV
+889 QQPQQPV
-899 APQGHQPA
+899 APQPQYQQPQQ
-907 APAPQE
+907 PVAPQPQYQQPQQPIAPQPQYQQPQQPVAPQPQYQQPQQPVAPQPQYQQPQQPTAPQPQYQQPQQPTAPQD

-925 SRPLQKPTTPLPSLD
+925 SRPLQRPTTPLPSLD

-1052 FRDNPSPLTVVLGK
+1052 FRENPSPLTVVLGK

-1182 RMGRPIPD
+1182 LMGRPIPD

-1196 DSMDAVHPVLEKLPY
+1196 DSMDVQHPVLEKLPY

-1302 SGPNSTT
+1302 SGPNSTM

-1361 DPLFDQAVNFVTEKR
+1361 DALFDQAVNFVTQKR

-1401 EAQGIVSEQGHNGNR
+1401 EAQGIVSAQGHNGNR

>member
-17 SSGRRLL
+17 SSGRRVL
-24 EAMLI
+24 EALLI

-62 NLGGAPGAWLADTL
+62 NLGGMPGAWLADTL

-105 EYIDYF
+105 EYVDYF

-179 TGWSWVSIAEKLGGG
+179 TGWSWVSIAEKLGGA
-194 ILSVL
+194 ILSIL

-215 GEYEDEEE
+215 GEYEDD
-223 EYDDEEAARPQE
+223 EYEDEEDDDTAQPRE

-252 AEKFTNPMGRKTDA
+252 AEKFANPMGRKTDA
-266 ALFSGKRMDDGE
+266 ALFSGKRMDDAE
-278 EVVQYSASGAPVA
+278 AVQYSASGAPVA

-305 AEDDVLFSGASAVR
+305 
-319 PGDFDPYDPLLN
+319 GDLDPYDPLLN
-331 GHSIAEPVSAAAA
+331 GHTVADPIGAASAAVV
-344 ATAAP
+344 AP
-349 QAWAESPVGHH
+349 QAWAEQGTGQAYQPEAAHLQPPVYQPEYAPQQPPVYQPE
-360 GAAPAYQPEA
+360 AAHPQQPAYQPEYA
-370 SYPPQQAYQPEP
+370 PQQPPVYQPEAAHPQQPAYQPQYAPQQPPVYQPESAHPQQPVYQPEYAPQQPPVYQPEAAHPQQPIYQPEP
-382 APFQQAAYQPPAGQ
+382 AV
-396 TAPQAYQPEP
+396 
-406 APYQQPVYDPRAG
+406 QQPVYH
-419 QPAPQAYQPEP
+419 QEP
-430 APYQQP
+430 AP
-436 AYDPYAGQP
+436 
-445 APQAYQPEP
+445 
-454 APYQQPAYDP
+454 
-464 HAGQPAPQAYQ
+464 
-475 PEPAPYQQPA
+475 
-485 YDPHAGQ
+485 
-492 PAPQAYQP
+492 
-500 ELAPYQQPTYDPHA
+500 
-514 GQPAPQAYQ
+514 
-523 PEPAPYQQ
+523 
-531 PAYDPYAGQPAP
+531 
-543 QAYQQPAYDP
+543 
-553 HAGQPAPQP
+553 
-562 YQPEPAAYQPQ
+562 AA
-573 SAPVP
+573 
-578 PPEPEPE
+578 EPETP
-585 VVQEEV
+585 QEET
-591 KRPPL
+591 KRPPM

-610 ELLASWYQPIPEP
+610 ELLESWYQPIPEP
-623 ESPIATKPLTPPT
+623 ASPVATKPITTPAAP
-636 TASKPPVETTVV
+636 SKPSVDAAAVT
-648 SAVAAGVHQATA
+648 AVAAGVHQATT
-660 ASGGAA
+660 SGSAA
-666 AATSSTAASAAA
+666 AAASVASTAADAA
-678 TPLFSPASSGPRVQ
+678 PVFSPASSGPRVQ

-716 SYGIKLPSQRE
+716 SYGIKLPSQRI
-727 AEQRARQAERD
+727 AEERARRAELEH
-738 PHYDDELLSDEEAD
+738 HYDNEPLSDEEAD
-752 AMEQD
+752 ALEQD

-767 QQRYGHRWED
+767 QQRYGESWESES
-777 DNATDDDEADAAAE
+777 DEQDEDAAAE

-805 YATEQ
+805 YASEQ

-848 QQPAQRYQQPA
+848 QQPAQHYQQPA
-859 AAPQQGYQPAQHQ
+859 AAPQQGYQPAQ
-872 PIHHQPVPPQPQ
+872 PPVHH
-884 SYPTA
+884 
-889 SQPVQPQQPV
+889 QPV
-899 APQGHQPA
+899 APQPQAYQPA
-907 APAPQE
+907 QQPMQQQQPVAQQSYQQPAPSPQD

-925 SRPLQKPTTPLPSLD
+925 SRPLQRPTTPLPSLD

-1038 RQTVYLREVLDNAK
+1038 RQTVYLREVLDCPK
-1052 FRDNPSPLTVVLGK
+1052 FRENPSPLTVVLGK

-1302 SGPNSTT
+1302 SGPNSTM

>member
-1 MSQEYT
+1 
-7 EDKEVKLTKL
+7 
-17 SSGRRLL
+17 
-24 EAMLI
+24 
-29 LCSLFAIWLMA
+29 
-40 ALLSFNPSDPSW
+40 
-52 SQTAWHEPIH
+52 
-62 NLGGAPGAWLADTL
+62 
-76 FFIFGVMAYTIPV
+76 
-89 IIIGGCWFAWR
+89 
-100 HQEND
+100 
-105 EYIDYF
+105 
-111 AVSLRLIG
+111 
-119 ALALILTSCGLAA
+119 
-132 INADDIWYFASGGV
+132 
-146 IGSLLSTTLQPLL
+146 
-159 HSSGGTIALLCIWA
+159 
-173 AGLTLF
+173 
-179 TGWSWVSIAEKLGGG
+179 
-194 ILSVL
+194 
-199 TFASNRTRRDD
+199 
-210 TWVDE
+210 
-215 GEYEDEEE
+215 
-223 EYDDEEAARPQE
+223 
-235 SRRARILRSAL
+235 
-246 ARRKRL
+246 
-252 AEKFTNPMGRKTDA
+252 
-266 ALFSGKRMDDGE
+266 
-278 EVVQYSASGAPVA
+278 
-291 ADDVLFSGASAARP
+291 
-305 AEDDVLFSGASAVR
+305 
-319 PGDFDPYDPLLN
+319 
-331 GHSIAEPVSAAAA
+331 
-344 ATAAP
+344 
-349 QAWAESPVGHH
+349 
-360 GAAPAYQPEA
+360 
-370 SYPPQQAYQPEP
+370 
-382 APFQQAAYQPPAGQ
+382 
-396 TAPQAYQPEP
+396 
-406 APYQQPVYDPRAG
+406 
-419 QPAPQAYQPEP
+419 
-430 APYQQP
+430 
-436 AYDPYAGQP
+436 
-445 APQAYQPEP
+445 
-454 APYQQPAYDP
+454 
-464 HAGQPAPQAYQ
+464 
-475 PEPAPYQQPA
+475 
-485 YDPHAGQ
+485 
-492 PAPQAYQP
+492 
-500 ELAPYQQPTYDPHA
+500 
-514 GQPAPQAYQ
+514 
-523 PEPAPYQQ
+523 
-531 PAYDPYAGQPAP
+531 
-543 QAYQQPAYDP
+543 
-553 HAGQPAPQP
+553 
-562 YQPEPAAYQPQ
+562 
-573 SAPVP
+573 
-578 PPEPEPE
+578 
-585 VVQEEV
+585 
-591 KRPPL
+591 
-596 YYFEEVEE
+596 
-604 KRARER
+604 
-610 ELLASWYQPIPEP
+610 
-623 ESPIATKPLTPPT
+623 
-636 TASKPPVETTVV
+636 
-648 SAVAAGVHQATA
+648 
-660 ASGGAA
+660 
-666 AATSSTAASAAA
+666 
-678 TPLFSPASSGPRVQ
+678 
-692 VKEGIGP
+692 
-699 KLPRPNRVRV
+699 LPRPNRVRV

-716 SYGIKLPSQRE
+716 SYGIKLPSQRIAEEKARE
-727 AEQRARQAERD
+727 AERNQYETGAQ
-738 PHYDDELLSDEEAD
+738 LTDEEID
-752 AMEQD
+752 AMHQD
-757 ELARQFAATQ
+757 ELARQFAQSQQHRYGETYQHNTQ
-767 QQRYGHRWED
+767 QAED
-777 DNATDDDEADAAAE
+777 DDTAAE
-791 AELARQFAATQQQR
+791 AELARQFAASQQQR
-805 YATEQ
+805 YSGEQ
-810 PPGANPFSPAD
+810 PAGAQPFSLD
-821 YEFSPMKTLVND
+821 DLDFSPMKVLVD
-833 GPSEPLFTPTPEVQP
+833 EGPHEPLFTPGVMPESTPV
-848 QQPAQRYQQPA
+848 QQPVA
-859 AAPQQGYQPAQHQ
+859 
-872 PIHHQPVPPQPQ
+872 PQPQ
-884 SYPTA
+884 PQY
-889 SQPVQPQQPV
+889 QQPQQPV
-899 APQGHQPA
+899 APQPQYQQPQQ
-907 APAPQE
+907 PTAPQD

-925 SRPLQKPTTPLPSLD
+925 SRPLQRPTTPLPSLD

-1052 FRDNPSPLTVVLGK
+1052 FRENPSPLTVVLGK

-1196 DSMDAVHPVLEKLPY
+1196 DSMDVQHPVLEKLPY

-1302 SGPNSTT
+1302 SGPNSTM

-1361 DPLFDQAVNFVTEKR
+1361 DALFDQAVNFVTQKR

-1401 EAQGIVSEQGHNGNR
+1401 EAQGIVSAQGHNGNR

>member
-7 EDKEVKLTKL
+7 EDKEVTLTKL

-24 EAMLI
+24 EALLI
-29 LCSLFAIWLMA
+29 LIVLFAVWLMA

-62 NLGGAPGAWLADTL
+62 NLGGMPGAWLADTL

-89 IIIGGCWFAWR
+89 IIVGGCWFAWR
-100 HQEND
+100 HQSSD

-111 AVSLRLIG
+111 AVSLRIIG
-119 ALALILTSCGLAA
+119 VLALILTSCGLAA

-159 HSSGGTIALLCIWA
+159 HSSGGTIALLCVWA

-179 TGWSWVSIAEKLGGG
+179 TGWSWVTIAEKLGGW
-194 ILSVL
+194 ILNIL

-215 GEYEDEEE
+215 DEYEDDEEYEDENHGK
-223 EYDDEEAARPQE
+223 QHE
-235 SRRARILRSAL
+235 SRRARILRGAL

-252 AEKFTNPMGRKTDA
+252 AEKFINPMGRQTDA
-266 ALFSGKRMDDGE
+266 ALFSGKRMDDDE
-278 EVVQYSASGAPVA
+278 EITYTARGVA
-291 ADDVLFSGASAARP
+291 ADPDDVLFSGNRATQP
-305 AEDDVLFSGASAVR
+305 EYDE
-319 PGDFDPYDPLLN
+319 YDPLLN
-331 GHSIAEPVSAAAA
+331 GAPITEPVAVAAA
-344 ATAAP
+344 ATTATQSWAAP
-349 QAWAESPVGHH
+349 VEPVTQTPPV
-360 GAAPAYQPEA
+360 ASVDVAPAQPTVAWQPVPGPQTGEPVIA
-370 SYPPQQAYQPEP
+370 PAPEGYPQQPQYAQPAVQYNEP
-382 APFQQAAYQPPAGQ
+382 L
-396 TAPQAYQPEP
+396 
-406 APYQQPVYDPRAG
+406 QQPVQPQQPYYAPAAE
-419 QPAPQAYQPEP
+419 QPAQQPYYAPAAEQPVQQPYYATAAEQPAQQPYYAP
-430 APYQQP
+430 APEQAVAGNAWQAEEQQSTFAPQSTYQTEQTYQQP
-436 AYDPYAGQP
+436 AAQ
-445 APQAYQPEP
+445 EP
-454 APYQQPAYDP
+454 LYQQP
-464 HAGQPAPQAYQ
+464 QPV
-475 PEPAPYQQPA
+475 EQQP
-485 YDPHAGQ
+485 
-492 PAPQAYQP
+492 
-500 ELAPYQQPTYDPHA
+500 
-514 GQPAPQAYQ
+514 
-523 PEPAPYQQ
+523 
-531 PAYDPYAGQPAP
+531 
-543 QAYQQPAYDP
+543 
-553 HAGQPAPQP
+553 
-562 YQPEPAAYQPQ
+562 
-573 SAPVP
+573 VV
-578 PPEPEPE
+578 EPEP
-585 VVQEEV
+585 VVEET
-591 KRPPL
+591 KPTRPPL

-610 ELLASWYQPIPEP
+610 EQLAAWYQPIPEP
-623 ESPIATKPLTPPT
+623 VKEPEPIKSSLKAPSV
-636 TASKPPVETTVV
+636 AAVPPVEAAAAV
-648 SAVAAGVHQATA
+648 SPL
-660 ASGGAA
+660 ASGVKKATLATGAA
-666 AATSSTAASAAA
+666 ATVAA
-678 TPLFSPASSGPRVQ
+678 PVFSLANSGGPRPQ

-699 KLPRPNRVRV
+699 QLPRPKRIRV

-716 SYGIKLPSQRE
+716 SYGIKLPSQRAAEEKARE
-727 AEQRARQAERD
+727 AQRNQYD
-738 PHYDDELLSDEEAD
+738 SGDQYNDDEID
-752 AMEQD
+752 AMQQD
-757 ELARQFAATQ
+757 ELARQFAQTQ
-767 QQRYGHRWED
+767 QQRYGEQYQHDVPVNTED
-777 DNATDDDEADAAAE
+777 ADAAAE
-791 AELARQFAATQQQR
+791 AELARQFAQTQQQR
-805 YATEQ
+805 YSGEQ
-810 PPGANPFSPAD
+810 PAGANPFSLD
-821 YEFSPMKTLVND
+821 DFEFSPMKALLDD
-833 GPSEPLFTPTPEVQP
+833 GPHEPLFTPIVEPVQQP
-848 QQPAQRYQQPA
+848 QQPI
-859 AAPQQGYQPAQHQ
+859 APQQQYQ
-872 PIHHQPVPPQPQ
+872 
-884 SYPTA
+884 
-889 SQPVQPQQPV
+889 QPQQPV
-899 APQGHQPA
+899 APQPQYQQPQQ
-907 APAPQE
+907 PVVPQPQYQQPQQPVAPQPQDT
-913 SLIHPLLMRNGD
+913 LLHPLLMRNGD
-925 SRPLQKPTTPLPSLD
+925 SRPLHKPTTPLPSLD

-1066 DIAGDPVVADLAK
+1066 DIAGEPVVADLAK

-1145 ANALRWSVNEME
+1145 ANALRWCVNEME

-1169 NLAGYNEKIAEAA
+1169 NLAGYNEKIAEAD
-1182 RMGRPIPD
+1182 RMMRPIPD

-1196 DSMDAVHPVLEKLPY
+1196 DSMDAQHPVLKKEPY

-1286 DQGGAES
+1286 DQAGAES

-1302 SGPNSTT
+1302 SGPNSTL

-1351 GGGFDGGEEL
+1351 AGGFDGAEEL
-1361 DPLFDQAVNFVTEKR
+1361 DPLFDQAVQFVTEKR

-1416 EVLAPPPFE
+1416 EVLAPPPFD